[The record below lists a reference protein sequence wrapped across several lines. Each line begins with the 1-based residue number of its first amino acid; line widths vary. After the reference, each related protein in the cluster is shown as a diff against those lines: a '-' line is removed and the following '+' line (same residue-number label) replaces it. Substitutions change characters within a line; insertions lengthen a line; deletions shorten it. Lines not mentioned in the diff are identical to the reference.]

1 MRKDFSRLPGQ
12 HIITWLL
19 RCWDNGA
26 SSLELEGR
34 EAKQLGSLSR
44 EGGIDKAIGKKAQAL
59 SLWRRL
65 LSSVRERY
73 PFSEDVVCRPGKW
86 TTMERGIQ
94 YLRELAVR
102 EMVYYDPDNAQLPT
116 DPDEVQCTRP
126 MWRKFVRSAPSS
138 MDAMEHAQLMR
149 QAGNQDFKNG
159 NYSLAIRKY
168 DQALHILGYL
178 MQWVPCSRDI
188 AVLHCNK
195 STALYNLGKWTEA
208 VFSAYQSLHW
218 DPEYV
223 KAYYRAGHSLIM
235 LSDSY
240 EAISMFHKGL
250 ILLNASADRTQV
262 ADFVAG
268 IFISVNDEQVFPP
281 TFPPAYDYIFSA
293 RFDALTWQAVIERLA
308 QKGKWRSCLL
318 LLSEKKALPANLRVN
333 QLSLKNLFET
343 SELYGHGE
351 KMQEVAELVKWLI
364 SIGAKV
370 ETIGVYPLHVVMRLC
385 IRARKNHL
393 FRWLLTQR
401 PDLKDR
407 INQQDRD
414 GCTLLHIVASSSEYF
429 QKRSQ
434 TDDVIML
441 LNFGVDPTVPDAR
454 SRYVIDILKKNKN
467 FDAVK
472 AVSNHIEKH
481 TSSEKRTGRNESRAI
496 ADRDSLLDGI
506 EQFVQFYKFDSG
518 AHNKN
523 VLKEDA
529 VKRFL
534 KLLSSVKEIPEG
546 LVCNISH
553 ACANSF
559 IKQLLEKQMWH
570 KVLLLLTGKA
580 SGEEPS
586 NGGLFKNCSLSDVD
600 IGNVIQ
606 QCDRSDKQ
614 VHLIRCLIERGA
626 LPDGIGTSSEIPLQ
640 ICLKKNYFELVYL
653 LLTKGADPRNV
664 SIAQGD
670 TPLHVAVSICLNNR
684 DGTGLN
690 ILNYLLDLFA
700 SRPSDFPYLNP
711 NIQDENGNT
720 VMHVVFQRGFSKQA
734 KRITESLAKFDVN
747 FNIKNKLGRDV
758 RHRIKKNDP
767 LLLAWNT
774 AALEKKKYR
783 QDIAGQSAKTSKP
796 IPASEISQAKSAGH
810 SSSGSSLK
818 APSGKAAHND
828 LKTSCSVQTKKDQL
842 PKQET
847 ERINNP
853 LTLQESLVQA
863 ITALIQQLTLGDTL
877 RKDHPPVQKPSSA
890 QTNLEEGRSE
900 SLQPCGSVAYPEG
913 KGDDWEKKKGAGEFS
928 VVLPDGE
935 KEEPEE
941 EKGKILDIEAYVQE
955 FDNMTW
961 EIECTPEMLKT
972 LGSKAVPHYLKTKTI
987 MTIKQLGNGEWT
999 RGLQKPLKHLKADI
1013 QLYEAK
1019 LGKGARMLWE
1029 LAIDFSPRCSES
1041 AEKIMETE
1049 QTKSLPEKSGRV
1061 YTEIIRIWAIVLDHC
1076 KLNRVLENI
1085 CISYNRGL
1093 SCILRK
1099 KLKGINEGHQN
1110 HNVTTQKRVP
1120 RCYVEDPEAEKSKEH
1135 TIPEYFPPASA
1146 AELEYNIMKFHS
1158 FSTNMALNI
1167 INDVHSSVEYPFRVG
1182 ELEYAVIDLNPKP
1195 MEPIILIG
1203 RSGTGKTT
1211 CCLYRLWKKFYS
1223 YWEKSTLANGPLLER
1238 QTWQQRQCSEVER
1251 DRLEKEESELKQD
1264 SDDSSEEQVSDE
1276 QDQDSEDEKVPVG
1289 TAGVEMNSCD
1299 DHEDGQMH
1307 SAEVSNRLEHLHQIF
1322 VTKNPVLC
1330 QEVQKNFIELS
1341 KSSKVTS
1348 HFKPLEPNVHKLQDI
1363 KDENFPLFVT
1373 SKQLLLL
1380 LDASM
1385 PDPFFPRNEDGSL
1398 KRIIVG
1404 WSPQEDMVVPNWQDE
1419 DEEGNV
1425 EAEHSDDE
1433 GPADAYCRESDP
1445 RTFVTYDVFANEIW
1459 PKMIKGKS
1467 PYNPALVWKEIKS
1480 FLKGS
1485 FEALSCFGG
1494 KLTEEQYKMLGRKRS
1509 PNFTEDRS
1517 EIYHLFCLYQ
1527 QIRSQRGYFD
1537 EEDLLYNL
1545 SQRLSKLRELP
1556 WSIHEFY
1563 GDEIQDFTQA
1573 ELALLMRCINDPNTM
1588 FLTGDTAQSIMKGVA
1603 FRFSDLRSLF
1613 HYASKNSMNKKQR
1626 VRKPKRIYQLYQNYR
1641 SHSGILRLAAGVVDL
1656 LQHYFPESFD
1666 RLPKDCGLF
1675 DGPKPT
1681 VLESCSVSDLAILLR
1696 GNKRKTQ
1703 PIEFGAHQ
1711 VVLVANETAKEKIP
1725 EELSLALVLTVY
1737 EAKGLEFDD
1746 VLLYNFFT
1754 DSEASKEWKI
1764 ISSYAPDSDVQA
1776 GSKLL
1781 IEMPFEDATGMQKRT
1796 PFNVEMYKMLNGELK
1811 QLYTAI
1817 TRARVNLW
1825 IFDEDSDK
1833 RAPAFKY
1840 FIKREFVQVVKAD
1853 EKKDLDDS
1861 MFAKT
1866 STPEEWIAQGDYYA
1880 KHQFWEVAAK
1890 CYQKGGAAEKSK
1902 LALAHDAVLKV
1913 HSKKSSPREK
1923 QMEYM
1928 SLAKTYLECG
1938 EPKLSLK
1945 CLFQS
1950 KEFRLCAELCKKL
1963 GKIKDAAVYYQKSQC
1978 YKEAS
1983 ECYEEIEE
1991 FDLAIKMYCQEE
2003 LYEEAAK
2010 AVERYEEMLNTKGQM
2025 VSKLSCTA
2033 NQLYLEAAAKYLS
2046 MNRTEEMMQVLSKL
2060 DIEDQLEFLK
2070 SRGCLRQT
2078 ADLLKREGREE
2089 EAAKLMKQHG
2099 FPLEAANLTTIKEF
2113 RASCL
2118 LAAARASVTRCSESD
2133 LVDVEVILREALE
2146 LCEQTEQKS
2155 GIAEAVFFQ
2164 GALKGDFTKLSR
2176 AYCQFLSL
2184 NHAAGAVE
2192 ALFALSHCSAPSQNI
2207 LFMATRGLMALL
2219 SLVRALKKAATNAE
2233 KEMVKSCFAYF
2244 GIVPTGDS
2252 CQVSQN
2258 EAEPILKFLSDK
2270 PSLKERKT
2278 KGDFSV
2284 STEEVKS
2291 ALKQHLL
2298 SRLCSI
2304 THELLNKHYYPD
2316 ICMKFIVGLN
2326 CEDKTCEDYHKP
2338 LMRHEAKTIFQCK
2351 MHLVAING
2359 LLLEATHVFPK
2370 ELLNQ
2375 CKSFDDILTANKYA
2389 SCKALL
2395 EMFFPNHFHLRI
2407 LSENPKAC
2415 KEILEF
2421 STIISKPCRAVLK
2434 EYITFKFKNE
2444 GTAARRESTD
2454 LWLTAM
2460 QAFILSSGYPEEF
2473 EKLLFKEEDDYNK
2486 ELNFALSK
2494 ANNSPKSKGQG
2505 GKTKGIEGRHGMLL
2519 PDKNAENAGR
2529 THLCFIRLLEN
2540 SLEQFYVHKNPENC
2554 KRFFFRFMN
2563 VLVKKGTRYLIPS
2576 IGNTVMLLEFQ
2587 YILCCAVLM
2596 RLSKNITLCFPKS
2609 YIALIHYWEFLFRS
2623 KDNNKELRDTF
2634 SIIQEYRPKDAYVAV
2649 QNFRFHLCYLAEVL
2663 CGVHGR
2669 FNVLLDAFEDPDRL
2683 TSGEAERTV
2692 VLCLVMLLNADQVQN
2707 SKYRSLLCHHFPQI
2721 KVMLK
2726 LMRKDSPSKVP
2737 ERLLRVVELVND
2749 ATHIREIAVGLQE
2762 LLTERD
2768 AEYLVDCRWKW
2779 DSAYT
2784 QGHPPIRG
2792 ILYETINLDRFM
2804 TSLDK
2809 TEYADELED
2818 ELERVHCLE
2827 DQKDPLEVIALSKQQ
2842 KQEQKASAQRQ
2853 LRRVFHFVSLCM
2865 KWKRKACSKAETVA
2879 MEGEEF
2885 LSEIFKKADID
2896 QTQCDL
2902 CGVRFIQSSETYFS
2916 RSENVEGDTSEAVTP
2931 TEISG
2936 EKKLHA
2942 EENSVSMASEAYIEH
2957 RNTDEHRNN
2966 NAAYKYYADFFRR
2979 KIDPIIYDGLEVVEA
2994 ITERT
2999 YTQDHLAYKEG
3010 SNLCQR
3016 KIKENIKKISDA
3028 VEEIYERKAW
3038 AKAEEI
3044 ITKHAN
3050 KLVATIDE
3058 ARKGLKKMDCHRIKE
3073 EGFVHDRDLENEVED
3088 ESTAFEELVCKKL
3101 SRKKGRYGK

>member
-1 MRKDFSRLPGQ
+1 
-12 HIITWLL
+12 
-19 RCWDNGA
+19 
-26 SSLELEGR
+26 
-34 EAKQLGSLSR
+34 
-44 EGGIDKAIGKKAQAL
+44 
-59 SLWRRL
+59 
-65 LSSVRERY
+65 
-73 PFSEDVVCRPGKW
+73 
-86 TTMERGIQ
+86 
-94 YLRELAVR
+94 
-102 EMVYYDPDNAQLPT
+102 
-116 DPDEVQCTRP
+116 
-126 MWRKFVRSAPSS
+126 
-138 MDAMEHAQLMR
+138 
-149 QAGNQDFKNG
+149 
-159 NYSLAIRKY
+159 
-168 DQALHILGYL
+168 
-178 MQWVPCSRDI
+178 CSRDI
-188 AVLHCNK
+188 AVLQCNK
-195 STALYNLGKWTEA
+195 SAALYSLGRWSEA
-208 VFSAYQSLHW
+208 LVAAYESLRW

-235 LSDSY
+235 LSKSY

-250 ILLNASADRTQV
+250 ILLSLSADRTQV
-262 ADFVAG
+262 ADFIVG
-268 IFISVNDEQVFPP
+268 IFMSVNDKRVFPP
-281 TFPPAYDYIFSA
+281 TFASAYSYIFSA
-293 RFDALTWQAVIERLA
+293 GFDAQIWQTVIEKLA

-318 LLSEKKALPANLRVN
+318 LMSEKKELPSNLRIN

-343 SELYGHGE
+343 SELYVQGE
-351 KMQEVAELVKWLI
+351 KMQEVVQLVKWLI

-370 ETIGVYPLHVVMRLC
+370 ETIGAYLLHTVIRLC

-393 FRWLLTQR
+393 FKWLLTQR

-407 INQQDRD
+407 INEQDRD
-414 GCTLLHIVASSSEYF
+414 GCTLLHVVASSSEYS

-434 TDDVIML
+434 VEDVVML
-441 LNFGVDPTVPDAR
+441 LNFGADPTVPDAR
-454 SRYVIDILKKNKN
+454 SRHVIDLLKKNKN

-472 AVSNHIEKH
+472 VVSNHIKKH
-481 TSSEKRTGRNESRAI
+481 ISFEIGTTVFFWGVFDGEDEV
-496 ADRDSLLDGI
+496 ADADSLKEAL
-506 EQFVQFYKFDSG
+506 EQFVQFYRSENEAQHKD
-518 AHNKN
+518 A
-523 VLKEDA
+523 LKADA

-534 KLLSSVKEIPEG
+534 RLLSSVKEIPKG
-546 LVCNISH
+546 LVCDIPS
-553 ACANSF
+553 ACADSF
-559 IKQLLEKQMWH
+559 IKQLLEKQMWQ
-570 KVLLLLTGKA
+570 VALLLLTGKA
-580 SGEEPS
+580 SGEGPS
-586 NGGLFKNCSLSDVD
+586 DGGLFKTFSLSGVDV
-600 IGNVIQ
+600 GSVAQ
-606 QCDRSDKQ
+606 QCDGSDQ
-614 VHLIRCLIERGA
+614 QMHLLRCLIERGA
-626 LPDGIGTSSEIPLQ
+626 VPDGTGTNPETPLQ
-640 ICLKKNYFELVYL
+640 ICLRKNYFELVYL

-664 SIAQGD
+664 SIAPGD
-670 TPLHVAVSICLNNR
+670 TPLHAAVSICLNKR

-711 NIQDENGNT
+711 NVQDEQGDT
-720 VMHVVFQRGFSKQA
+720 VMHRVFQKGFSQQA
-734 KRITESLAKFDVN
+734 VRVMESLAKFDIN

-758 RHRIKKNDP
+758 RHKSKKSHM
-767 LLLAWNT
+767 LLRAWNN
-774 AALEKKKYR
+774 AAVERKK
-783 QDIAGQSAKTSKP
+783 DAAGQSVRASKP
-796 IPASEISQAKSAGH
+796 VPASQISQPK
-810 SSSGSSLK
+810 SGSLLK
-818 APSGKAAHND
+818 APSGRAKRGD
-828 LKTSCSVQTKKDQL
+828 LEAVKTKKDVL
-842 PKQET
+842 AKQEA
-847 ERINNP
+847 EGINSP

-863 ITALIQQLTLGDTL
+863 ITALIQQLKLGDAL
-877 RKDHPPVQKPSSA
+877 RKGQGLVQPASA
-890 QTNLEEGRSE
+890 QAEVEEGRRV
-900 SLQPCGSVAYPEG
+900 SLQPHGSRTHPEG
-913 KGDDWEKKKGAGEFS
+913 KREDWEKKKGEEEFS
-928 VVLPDGE
+928 VALPDGE
-935 KEEPEE
+935 KEELEE
-941 EKGKILDIEAYVQE
+941 EKEEILDIETYVQE

-972 LGSKAVPHYLKTKTI
+972 LGSKAVPHYLKTRTI

-999 RGLQKPLKHLKADI
+999 RGLQKRLKHLKADI

-1049 QTKSLPEKSGRV
+1049 QTKSLPEKSGRI

-1076 KLNRVLENI
+1076 KLNRVLDSI
-1085 CISYNRGL
+1085 CSSYNRGL

-1099 KLKGINEGHQN
+1099 KLKGINERHQN
-1110 HNVTTQKRVP
+1110 YNMATEKRVP
-1120 RCYVEDPEAEKSKEH
+1120 RCYVEDSEAEKSKERS
-1135 TIPEYFPPASA
+1135 IPEYFPPASA
-1146 AELEYNIMKFHS
+1146 AKLEYNIIKFHS

-1238 QTWQQRQCSEVER
+1238 QTWQQRQCSEV
-1251 DRLEKEESELKQD
+1251 DKAGLEEEEGEPKQD
-1264 SDDSSEEQVSDE
+1264 SDDSSEEQGSEE
-1276 QDQDSEDEKVPVG
+1276 QDQESEDEKVPVG
-1289 TAGVEMNSCD
+1289 TAD
-1299 DHEDGQMH
+1299 
-1307 SAEVSNRLEHLHQIF
+1307 AEVSSCDGHEDDQMCSAEALDGLEHLHQIF

-1348 HFKPLEPNVHKLQDI
+1348 HFKPLEPNIHRLQDI

-1398 KRIIVG
+1398 KKSIIG
-1404 WSPQEDMVVPNWQDE
+1404 WSPQEDLVVPHWKDE

-1425 EAEHSDDE
+1425 EVEDGNEEGAAEVY
-1433 GPADAYCRESDP
+1433 ARESDP
-1445 RTFVTYDVFANEIW
+1445 RIFVTYDVFANEMW

-1467 PYNPALVWKEIKS
+1467 LYNPALVWKEIKS

-1494 KLTEEQYKMLGRKRS
+1494 KLTEEQYKKLGRKRS
-1509 PNFTEDRS
+1509 PNFTENRS

-1545 SQRLSKLRELP
+1545 SQRVSKLSELP

-1573 ELALLMRCINDPNTM
+1573 ELVLLMKCINDPNAM

-1626 VRKPKRIYQLYQNYR
+1626 VRKPRRIYQLYQNYR
-1641 SHSGILRLAAGVVDL
+1641 SHSGILHLASGVVDL
-1656 LQHYFPESFD
+1656 LQQFFPESFD

-1711 VVLVANETAKEKIP
+1711 VVLVANQTAKEKIP
-1725 EELSLALVLTVY
+1725 EELSLALVLTIY

-1754 DSEASKEWKI
+1754 DSEASKEWKM
-1764 ISSYAPDSDVQA
+1764 ISSYTPDSDVQVES
-1776 GSKLL
+1776 SKVL
-1781 IEMPFEDATGMQKRT
+1781 IEVPLEDAPGVQRRT
-1796 PFNVEMYKMLNGELK
+1796 LFNADMYKMLNGELK

-1825 IFDEDSDK
+1825 IFDEDPDK

-1840 FIKREFVQVVKAD
+1840 FIKRELVEVVKAD

-1913 HSKKSSPREK
+1913 HTKKSSPREK
-1923 QMEYM
+1923 QLEYM
-1928 SLAKTYLECG
+1928 TLAKTYLECG

-1963 GKIKDAAVYYQKSQC
+1963 GKIRDAAVYYQKSQC

-1983 ECYEEIEE
+1983 ECYEQIEE
-1991 FDLAIKMYCQEE
+1991 FDLAVKVYCQGE

-2010 AVERYEEMLNTKGQM
+2010 AVERYEEILNTKGQL

-2046 MNRTEEMMQVLSKL
+2046 MNRMEEMMQVLSKL
-2060 DIEDQLEFLK
+2060 DTEDQLEFLK
-2070 SRGCLRQT
+2070 SRGCLHQT
-2078 ADLLKREGREE
+2078 AELLKREGRRE

-2099 FPLEAANLTTIKEF
+2099 FALEAANLTALKEF

-2118 LAAARASVTRCSESD
+2118 LAAARARVARSSESD
-2133 LVDVEVILREALE
+2133 LVDTEVILQEALE
-2146 LCEQTEQKS
+2146 LCEQTEQKP
-2155 GIAEAVFFQ
+2155 GVAEAVFLQ
-2164 GALKGDFTKLSR
+2164 GALKGDLAKLSS
-2176 AYCQFLSL
+2176 ACCQFLSL
-2184 NHAAGAVE
+2184 NHSAGAVE
-2192 ALFALSHCSAPSQNI
+2192 ALFELSRCCSPGRDI
-2207 LFMATRGLMALL
+2207 LFVATRGFMALL
-2219 SLVRALKKAATNAE
+2219 NLVRALKKAATNAE
-2233 KEMVKSCFAYF
+2233 KDMVKSCFAYF

-2252 CQVSQN
+2252 CQVSEN
-2258 EAEPILKFLSDK
+2258 EAEPILKFLWDK
-2270 PSLKERKT
+2270 PGLKERKT
-2278 KGDFSV
+2278 KGVFSV

-2304 THELLNKHYYPD
+2304 AHEVLNKHYPN
-2316 ICMKFIVGLN
+2316 ICMKYIVGLK

-2338 LMRHEAKTIFQCK
+2338 LLRREAKTIFQCK

-2359 LLLEATHVFPK
+2359 LLLEAMHTFPK

-2375 CKSFDDILTANKYA
+2375 CKSFDDILNADRYA

-2415 KEILEF
+2415 REILEC
-2421 STIISKPCRAVLK
+2421 SYVISKPCRAMLK
-2434 EYITFKFKNE
+2434 EYIMFKFRNE

-2454 LWLTAM
+2454 LWLRAM
-2460 QAFILSSGYPEEF
+2460 QVFILSSGYPEEF

-2486 ELNFALSK
+2486 ELNLVLLK
-2494 ANNSPKSKGQG
+2494 AKNSSKSKGQG
-2505 GKTKGIEGRHGMLL
+2505 EMTKGIEGRHGMLL
-2519 PDKNAENAGR
+2519 PDKYAEKTGR

-2563 VLVKKGTRYLIPS
+2563 VLVKKCTRYLIPS
-2576 IGNTVMLLEFQ
+2576 ISNTVMLLEFQ
-2587 YILCCAVLM
+2587 YVLCCAVLM

-2609 YIALIHYWEFLFRS
+2609 YIALVHYWEFLFRS
-2623 KDNNKELRDTF
+2623 KDRTKELRDTF

-2649 QNFRFHLCYLAEVL
+2649 QNFRFHLCYLTEVL

-2669 FNVLLDAFEDPDRL
+2669 FNVLLDAFEDPDCI
-2683 TSGEAERTV
+2683 TSGEAERTL

-2707 SKYRSLLCHHFPQI
+2707 SKSRFLSRHRLPEIEATLRS
-2721 KVMLK
+2721 
-2726 LMRKDSPSKVP
+2726 MRKDFPSKVP
-2737 ERLLRVVELVND
+2737 ARLLKVVEQVSD
-2749 ATHIREIAVGLQE
+2749 ATHVREIATALQE
-2762 LLTERD
+2762 LLAERD
-2768 AEYLVDCRWKW
+2768 AEHLVDCRWKW

-2784 QGHPPIRG
+2784 QGHPAIRG
-2792 ILYETINLDRFM
+2792 ILYEPINLDRFV

-2809 TEYADELED
+2809 AEYTDELEK

-2827 DQKDPLEVIALSKQQ
+2827 DQKDLLEVIALSRQQ

-2853 LRRVFHFVSLCM
+2853 LHRVFHFVSLCM
-2865 KWKRKACSKAETVA
+2865 KWKRRACSKAEPVVV
-2879 MEGEEF
+2879 EGEGF
-2885 LSEIFKKADID
+2885 LSGIFKKADID

-2902 CGVRFIQSSETYFS
+2902 CGVRFIQTSESYFS
-2916 RSENVEGDTSEAVTP
+2916 RSGNVEEESPEAVTP
-2931 TEISG
+2931 TEVGG
-2936 EKKLHA
+2936 EGKLHGDQNA
-2942 EENSVSMASEAYIEH
+2942 AFVASEAYTEH
-2957 RNTDEHRNN
+2957 RNTDEHRRN
-2966 NAAYKYYADFFRR
+2966 NAAYQCYADFFRR
-2979 KIDPIIYDGLEVVEA
+2979 EIDPVIYDGLEVVGA
-2994 ITERT
+2994 ITGRT

-3010 SNLCQR
+3010 SNLRQR
-3016 KIKENIKKISDA
+3016 KIKENIKEISDA

-3050 KLVATIDE
+3050 KLVAIIAE
-3058 ARKGLKKMDCHRIKE
+3058 AQKWLKKMDSQGTKKE
-3073 EGFVHDRDLENEVED
+3073 GVVHDRDMENEVED
-3088 ESTAFEELVCKKL
+3088 ESMAFEELFYKKP
-3101 SRKKGRYGK
+3101 SRRKGRRGKS

>member
-1 MRKDFSRLPGQ
+1 
-12 HIITWLL
+12 
-19 RCWDNGA
+19 CA
-26 SSLELEGR
+26 
-34 EAKQLGSLSR
+34 
-44 EGGIDKAIGKKAQAL
+44 
-59 SLWRRL
+59 
-65 LSSVRERY
+65 
-73 PFSEDVVCRPGKW
+73 
-86 TTMERGIQ
+86 
-94 YLRELAVR
+94 
-102 EMVYYDPDNAQLPT
+102 
-116 DPDEVQCTRP
+116 
-126 MWRKFVRSAPSS
+126 
-138 MDAMEHAQLMR
+138 
-149 QAGNQDFKNG
+149 
-159 NYSLAIRKY
+159 
-168 DQALHILGYL
+168 
-178 MQWVPCSRDI
+178 RDI
-188 AVLHCNK
+188 AVLQCNR
-195 STALYNLGKWTEA
+195 STALYYLGKWREA
-208 VFSAYQSLHW
+208 AFSAYQSIKW

-240 EAISMFHKGL
+240 AAISMFHRGL
-250 ILLNASADRTQV
+250 LLLSASGDRTQV
-262 ADFVAG
+262 ADFIAG
-268 IFISVNDEQVFPP
+268 IFISVNDERVFPEA
-281 TFPPAYDYIFSA
+281 FPPAYDYIFSA
-293 RFDALTWQAVIERLA
+293 RFDALIWQAVIERLA

-318 LLSEKKALPANLRVN
+318 LLSEKKELPTSLRVS

-351 KMQEVAELVKWLI
+351 RMEEVVELVKWLI
-364 SIGAKV
+364 SIGAKA
-370 ETIGVYPLHVVMRLC
+370 ETIGTYLLHCVIKLC
-385 IRARKNHL
+385 IKARKNHL
-393 FRWLLTQR
+393 FKWLLTQR

-414 GCTLLHIVASSSEYF
+414 GCTLLHIVASSSEYS

-434 TDDVIML
+434 TEDVIML
-441 LNFGVDPTVPDAR
+441 LNFGVDPTVPDAQ

-472 AVSNHIEKH
+472 AVSNHIMKR
-481 TSSEKRTGRNESRAI
+481 TSSEKGTGTMWTENESRAI
-496 ADRDSLLDGI
+496 ADTGSLLDVL
-506 EQFVQFYKFDSG
+506 EQFVQFYKSENE
-518 AHNKN
+518 AHHKN
-523 VLKEDA
+523 VLQKDA

-534 KLLSSVKEIPEG
+534 KLLSSVREIPEG
-546 LVCNISH
+546 MVCDISH

-586 NGGLFKNCSLSDVD
+586 HGGLFKNCSLSDVD
-600 IGNVIQ
+600 IGNIIQ

-626 LPDGIGTSSEIPLQ
+626 LPDGIGTNPGIPLQ

-653 LLTKGADPRNV
+653 LLTKGADPRKV

-670 TPLHVAVSICLNNR
+670 TPLHAAVSICLNNK

-711 NIQDENGNT
+711 NIQDGNGNT

-734 KRITESLAKFDVN
+734 KRIMESLAKFDIN

-767 LLLAWNT
+767 LLLAWNN

-783 QDIAGQSAKTSKP
+783 QDIGGQSVKTSKP
-796 IPASEISQAKSAGH
+796 IPTSEISQPKSTGR
-810 SSSGSSLK
+810 SSYESSLK
-818 APSGKAAHND
+818 TPSGNALHND
-828 LKTSCSVQTKKDQL
+828 LKKTCSVKAKKDQL
-842 PKQET
+842 VQQGT
-847 ERINNP
+847 ERINSP

-863 ITALIQQLTLGDTL
+863 ITALIQQLKLSDTL
-877 RKDHPPVQKPSSA
+877 RKDHPVIQKSSSD
-890 QTNLEEGRSE
+890 QTNLGERSE
-900 SLQPCGSVAYPEG
+900 SSQPCGSIAYPER
-913 KGDDWEKKKGAGEFS
+913 KENDWEKKKGEGEFS
-928 VVLPDGE
+928 MALPNGE
-935 KEEPEE
+935 KEEPEGEKE
-941 EKGKILDIEAYVQE
+941 EILDIEAYVQE

-972 LGSKAVPHYLKTKTI
+972 LGSKAVPHYLKTRTI
-987 MTIKQLGNGEWT
+987 MTIKRLGNGEWT
-999 RGLQKPLKHLKADI
+999 KGLQKPLKHLKADI

-1041 AEKIMETE
+1041 PEKIMETE
-1049 QTKSLPEKSGRV
+1049 QTRSLPEKSGRV

-1099 KLKGINEGHQN
+1099 KLKGINEGQQI
-1110 HNVTTQKRVP
+1110 HNVTTQRRVP
-1120 RCYVEDPEAEKSKEH
+1120 RCYVEDSEAEKLKGN

-1146 AELEYNIMKFHS
+1146 AELEYNILKFHS

-1238 QTWQQRQCSEVER
+1238 QTWQQRQCNEVEKA
-1251 DRLEKEESELKQD
+1251 RLEREELNQD
-1264 SDDSSEEQVSDE
+1264 DDDSGEEQASDE
-1276 QDQDSEDEKVPVG
+1276 QNQDSKDEKVPAG
-1289 TAGVEMNSCD
+1289 TADVEMNSCD
-1299 DHEDGQMH
+1299 DHEEKQMC
-1307 SAEVSNRLEHLHQIF
+1307 SAESSNRLEHLHQIF

-1341 KSSKVTS
+1341 KSSKTTS

-1385 PDPFFPRNEDGSL
+1385 PDPFFPRDEDGSL
-1398 KRIIVG
+1398 KRSIVG
-1404 WSPQEDMVVPNWQDE
+1404 WSPQENLVVPNWQDE
-1419 DEEGNV
+1419 DEEDNV
-1425 EAEHSDDE
+1425 EAEHGSDE
-1433 GPADAYCRESDP
+1433 GDADACSKESDP
-1445 RTFVTYDVFANEIW
+1445 RTFVTYNVFANEIW
-1459 PKMIKGKS
+1459 PKIIKGKS
-1467 PYNPALVWKEIKS
+1467 LYNPALVWKEIKS

-1485 FEALSCFGG
+1485 FEALSCFEG
-1494 KLTEEQYKMLGRKRS
+1494 KLTEEQYKKLGRKRS

-1517 EIYHLFCLYQ
+1517 EIYQLFCLYE

-1537 EEDLLYNL
+1537 EEDFLYNL
-1545 SQRLSKLRELP
+1545 SQRLSKLSELP

-1573 ELALLMRCINDPNTM
+1573 ELALLMKCINDPNAM

-1613 HYASKNSMNKKQR
+1613 HYASKNSVNKKQR

-1641 SHSGILRLAAGVVDL
+1641 SHSGILHLASGVVDL

-1711 VVLVANETAKEKIP
+1711 VVLVANEAAKEKIP

-1764 ISSYAPDSDVQA
+1764 ISSYSPGSDVEV

-1796 PFNVEMYKMLNGELK
+1796 PFNVEMYKLLNGELK

-1833 RAPAFKY
+1833 RAAAFKY
-1840 FIKREFVQVVKAD
+1840 FIQRELVQVVKAD

-1902 LALAHDAVLKV
+1902 LALAHNAVLKV
-1913 HSKKSSPREK
+1913 RSKKSSPREK

-1928 SLAKTYLECG
+1928 TLAKTYLECG

-1945 CLFQS
+1945 CLFHS

-1963 GKIKDAAVYYQKSQC
+1963 GKMKDAAVYYQKSQC

-1983 ECYEEIEE
+1983 ECYEQIEE
-1991 FDLAIKMYCQEE
+1991 FDLAIKMYCHEE

-2010 AVERYEEMLNTKGQM
+2010 AVERYEEMLNTKGQT

-2046 MNRTEEMMQVLSKL
+2046 MNRTEEMMEVLSKL

-2099 FPLEAANLTTIKEF
+2099 FPLEAANLTAIKEF

-2118 LAAARASVTRCSESD
+2118 LAAARAGVAHCSGSD

-2155 GIAEAVFFQ
+2155 GIAEAVFLQ
-2164 GALKGDFTKLSR
+2164 GVLKGDFAKLSS

-2184 NHAAGAVE
+2184 NHSAGAVE
-2192 ALFALSHCSAPSQNI
+2192 ALFALSRCVAPSQNI
-2207 LFMATRGLMALL
+2207 LFMATRGLMALM
-2219 SLVRALKKAATNAE
+2219 SLVRGLKKASTNAE
-2233 KEMVKSCFAYF
+2233 KDMVKLCFAYF

-2258 EAEPILKFLSDK
+2258 EAELILKFLSDK
-2270 PSLKERKT
+2270 SSLKEKKT

-2304 THELLNKHYYPD
+2304 THELLNKHYPD

-2326 CEDKTCEDYHKP
+2326 CEDKNCEDYHKP
-2338 LMRHEAKTIFQCK
+2338 LLRHEAKTIFQCK
-2351 MHLVAING
+2351 MHLLAING
-2359 LLLEATHVFPK
+2359 LLLEATRAFPT

-2375 CKSFDDILTANKYA
+2375 CKGFDDILTADKYA

-2395 EMFFPNHFHLRI
+2395 EKFFPNHFHLRI
-2407 LSENPKAC
+2407 MSENPVAC

-2421 STIISKPCRAVLK
+2421 SNTISKPCRAALK

-2444 GTAARRESTD
+2444 NTAARRESTD
-2454 LWLTAM
+2454 LWLSAM
-2460 QAFILSSGYPEEF
+2460 QVFILSSGYPEEF
-2473 EKLLFKEEDDYNK
+2473 EKLVLKEEDDYNK
-2486 ELNFALSK
+2486 ELSYILSK
-2494 ANNSPKSKGQG
+2494 AKNIPKSKRHR
-2505 GKTKGIEGRHGMLL
+2505 GKSKGIEGRHGMLF
-2519 PDKNAENAGR
+2519 PDKNDENAGR

-2540 SLEQFYVHKNPENC
+2540 ALEQFYVHKNPENC

-2563 VLVKKGTRYLIPS
+2563 VLVKKCTRYLIPS

-2596 RLSKNITLCFPKS
+2596 RLSKNVIFCFPKS

-2623 KDNNKELRDTF
+2623 KDRNKEISDTF
-2634 SIIQEYRPKDAYVAV
+2634 SIIQEYRPKDTYVAV
-2649 QNFRFHLCYLAEVL
+2649 QEFRFHLCYLAEVL

-2669 FNVLLDAFEDPDRL
+2669 FNVLLDAFEDPDCI

-2707 SKYRSLLCHHFPQI
+2707 SKYRFLLCQHFTEI
-2721 KVMLK
+2721 RAMLK
-2726 LMRKDSPSKVP
+2726 SMRKDFPSKVP
-2737 ERLLRVVELVND
+2737 ERLLRVVEQVSV
-2749 ATHIREIAVGLQE
+2749 ATHVREIVAALQE

-2768 AEYLVDCRWKW
+2768 AEYLFDCRWKW

-2792 ILYETINLDRFM
+2792 ILYETINVDRFV
-2804 TSLDK
+2804 TSLDE
-2809 TEYADELED
+2809 TEYTGELEK
-2818 ELERVHCLE
+2818 ELEGIHCLE

-2853 LRRVFHFVSLCM
+2853 LRRVFHFVSLCI
-2865 KWKRKACSKAETVA
+2865 KWKRKACSKAEPIAV
-2879 MEGEEF
+2879 EGEVF
-2885 LSEIFKKADID
+2885 LSGIFKKADID

-2902 CGVRFIQSSETYFS
+2902 CGVRFIQGSENYFG
-2916 RSENVEGDTSEAVTP
+2916 RSENMEADASEAVTP

-2936 EKKLHA
+2936 EEKLHA
-2942 EENSVSMASEAYIEH
+2942 EGSAISVASEAYLEH

-2966 NAAYKYYADFFRR
+2966 YAAYKCYSSFFRR
-2979 KIDPIIYDGLEVVEA
+2979 KIDPIIHDGQEVVKTIAEK
-2994 ITERT
+2994 I
-2999 YTQDHLAYKEG
+2999 YSQNHLAYKEG

-3016 KIKENIKKISDA
+3016 KINDNIMKILHA
-3028 VEEIYERKAW
+3028 VGDIYERKAW

-3044 ITKHAN
+3044 ITEHAN

-3058 ARKGLKKMDCHRIKE
+3058 AHKWLKKMDSHRENE

-3088 ESTAFEELVCKKL
+3088 ESLAFEELVYKKP
-3101 SRKKGRYGK
+3101 SRRKGRYGKW

>member
-1 MRKDFSRLPGQ
+1 
-12 HIITWLL
+12 
-19 RCWDNGA
+19 
-26 SSLELEGR
+26 
-34 EAKQLGSLSR
+34 
-44 EGGIDKAIGKKAQAL
+44 
-59 SLWRRL
+59 
-65 LSSVRERY
+65 
-73 PFSEDVVCRPGKW
+73 
-86 TTMERGIQ
+86 
-94 YLRELAVR
+94 
-102 EMVYYDPDNAQLPT
+102 
-116 DPDEVQCTRP
+116 
-126 MWRKFVRSAPSS
+126 
-138 MDAMEHAQLMR
+138 
-149 QAGNQDFKNG
+149 
-159 NYSLAIRKY
+159 
-168 DQALHILGYL
+168 
-178 MQWVPCSRDI
+178 CSRDI
-188 AVLHCNK
+188 AVLQCNK
-195 STALYNLGKWTEA
+195 STALYNLGKWREA

-235 LSDSY
+235 LSDTY

-250 ILLNASADRTQV
+250 VLLNASADRTQI

-268 IFISVNDEQVFPP
+268 IFISVNDERVFPP

-293 RFDALTWQAVIERLA
+293 RFDALVWQAVIERLA

-318 LLSEKKALPANLRVN
+318 LLSEKKELPANLRVN

-351 KMQEVAELVKWLI
+351 KMQEIAELVQWLI

-370 ETIGVYPLHVVMRLC
+370 ETIGVYLLHAVIRLC
-385 IRARKNHL
+385 IKARKNHL

-414 GCTLLHIVASSSEYF
+414 GCTLLHIVASSSEYS

-434 TDDVIML
+434 TEDVIML

-467 FDAVK
+467 FSAVK
-472 AVSNHIEKH
+472 AVSSHIEKH
-481 TSSEKRTGRNESRAI
+481 AASEKRAGENESRAV
-496 ADRDSLLDGI
+496 ADTDSFLDAL
-506 EQFVQFYKFDSG
+506 EQFIQFCKSENG
-518 AHNKN
+518 ANNKN

-529 VKRFL
+529 VKQFL

-546 LVCNISH
+546 VVCDISS

-559 IKQLLEKQMWH
+559 IKLLLEKQVWH

-586 NGGLFKNCSLSDVD
+586 GGGLFKNCSLSDVD

-606 QCDRSDKQ
+606 RCDRSDKQ
-614 VHLIRCLIERGA
+614 MHLIRCLIERGA
-626 LPDGIGTSSEIPLQ
+626 LPDGIGTNSETPLQ
-640 ICLKKNYFELVYL
+640 ICLKNNYFELVYL
-653 LLTKGADPRNV
+653 LLTKGADPQNI

-670 TPLHVAVSICLNNR
+670 TPLHAAVSIYLNNR

-690 ILNYLLDLFA
+690 ILNYLLDLFS

-734 KRITESLAKFDVN
+734 KKIMESLAKFDIN

-767 LLLAWNT
+767 LLLAWNS

-783 QDIAGQSAKTSKP
+783 QEIAGPPVKASKP
-796 IPASEISQAKSAGH
+796 IPASEISEPKSTGR

-818 APSGKAAHND
+818 ALSGNSVHND
-828 LKTSCSVQTKKDQL
+828 LKTPCSVKTKKDQL
-842 PKQET
+842 AKQET
-847 ERINNP
+847 EGINSP
-853 LTLQESLVQA
+853 LTLQESLVQE
-863 ITALIQQLTLGDTL
+863 ITALIQQLKLSDTL
-877 RKDHPPVQKPSSA
+877 KKDHLPVRKPSSA
-890 QTNLEEGRSE
+890 QTNLQERSE
-900 SLQPCGSVAYPEG
+900 SSQPCGSIAYPEG
-913 KGDDWEKKKGAGEFS
+913 KGDGLEKKKGSEEFS
-928 VVLPDGE
+928 MALPNGE

-941 EKGKILDIEAYVQE
+941 EKGKIVDIETYVQE

-972 LGSKAVPHYLKTKTI
+972 LSSKAVPHYLKTKTI

-999 RGLQKPLKHLKADI
+999 RSLQKPLKHLKADI
-1013 QLYEAK
+1013 QLYETK

-1049 QTKSLPEKSGRV
+1049 QTKSCAEKSGRV

-1076 KLNRVLENI
+1076 KLNRVLDNI

-1099 KLKGINEGHQN
+1099 KLKGINKRHEN
-1110 HNVTTQKRVP
+1110 HNVTTQKRIP

-1167 INDVHSSVEYPFRVG
+1167 MNDVHSSVEYPFRVG

-1238 QTWQQRQCSEVER
+1238 QTWQQRQCSEVEKAG
-1251 DRLEKEESELKQD
+1251 LEKEESELNQD
-1264 SDDSSEEQVSDE
+1264 SDDSSGEQVSDE
-1276 QDQDSEDEKVPVG
+1276 QDQDREDEKVAMG
-1289 TAGVEMNSCD
+1289 TDGVEVDSCD
-1299 DHEDGQMH
+1299 DHEEDQMR
-1307 SAEVSNRLEHLHQIF
+1307 STETSNRLEHLHQIF

-1385 PDPFFPRNEDGSL
+1385 PDPFFPRDEDGSL
-1398 KRIIVG
+1398 KRTIVG
-1404 WSPQEDMVVPNWQDE
+1404 WSPQEDLVVPNWQDE
-1419 DEEGNV
+1419 DEEGTI
-1425 EAEHSDDE
+1425 EAEHGDDE
-1433 GPADAYCRESDP
+1433 GAADAYSRESDP
-1445 RTFVTYDVFANEIW
+1445 RTFVTYDVFVNEIW

-1467 PYNPALVWKEIKS
+1467 LYNPALVWKEIKS

-1494 KLTEEQYKMLGRKRS
+1494 KLTEEQYKKLGRKRS

-1573 ELALLMRCINDPNTM
+1573 ELALLMKCINDPNAM

-1613 HYASKNSMNKKQR
+1613 HYASKNSVNKKQR

-1641 SHSGILRLAAGVVDL
+1641 SHSGILHLASGVVDL

-1681 VLESCSVSDLAILLR
+1681 VLESCSISDLAILLR

-1711 VVLVANETAKEKIP
+1711 VVLVANDTAKEKIP

-1764 ISSYAPDSDVQA
+1764 ISSYTPDSEVQV
-1776 GSKLL
+1776 GNKLL
-1781 IEMPFEDATGMQKRT
+1781 IEMPLEDATGMQKRT

-1861 MFAKT
+1861 MFVKT

-1928 SLAKTYLECG
+1928 TLAKTYLECG

-1963 GKIKDAAVYYQKSQC
+1963 GKMKDAAVYYQKTQC
-1978 YKEAS
+1978 YKEAC
-1983 ECYEEIEE
+1983 ECYEQIEE
-1991 FDLAIKMYCQEE
+1991 FDLAVKMYCQEE

-2099 FPLEAANLTTIKEF
+2099 FALEAAKLTAVKEF

-2118 LAAARASVTRCSESD
+2118 LAAARARVSRCSESD
-2133 LVDVEVILREALE
+2133 VADMERILREALE
-2146 LCEQTEQKS
+2146 LCEQTGQKS
-2155 GIAEAVFFQ
+2155 GIAEAVFLQ
-2164 GALKGDFTKLSR
+2164 GALTGDFAKLSN

-2184 NHAAGAVE
+2184 NHSAGAVE
-2192 ALFALSHCSAPSQNI
+2192 ALSALSRCSAPSQNI

-2219 SLVRALKKAATNAE
+2219 SLVRGLKKAATNAE
-2233 KEMVKSCFAYF
+2233 KDMVKSCFAYF

-2304 THELLNKHYYPD
+2304 THELLNKHYPD

-2326 CEDKTCEDYHKP
+2326 CADKTCEDHHKP
-2338 LMRHEAKTIFQCK
+2338 LLRHEARTIFQCK

-2359 LLLEATHVFPK
+2359 LLLEATRTFPK

-2375 CKSFDDILTANKYA
+2375 CKSLDDILTADKYA
-2389 SCKALL
+2389 FCKALL
-2395 EMFFPNHFHLRI
+2395 EIFFPNHFHLRI

-2421 STIISKPCRAVLK
+2421 SNIISKPCRAVLK

-2454 LWLTAM
+2454 LWLHAM
-2460 QAFILSSGYPEEF
+2460 QVFILSSGYPEEF
-2473 EKLLFKEEDDYNK
+2473 EKLLFKEEDDYKK
-2486 ELNFALSK
+2486 ELAFALSK
-2494 ANNSPKSKGQG
+2494 AKNSPKSKGQG
-2505 GKTKGIEGRHGMLL
+2505 GKVKGIEGRHGMLL

-2540 SLEQFYVHKNPENC
+2540 SLEQLYVHKNPENC

-2563 VLVKKGTRYLIPS
+2563 VLVKKCTRYLIPS

-2609 YIALIHYWEFLFRS
+2609 YIALIHYWEYLFRS
-2623 KDNNKELRDTF
+2623 KDRNRELRDTF
-2634 SIIQEYRPKDAYVAV
+2634 SIIQEYRPKDTYIAV

-2669 FNVLLDAFEDPDRL
+2669 FNVLLDAFEDPDCV

-2707 SKYRSLLCHHFPQI
+2707 SKYRSLLCHHFPGI
-2721 KVMLK
+2721 KAILK
-2726 LMRKDSPSKVP
+2726 SMKNDSPSKVP
-2737 ERLLRVVELVND
+2737 ERLLRVVEQVSD
-2749 ATHIREIAVGLQE
+2749 ATHVREIAAGLQE

-2768 AEYLVDCRWKW
+2768 AEYLVDCRWQW
-2779 DSAYT
+2779 DSVYT

-2792 ILYETINLDRFM
+2792 ILYETISLDRFV
-2804 TSLDK
+2804 TFLDK
-2809 TEYADELED
+2809 TEYAGELEE

-2842 KQEQKASAQRQ
+2842 KQEQKATAQRQ
-2853 LRRVFHFVSLCM
+2853 LRRVFHFVALCM
-2865 KWKRKACSKAETVA
+2865 RWKRRTCSKADPVA
-2879 MEGEEF
+2879 VEGEEF

-2902 CGVRFIQSSETYFS
+2902 CGVRFIQSAENYFS
-2916 RSENVEGDTSEAVTP
+2916 RSENMEADTLEAVTP
-2931 TEISG
+2931 PEISG
-2936 EKKLHA
+2936 EEKLHA
-2942 EENSVSMASEAYIEH
+2942 EGNAVSVASEAYLEH
-2957 RNTDEHRNN
+2957 RNTDEHKNN
-2966 NAAYKYYADFFRR
+2966 TAAYRCYADFFRR
-2979 KIDPIIYDGLEVVEA
+2979 KIDPIIHDGLEVVEA
-2994 ITERT
+2994 IMEKT
-2999 YTQDHLAYKEG
+2999 YTRDHLAYKEG
-3010 SNLCQR
+3010 SNLRQR

-3058 ARKGLKKMDCHRIKE
+3058 ARKWLKKMDSGRMKE
-3073 EGFVHDRDLENEVED
+3073 EGFAHDRDLDNEVED
-3088 ESTAFEELVCKKL
+3088 ESMAFEELVYKKP
-3101 SRKKGRYGK
+3101 SRKKGRCGKW

>member
-1 MRKDFSRLPGQ
+1 NS
-12 HIITWLL
+12 
-19 RCWDNGA
+19 
-26 SSLELEGR
+26 
-34 EAKQLGSLSR
+34 
-44 EGGIDKAIGKKAQAL
+44 
-59 SLWRRL
+59 
-65 LSSVRERY
+65 
-73 PFSEDVVCRPGKW
+73 
-86 TTMERGIQ
+86 
-94 YLRELAVR
+94 
-102 EMVYYDPDNAQLPT
+102 
-116 DPDEVQCTRP
+116 
-126 MWRKFVRSAPSS
+126 
-138 MDAMEHAQLMR
+138 
-149 QAGNQDFKNG
+149 
-159 NYSLAIRKY
+159 YSKHVFFR
-168 DQALHILGYL
+168 
-178 MQWVPCSRDI
+178 CSRDI

-195 STALYNLGKWTEA
+195 STALYSLGKWREA
-208 VFSAYQSLHW
+208 VLAAYQSLRW

-250 ILLNASADRTQV
+250 ILLNDSADRTQV
-262 ADFVAG
+262 ADFIAG
-268 IFISVNDEQVFPP
+268 IFISVNDERVFPP

-293 RFDALTWQAVIERLA
+293 RFDALIWQVVIEKLA

-318 LLSEKKALPANLRVN
+318 LLSDKKELPTNLRVN
-333 QLSLKNLFET
+333 HLSLKNLFEV
-343 SELYGHGE
+343 SELYGHSE
-351 KMQEVAELVKWLI
+351 RMQEVAELVKWLI

-370 ETIGVYPLHVVMRLC
+370 ESIGAYVLHAVIRLC
-385 IRARKNHL
+385 IKAKKNHL

-401 PDLKDR
+401 PDLKNR
-407 INQQDRD
+407 INEQDRD
-414 GCTLLHIVASSSEYF
+414 GRTLLHVVASSSEYS

-434 TDDVIML
+434 AEDVIML
-441 LNFGVDPTVPDAR
+441 LNFGVDPTVPDAQ
-454 SRYVIDILKKNKN
+454 SRYAIDILKKNKN

-472 AVSNHIEKH
+472 AVSSHIKKH
-481 TSSEKRTGRNESRAI
+481 TSSETGTTWTESESGAT
-496 ADRDSLLDGI
+496 ADSDALPDVL
-506 EQFVQFYKFDSG
+506 EQFAQFYRCENG
-518 AHNKN
+518 AHHKD

-529 VKRFL
+529 AKRFL
-534 KLLSSVKEIPEG
+534 KLLSSLKEIPEG
-546 LVCNISH
+546 VVCNISD
-553 ACANSF
+553 AFASSF
-559 IKQLLEKQMWH
+559 IKELLEKQMWH
-570 KVLLLLTGKA
+570 PVLLLLTGRA
-580 SGEEPS
+580 SGEAPS
-586 NGGLFKNCSLSDVD
+586 DGGLFKNCNLSDVD

-606 QCDRSDKQ
+606 QCDRSDEQ

-626 LPDGIGTSSEIPLQ
+626 LPDGIETSSEVPLQ

-664 SIAQGD
+664 STAQGD
-670 TPLHVAVSICLNNR
+670 TPLHAAVSICLYRR
-684 DGTGLN
+684 DGTSLN

-711 NIQDENGNT
+711 NVQDENGNT
-720 VMHVVFQRGFSKQA
+720 VMHLLFQRGFSRQSIK
-734 KRITESLAKFDVN
+734 IMESLAKFDIN

-758 RHRIKKNDP
+758 RHRIKKNYA
-767 LLLAWNT
+767 LLRVWNN
-774 AALEKKKYR
+774 AAPERKKNR
-783 QDIAGQSAKTSKP
+783 QDTAGQAVKTPKP
-796 IPASEISQAKSAGH
+796 VPASEISQPKSTGH
-810 SSSGSSLK
+810 SSSRSSLK
-818 APSGKAAHND
+818 APSGNVAHHD
-828 LKTSCSVQTKKDQL
+828 LKTPTKKDQL
-842 PKQET
+842 AKQEA
-847 ERINNP
+847 ERLNSP

-863 ITALIQQLTLGDTL
+863 ITALIQQLKVGDTL
-877 RKDHPPVQKPSSA
+877 RKDHPLVQKPSSA
-890 QTNLEEGRSE
+890 QAHLEEGRSE
-900 SLQPCGSVAYPEG
+900 SSRPCGSVAYPEG
-913 KGDDWEKKKGAGEFS
+913 ERDDWEKKKGAGEFTLA
-928 VVLPDGE
+928 LPNGG
-935 KEEPEE
+935 KEEPAE
-941 EKGKILDIEAYVQE
+941 EKEKILDIEAYVQE

-972 LGSKAVPHYLKTKTI
+972 LGSKAVPHYLKTRTI

-999 RGLQKPLKHLKADI
+999 KGLQKPLKHLKADI

-1049 QTKSLPEKSGRV
+1049 QMTSIPEKSGRV

-1076 KLNRVLENI
+1076 KLNRVLDNI
-1085 CISYNRGL
+1085 CISYKRGL

-1120 RCYVEDPEAEKSKEH
+1120 RCYVEDSEAEKSKDR
-1135 TIPEYFPPASA
+1135 TVPEYFPPASA

-1211 CCLYRLWKKFYS
+1211 CCLYRLWKKFCS
-1223 YWEKSTLANGPLLER
+1223 YWEKSALANGPLLVR
-1238 QTWQQRQCSEVER
+1238 QTWQQRQCSEVEKVR
-1251 DRLEKEESELKQD
+1251 VEEEESELKQD

-1276 QDQDSEDEKVPVG
+1276 QDQDSEDEKVPAG
-1289 TAGVEMNSCD
+1289 TAGAEMNSCD
-1299 DHEDGQMH
+1299 DHEDDQMC

-1330 QEVQKNFIELS
+1330 QEVQRNFVELS

-1348 HFKPLEPNVHKLQDI
+1348 HFRPLEPNVHKLQDI

-1398 KRIIVG
+1398 IRTIVG
-1404 WSPQEDMVVPNWQDE
+1404 WSPQEDLVVPNWQDKDE
-1419 DEEGNV
+1419 DSNV
-1425 EAEHSDDE
+1425 EAEHGDIE
-1433 GPADAYCRESDP
+1433 GDADVYSRASDP
-1445 RTFVTYDVFANEIW
+1445 RTFVTYSVFANEIW

-1467 PYNPALVWKEIKS
+1467 LYNPALVWKEIKS

-1494 KLTEEQYKMLGRKRS
+1494 KLTEEQYKKLGRKRS
-1509 PNFTEDRS
+1509 PNFAEDRS

-1556 WSIHEFY
+1556 WSFHEFY

-1573 ELALLMRCINDPNTM
+1573 ELALLMKCINDPNAM

-1641 SHSGILRLAAGVVDL
+1641 SHSGILRLASGVVDL

-1666 RLPKDCGLF
+1666 RLPKDRGLF

-1725 EELSLALVLTVY
+1725 EELSLALVLTIY

-1764 ISSYAPDSDVQA
+1764 ISSYAPDSDVQV
-1776 GSKLL
+1776 GSKVLL
-1781 IEMPFEDATGMQKRT
+1781 EVPLEDAAGVQKRT
-1796 PFNVEMYKMLNGELK
+1796 FNVDMYKMLNGELK

-1825 IFDEDSDK
+1825 IFDEDRDK

-1840 FIKREFVQVVKAD
+1840 FIKREFVRVVKAD

-1913 HSKKSSPREK
+1913 HSKKCSPREK

-1928 SLAKTYLECG
+1928 ALAKTYLECG

-1963 GKIKDAAVYYQKSQC
+1963 GKMKDAAVYYQKSQC

-2046 MNRTEEMMQVLSKL
+2046 MSRTEEMMQVLSKL

-2070 SRGCLRQT
+2070 SRGCLRQA

-2099 FPLEAANLTTIKEF
+2099 FALEAANLTAMKEF

-2118 LAAARASVTRCSESD
+2118 LAAARAGVTRCSESD
-2133 LVDVEVILREALE
+2133 LADMEVILREALE

-2155 GIAEAVFFQ
+2155 GIAEAVFLQ
-2164 GALKGDFTKLSR
+2164 GALTRDFAKLSS

-2184 NHAAGAVE
+2184 NHSAGAVE
-2192 ALFALSHCSAPSQNI
+2192 ALFALSRCSSPSQHI
-2207 LFMATRGLMALL
+2207 LFMAMRGLIALL
-2219 SLVRALKKAATNAE
+2219 SLVRGLRKAATNAE
-2233 KEMVKSCFAYF
+2233 KDMVKSCFAYF
-2244 GIVPTGDS
+2244 GIVPMGDS

-2278 KGDFSV
+2278 KGGFSV

-2304 THELLNKHYYPD
+2304 IQELLNKRYPD
-2316 ICMKFIVGLN
+2316 ICTKFIVGLK
-2326 CEDKTCEDYHKP
+2326 CEDKTCEGYHKP

-2351 MHLVAING
+2351 MHLVAVSG
-2359 LLLEATHVFPK
+2359 LLLEATYTFPK

-2375 CKSFDDILTANKYA
+2375 CRSFDDILTADKFA

-2421 STIISKPCRAVLK
+2421 SNVISKPCRVALK
-2434 EYITFKFKNE
+2434 EYIRFKFRNE
-2444 GTAARRESTD
+2444 DTAARRESTD
-2454 LWLTAM
+2454 LWLHAM
-2460 QAFILSSGYPEEF
+2460 KTFILSSGYPEEF

-2494 ANNSPKSKGQG
+2494 AKNSPKSKGQG
-2505 GKTKGIEGRHGMLL
+2505 GKAKGIEGRHGMLL
-2519 PDKNAENAGR
+2519 PDKNDENTGR

-2563 VLVKKGTRYLIPS
+2563 VLVKKYTRYLIPS

-2596 RLSKNITLCFPKS
+2596 RLSKNVTLCFPKS
-2609 YIALIHYWEFLFRS
+2609 YLALFHYWEFLFRS
-2623 KDNNKELRDTF
+2623 KDHNRELKDTF
-2634 SIIQEYRPKDAYVAV
+2634 SIIQEYRPKDPFVAV
-2649 QNFRFHLCYLAEVL
+2649 QKFRFHLHYLTEVL
-2663 CGVHGR
+2663 CGAHGK
-2669 FNVLLDAFEDPDRL
+2669 FNVLLDAFEDPDYV

-2707 SKYRSLLCHHFPQI
+2707 SQYRSLLCHHFPKI
-2721 KVMLK
+2721 KEKLK
-2726 LMRKDSPSKVP
+2726 SMRRNFPSKVP
-2737 ERLLRVVELVND
+2737 ARLLRVVEQVSD
-2749 ATHIREIAVGLQE
+2749 ATHVREIAASLQE
-2762 LLTERD
+2762 LLKERD
-2768 AEYLVDCRWKW
+2768 AEYLLDCRWKW

-2784 QGHPPIRG
+2784 HEHPPIRG
-2792 ILYETINLDRFM
+2792 ILYESINLDRFM
-2804 TSLDK
+2804 TFLDK
-2809 TEYADELED
+2809 TEYADELEK

-2827 DQKDPLEVIALSKQQ
+2827 DQKDPLEVIALSRQQ

-2853 LRRVFHFVSLCM
+2853 LHRVFHFISLCM
-2865 KWKRKACSKAETVA
+2865 KWKRKACSKAEPVA
-2879 MEGEEF
+2879 MDGEGF

-2902 CGVRFIQSSETYFS
+2902 CGVRFLQSSENYFS
-2916 RSENVEGDTSEAVTP
+2916 QAENMEADASEAVTP

-2936 EKKLHA
+2936 EEKLHA
-2942 EENSVSMASEAYIEH
+2942 GEKAVSVASEAYTEH
-2957 RNTDEHRNN
+2957 RNTEAHRSNS
-2966 NAAYKYYADFFRR
+2966 AAYQYYAEFFRR
-2979 KIDPIIYDGLEVVEA
+2979 KIDPIIRDGLEVVEA
-2994 ITERT
+2994 ITDKT
-2999 YTQDHLAYKEG
+2999 YTRDHLAYKEG
-3010 SNLCQR
+3010 SNLRQR

-3058 ARKGLKKMDCHRIKE
+3058 ARKWLKKMDSHRIKE

-3088 ESTAFEELVCKKL
+3088 EIMAFEELVYKKP
-3101 SRKKGRYGK
+3101 SRKKGRCGRS

>member
-1 MRKDFSRLPGQ
+1 MLVQ
-12 HIITWLL
+12 L
-19 RCWDNGA
+19 R
-26 SSLELEGR
+26 
-34 EAKQLGSLSR
+34 
-44 EGGIDKAIGKKAQAL
+44 
-59 SLWRRL
+59 
-65 LSSVRERY
+65 
-73 PFSEDVVCRPGKW
+73 
-86 TTMERGIQ
+86 
-94 YLRELAVR
+94 
-102 EMVYYDPDNAQLPT
+102 
-116 DPDEVQCTRP
+116 
-126 MWRKFVRSAPSS
+126 
-138 MDAMEHAQLMR
+138 
-149 QAGNQDFKNG
+149 
-159 NYSLAIRKY
+159 
-168 DQALHILGYL
+168 
-178 MQWVPCSRDI
+178 QWIPCSGDI

-195 STALYNLGKWTEA
+195 STALYNLSKWREA
-208 VFSAYQSLHW
+208 MVSAFESLRW

-235 LSDSY
+235 LSNSCD
-240 EAISMFHKGL
+240 AIFMFHRGL
-250 ILLNASADRTQV
+250 SLLNASADRTQV
-262 ADFVAG
+262 ADFIVG
-268 IFISVNDEQVFPP
+268 IFTSVNDERVFPP
-281 TFPPAYDYIFSA
+281 TFHPAYDYIFIA
-293 RFDALTWQAVIERLA
+293 RFDALIWQAVMEKLA
-308 QKGKWRSCLL
+308 QKGKWRSFLL
-318 LLSEKKALPANLRVN
+318 LLSKKKELPGNLRVN

-343 SELYGHGE
+343 FESYGHDE
-351 KMQEVAELVKWLI
+351 KMQDVAELVRWLI

-370 ETIGVYPLHVVMRLC
+370 ETIGAYPLHAVIRLC
-385 IRARKNHL
+385 IKARKNHI

-407 INQQDRD
+407 INEQDRD
-414 GCTLLHIVASSSEYF
+414 GYTLLHIVASSSEYSR
-429 QKRSQ
+429 KRSQ
-434 TDDVIML
+434 TEDVLML
-441 LNFGVDPTVPDAR
+441 LSFGVDPTIPDAR

-467 FDAVK
+467 FNAVK
-472 AVSNHIEKH
+472 AVSNHTEKH
-481 TSSEKRTGRNESRAI
+481 TSSSAELEEEDRSRAVV
-496 ADRDSLLDGI
+496 DSFLGAL
-506 EQFVQFYKFDSG
+506 EQFVKFCSFENG
-518 AHNKN
+518 VHSTN

-529 VKRFL
+529 VQGFL

-546 LVCNISH
+546 VVCNISH

-559 IKQLLEKQMWH
+559 IKQLLKKQMWH
-570 KVLLLLTGKA
+570 EVLLLLTGKA
-580 SGEEPS
+580 SGEKTS
-586 NGGLFKNCSLSDVD
+586 DGGLFKTCSLSDVD
-600 IGNVIQ
+600 IGSVIQ
-606 QCDRSDKQ
+606 RCDGLDEQ

-626 LPDGIGTSSEIPLQ
+626 LPDGIGANSEIPLK

-653 LLTKGADPRNV
+653 LLTKGADPQNI

-670 TPLHVAVSICLNNR
+670 TPLHAAVYICLDKK
-684 DGTGLN
+684 DGTGLY

-711 NIQDENGNT
+711 NVQDENGNT
-720 VMHVVFQRGFSKQA
+720 VMHVIFQKGCLKQA
-734 KRITESLAKFDVN
+734 KRIMDSLAKFDIN
-747 FNIKNKLGRDV
+747 FSIKNKLGRDV

-767 LLLAWNT
+767 RLLAWNT
-774 AALEKKKYR
+774 AVSEKKKYR
-783 QDIAGQSAKTSKP
+783 QDIAGQLVKTPKP
-796 IPASEISQAKSAGH
+796 APASDMSQPKNGGH
-810 SSSGSSLK
+810 SSSGSLSK
-818 APSGKAAHND
+818 APSGNTACND
-828 LKTSCSVQTKKDQL
+828 VKPLCSVKTKNDQL
-842 PKQET
+842 VKQEM
-847 ERINNP
+847 EKINSP

-863 ITALIQQLTLGDTL
+863 ITALIQQLKLGDTL
-877 RKDHPPVQKPSSA
+877 RKDNSMVQKPFSA
-890 QTNLEEGRSE
+890 QTNLEEEERG
-900 SLQPCGSVAYPEG
+900 SLQPCGNVVYPEG
-913 KGDDWEKKKGAGEFS
+913 KEDDWEKKKGAQELSMGLS
-928 VVLPDGE
+928 NGE

-972 LGSKAVPHYLKTKTI
+972 LGSKAVPHYMKTKTI

-1019 LGKGARMLWE
+1019 LDKGARMLWE

-1076 KLNRVLENI
+1076 KLNRVLDSI
-1085 CISYNRGL
+1085 CMSYNRGL

-1099 KLKGINEGHQN
+1099 KLKGISKGHQN
-1110 HNVTTQKRVP
+1110 YNMTTQKRVP
-1120 RCYVEDPEAEKSKEH
+1120 RCYVEDLEAEKSKEH
-1135 TIPEYFPPASA
+1135 AVPEYFPPASA
-1146 AELEYNIMKFHS
+1146 AEMEYNIMKFHS

-1167 INDVHSSVEYPFRVG
+1167 INDVHSDVEYPFRVG
-1182 ELEYAVIDLNPKP
+1182 ELEYAVIDLNPRP

-1223 YWEKSTLANGPLLER
+1223 YWEKSTMANGPLLER
-1238 QTWQQRQCSEVER
+1238 QTWRQRQCSEVEKA
-1251 DRLEKEESELKQD
+1251 RLEKEGCEEKQD

-1276 QDQDSEDEKVPVG
+1276 QDQDSEDEKVPAG
-1289 TAGVEMNSCD
+1289 TAGGETNPCED
-1299 DHEDGQMH
+1299 REEDHMC
-1307 SAEVSNRLEHLHQIF
+1307 SAEALNRLEHLHQIF

-1341 KSSKVTS
+1341 KSSKVTN
-1348 HFKPLEPNVHKLQDI
+1348 HFKPLEPNVHRLQDV

-1398 KRIIVG
+1398 KRTIVG
-1404 WSPQEDMVVPNWQDE
+1404 WSPQEELVVPNWRDE
-1419 DEEGNV
+1419 DEEGNA
-1425 EAEHSDDE
+1425 EAEHGDE
-1433 GPADAYCRESDP
+1433 EGAADAYSRENDP
-1445 RTFVTYDVFANEIW
+1445 RTFVTYNLFANEIW

-1467 PYNPALVWKEIKS
+1467 LYNPALVWKEIKS

-1485 FEALSCFGG
+1485 FEALNCSGG
-1494 KLTEEQYKMLGRKRS
+1494 KLTEEQYKKLGRKRS
-1509 PNFTEDRS
+1509 PNFTEDRT

-1545 SQRLSKLRELP
+1545 SQRLSKLGELP

-1573 ELALLMRCINDPNTM
+1573 ELALLMKCINDPNAM

-1613 HYASKNSMNKKQR
+1613 HYASKNSVDKKQR

-1641 SHSGILRLAAGVVDL
+1641 SHSGILRLASGVVDL
-1656 LQHYFPESFD
+1656 LQYYFPESFD

-1681 VLESCSVSDLAILLR
+1681 VLESCSFSDLAILLR

-1754 DSEASKEWKI
+1754 DSEANKEWKI
-1764 ISSYAPDSDVQA
+1764 ISSYNPDSDVQV

-1781 IEMPFEDATGMQKRT
+1781 IEMPLEDATTMQKR
-1796 PFNVEMYKMLNGELK
+1796 PPSFNVEMYKMLNGELK

-1825 IFDEDSDK
+1825 IFDENSEK

-1840 FIKREFVQVVKAD
+1840 FIKREFVQVVKTD
-1853 EKKDLDDS
+1853 ENKDLDDS

-1866 STPEEWIAQGDYYA
+1866 SSPEEWIAQGDYYA

-1923 QMEYM
+1923 QMEYLT
-1928 SLAKTYLECG
+1928 LAKTYLECG

-1950 KEFRLCAELCKKL
+1950 KEFQLCAELCKKL
-1963 GKIKDAAVYYQKSQC
+1963 GKMKDAAVYYQKSQC
-1978 YKEAS
+1978 YREAS
-1983 ECYEEIEE
+1983 ECYEQIEE

-2003 LYEEAAK
+2003 LYEEAAR
-2010 AVERYEEMLNTKGQM
+2010 AVERYEEMLNTRGQM

-2046 MNRTEEMMQVLSKL
+2046 MNRTEDMMQVLSKL

-2070 SRGCLRQT
+2070 SRGCLHQT

-2099 FPLEAANLTTIKEF
+2099 FVLEAANLTAIKEF

-2118 LAAARASVTRCSESD
+2118 LAAARAGMTRCSELD
-2133 LVDVEVILREALE
+2133 LANREVMLREALE
-2146 LCEQTEQKS
+2146 LCEQTEHKS
-2155 GIAEAVFFQ
+2155 GIAEAMFLQ
-2164 GALKGDFTKLSR
+2164 GALKGDIAKLSS
-2176 AYCQFLSL
+2176 AYCRFLSL
-2184 NHAAGAVE
+2184 NHSAGAVE
-2192 ALFALSHCSAPSQNI
+2192 VLFVLSRCSAPSQDI
-2207 LFMATRGLMALL
+2207 LFKATRGLLALL
-2219 SLVRALKKAATNAE
+2219 GLVKGLKKAATNAE
-2233 KEMVKSCFAYF
+2233 KDMVKSCFAYF
-2244 GIVPTGDS
+2244 GIVPAGDS
-2252 CQVSQN
+2252 CCQVSQN
-2258 EAEPILKFLSDK
+2258 EGELILKFLSDK
-2270 PSLKERKT
+2270 SSLKERKT
-2278 KGDFSV
+2278 KGNFLA
-2284 STEEVKS
+2284 STEDVKS

-2304 THELLNKHYYPD
+2304 TQELLNKHYPD

-2326 CEDKTCEDYHKP
+2326 CEDKTCKDFHRP
-2338 LMRHEAKTIFQCK
+2338 VLRHEARTIFQCK
-2351 MHLVAING
+2351 MHLAAING
-2359 LLLEATHVFPK
+2359 LLLEATRAFPK
-2370 ELLNQ
+2370 ELLSQ
-2375 CKSFDDILTANKYA
+2375 CKSFDDLLTSDKYA

-2415 KEILEF
+2415 KEILVF
-2421 STIISKPCRAVLK
+2421 SNVISKSCRAVLN
-2434 EYITFKFKNE
+2434 EYIRFKFKNE
-2444 GTAARRESTD
+2444 DARARRESSD
-2454 LWLTAM
+2454 LWLSAM
-2460 QAFILSSGYPEEF
+2460 QVFLLSSGYPEEF
-2473 EKLLFKEEDDYNK
+2473 EKLLFKEEDDYNR
-2486 ELNFALSK
+2486 ELNLALSK
-2494 ANNSPKSKGQG
+2494 AKNSPKTNSQG
-2505 GKTKGIEGRHGMLL
+2505 GRVKGIDGRHGMLL
-2519 PDKNAENAGR
+2519 PDKNTENAGR

-2540 SLEQFYVHKNPENC
+2540 SFEQFYVHKNPENC
-2554 KRFFFRFMN
+2554 KRLFFRFMN
-2563 VLVKKGTRYLIPS
+2563 VLVKKCTRYLIPS

-2587 YILCCAVLM
+2587 YILCCAVLV
-2596 RLSKNITLCFPKS
+2596 RLNKNVTMCLPKS
-2609 YIALIHYWEFLFRS
+2609 YIALIHYWDFLFRS
-2623 KDNNKELRDTF
+2623 KDRNKEFTEAF
-2634 SIIQEYRPKDAYVAV
+2634 SIIQEYRPKDMHVAE
-2649 QNFRFHLCYLAEVL
+2649 QNFRFHLCYLAKVL
-2663 CGVHGR
+2663 CGVHDR
-2669 FNVLLDAFEDPDRL
+2669 FHVLLDAFEDPDCI

-2707 SKYRSLLCHHFPQI
+2707 STCKYLLRQHFPEI
-2721 KVMLK
+2721 KTMLK
-2726 LMRKDSPSKVP
+2726 SMREHSPSKVP
-2737 ERLLRVVELVND
+2737 ERLLKVVEQVTD
-2749 ATHIREIAVGLQE
+2749 ATHVREIAAGLQE

-2784 QGHPPIRG
+2784 PGHPPIRG
-2792 ILYETINLDRFM
+2792 ILYEPVNLDRFI

-2809 TEYADELED
+2809 TEYADEIEK
-2818 ELERVHCLE
+2818 ELESSQCLE
-2827 DQKDPLEVIALSKQQ
+2827 DQKDPLEVIALRMQQ

-2853 LRRVFHFVSLCM
+2853 LRRIFHFISMYV
-2865 KWKRKACSKAETVA
+2865 KWRRKACSKAEPVA
-2879 MEGEEF
+2879 VGGEDF

-2902 CGVRFIQSSETYFS
+2902 CGVRFIQN
-2916 RSENVEGDTSEAVTP
+2916 SENYFNRTESVEADSSDAVTP

-2936 EKKLHA
+2936 EEKLQVEGNA
-2942 EENSVSMASEAYIEH
+2942 IIVASEAYIEH
-2957 RNTDEHRNN
+2957 RNTDKHKNN
-2966 NAAYKYYADFFRR
+2966 KAAYKNYAEFFRR
-2979 KIDPIIYDGLEVVEA
+2979 QIDPVIHDGLEVVEA
-2994 ITERT
+2994 ITEKT
-2999 YTQDHLAYKEG
+2999 CTQEHLTYKEA
-3010 SNLCQR
+3010 SRLHQR
-3016 KIKENIKKISDA
+3016 KIKENIKMISDA

-3038 AKAEEI
+3038 AEAEEI

-3050 KLVATIDE
+3050 KLFAIIDE
-3058 ARKGLKKMDCHRIKE
+3058 ADKWLKKMDLHRIKE
-3073 EGFVHDRDLENEVED
+3073 EDFVHDRDLENEVED
-3088 ESTAFEELVCKKL
+3088 ESMAFEELVYKKNT
-3101 SRKKGRYGK
+3101 RKKGRCGRW

>member
-1 MRKDFSRLPGQ
+1 
-12 HIITWLL
+12 
-19 RCWDNGA
+19 
-26 SSLELEGR
+26 
-34 EAKQLGSLSR
+34 
-44 EGGIDKAIGKKAQAL
+44 
-59 SLWRRL
+59 
-65 LSSVRERY
+65 
-73 PFSEDVVCRPGKW
+73 
-86 TTMERGIQ
+86 
-94 YLRELAVR
+94 
-102 EMVYYDPDNAQLPT
+102 
-116 DPDEVQCTRP
+116 
-126 MWRKFVRSAPSS
+126 
-138 MDAMEHAQLMR
+138 
-149 QAGNQDFKNG
+149 
-159 NYSLAIRKY
+159 
-168 DQALHILGYL
+168 
-178 MQWVPCSRDI
+178 CSRDI
-188 AVLHCNK
+188 AVLMCNK
-195 STALYNLGKWTEA
+195 STALYCLGKWNEA
-208 VFSAYQSLHW
+208 AFLACQSLQW

-223 KAYYRAGHSLIM
+223 KAYYRAGHSFIM
-235 LSDSY
+235 LSKSY
-240 EAISMFHKGL
+240 EAVSMFHRGL
-250 ILLNASADRTQV
+250 LLLNSSGDRTQI
-262 ADFVAG
+262 ADFIAG
-268 IFISVNDEQVFPP
+268 IFISVNDERIFPR
-281 TFPPAYDYIFSA
+281 TFHPAYKYIFST
-293 RFDALTWQAVIERLA
+293 RFDALIWQAVIERLA

-318 LLSEKKALPANLRVN
+318 LLSEKKELPSNLRVS
-333 QLSLKNLFET
+333 QVSLKNLFET

-351 KMQEVAELVKWLI
+351 KVQEVAELVKWLL
-364 SIGAKV
+364 SIGAKA
-370 ETIGVYPLHVVMRLC
+370 ESIGPYPLHAVIRLC
-385 IRARKNHL
+385 IKATKNHL
-393 FRWLLTQR
+393 FRWLLSQR

-407 INQQDRD
+407 INQQDGD
-414 GCTLLHIVASSSEYF
+414 GSTLLHIVASSSEYS

-434 TDDVIML
+434 TEDVIML
-441 LNFGVDPTVPDAR
+441 LNFGVDPTIPDAR

-472 AVSNHIEKH
+472 EVSKHIEKH
-481 TSSEKRTGRNESRAI
+481 TSSEKQTGGNGSAI
-496 ADRDSLLDGI
+496 ADTDSLRTVLK
-506 EQFVQFYKFDSG
+506 QFVQVYRSENG
-518 AHNKN
+518 THNKN
-523 VLKEDA
+523 ALKEDA

-534 KLLSSVKEIPEG
+534 KLLSSLEEIPEEIP
-546 LVCNISH
+546 CNISN

-570 KVLLLLTGKA
+570 QVLLLLTGKA
-580 SGEEPS
+580 SGEKPS
-586 NGGLFKNCSLSDVD
+586 GGGLFKNCSLSDVD
-600 IGNVIQ
+600 IGNIIQ
-606 QCDRSDKQ
+606 QCERSDTQ
-614 VHLIRCLIERGA
+614 VHLIRCLLERGA
-626 LPDGIGTSSEIPLQ
+626 LPDGIGTNSEIPLR
-640 ICLKKNYFELVYL
+640 ICLKKSYFELVYL
-653 LLTKGADPRNV
+653 LLTKGADPRNL
-664 SIAQGD
+664 SITQGD
-670 TPLHVAVSICLNNR
+670 TPLHAAVFICLNNR

-711 NIQDENGNT
+711 NMQDENGNT
-720 VMHVVFQRGFSKQA
+720 VMHIVFQKGFSKQT
-734 KRITESLAKFDVN
+734 KRITESLAKFDIN
-747 FNIKNKLGRDV
+747 FNIKNKSGKDV
-758 RHRIKKNDP
+758 RHRIKKRDP
-767 LLLAWNT
+767 LLLAWNN
-774 AALEKKKYR
+774 AALEKKRHR
-783 QDIAGQSAKTSKP
+783 QDRAGQLVKTSKTL
-796 IPASEISQAKSAGH
+796 PASESPQSKSTGC

-818 APSGKAAHND
+818 TPSSNAVHND
-828 LKTSCSVQTKKDQL
+828 LKPSGSTKAKKGQL
-842 PKQET
+842 AKQET
-847 ERINNP
+847 EGINSP

-863 ITALIQQLTLGDTL
+863 ITVLIQQLKVGDTL
-877 RKDHPPVQKPSSA
+877 RKDHPLVHKPPSA
-890 QTNLEEGRSE
+890 QTHLEEGRS
-900 SLQPCGSVAYPEG
+900 SLPPCGSTAYSEG
-913 KGDDWEKKKGAGEFS
+913 KGHDWEKKKGAGEFNMA
-928 VVLPDGE
+928 LPNGE

-941 EKGKILDIEAYVQE
+941 ENSLTIAAHEQE

-961 EIECTPEMLKT
+961 EVECTPEMLKT
-972 LGSKAVPHYLKTKTI
+972 LSNKAVPHDLKTKTI
-987 MTIKQLGNGEWT
+987 RTIKQLGNGEWS
-999 RGLQKPLKHLKADI
+999 RSLQKPLKHLKADI

-1019 LGKGARMLWE
+1019 LNKGARMLWE

-1041 AEKIMETE
+1041 PEKIMDTE

-1061 YTEIIRIWAIVLDHC
+1061 YTEIIRIWAIVLDHG
-1076 KLNRVLENI
+1076 KLNRALENI

-1110 HNVTTQKRVP
+1110 HSVTTQKRVP
-1120 RCYVEDPEAEKSKEH
+1120 RCYVEDTEAEKSKER
-1135 TIPEYFPPASA
+1135 TMPEYFPPASA

-1167 INDVHSSVEYPFRVG
+1167 INDVQTSVEYPFRVG

-1211 CCLYRLWKKFYS
+1211 CCLYRLWKKFYP
-1223 YWEKSTLANGPLLER
+1223 YGEKSTLANGPLLER
-1238 QTWQQRQCSEVER
+1238 QTWQQRQCSEVEKAT
-1251 DRLEKEESELKQD
+1251 LGKEESELKQD
-1264 SDDSSEEQVSDE
+1264 SDDSSDEQVNDE

-1289 TAGVEMNSCD
+1289 TAGTEMNSCD
-1299 DHEDGQMH
+1299 DQEEEQTR
-1307 SAEVSNRLEHLHQIF
+1307 SAETSNRLEHLHQIF

-1348 HFKPLEPNVHKLQDI
+1348 HFKPLEPNIHKLQDI

-1404 WSPQEDMVVPNWQDE
+1404 WSPQEDMVIPNWQDE
-1419 DEEGNV
+1419 DEEGNL
-1425 EAEHSDDE
+1425 EAEQSDD
-1433 GPADAYCRESDP
+1433 GGAADAYPRESDP
-1445 RTFVTYDVFANEIW
+1445 WTFVTYDVFAKEIW

-1467 PYNPALVWKEIKS
+1467 LYNPALVWKEIKS

-1494 KLTEEQYKMLGRKRS
+1494 KLTEEQYKKLGRKRS

-1527 QIRSQRGYFD
+1527 QILSQRGYFD

-1545 SQRLSKLRELP
+1545 SQRLSKLKELP

-1573 ELALLMRCINDPNTM
+1573 ELALLMKCINDPNAM

-1613 HYASKNSMNKKQR
+1613 HYASKSSMNKKQR

-1641 SHSGILRLAAGVVDL
+1641 SHSGILRLASGVVDL

-1666 RLPKDCGLF
+1666 RLPQDRGLF

-1725 EELSLALVLTVY
+1725 EELSLALVLTIY

-1764 ISSYAPDSDVQA
+1764 ISSYSPDLDVQE
-1776 GSKLL
+1776 GSNLL
-1781 IEMPFEDATGMQKRT
+1781 IEVPLEDATGIQKRA

-1825 IFDEDSDK
+1825 IFDEDCDK

-1840 FIKREFVQVVKAD
+1840 FMKRKFVKVVKTD
-1853 EKKDLDDS
+1853 ENKDLDDS

-1913 HSKKSSPREK
+1913 RAKKCSPREK
-1923 QMEYM
+1923 KMEYM
-1928 SLAKTYLECG
+1928 TLARTYLECG
-1938 EPKLSLK
+1938 EPTLSLK
-1945 CLFQS
+1945 CLLLS

-1963 GKIKDAAVYYQKSQC
+1963 GKMRHAAGYYQKSQC

-1983 ECYEEIEE
+1983 ECYEQIEE

-2010 AVERYEEMLNTKGQM
+2010 AVERYEEMLNTKGQV

-2046 MNRTEEMMQVLSKL
+2046 MSRTEEMMRVLSKL

-2070 SRGCLRQT
+2070 SRGCLHQT
-2078 ADLLKREGREE
+2078 ADLLKRKGREE

-2099 FPLEAANLTTIKEF
+2099 FALEAANLTAIKEF

-2118 LAAARASVTRCSESD
+2118 LAAARAGMTRYPEPD
-2133 LVDVEVILREALE
+2133 LAHMEVILREALE
-2146 LCEQTEQKS
+2146 LCEQTGQKS
-2155 GIAEAVFFQ
+2155 GIAEAVFLQ
-2164 GALKGDFTKLSR
+2164 GALKGDFTKLSS
-2176 AYCQFLSL
+2176 AFCQFLSL
-2184 NHAAGAVE
+2184 NHSAGAIE
-2192 ALFALSHCSAPSQNI
+2192 ALSALSRCSTPSQNI
-2207 LFMATRGLMALL
+2207 LFLATRGLVALL

-2233 KEMVKSCFAYF
+2233 KDMVKLCFAYF

-2270 PSLKERKT
+2270 ASLKERKT

-2304 THELLNKHYYPD
+2304 SRELLNKGYPD
-2316 ICMKFIVGLN
+2316 ICKKFIAGLN
-2326 CEDKTCEDYHKP
+2326 CENKTCENYHRSV
-2338 LMRHEAKTIFQCK
+2338 LRHEAKTIFQCK
-2351 MHLVAING
+2351 MHLVAIRG
-2359 LLLEATHVFPK
+2359 LLLEATCIFPK

-2375 CKSFDDILTANKYA
+2375 YNSFDDILTSDKYA

-2395 EMFFPNHFHLRI
+2395 ETFFPDHFHLRI

-2415 KEILEF
+2415 KEILQF
-2421 STIISKPCRAVLK
+2421 SSVISKPCRAMLK
-2434 EYITFKFKNE
+2434 KYITFKFNNE

-2454 LWLTAM
+2454 LWLSAM
-2460 QAFILSSGYPEEF
+2460 KVFILSSGYPEEF

-2486 ELNFALSK
+2486 ELNFALAK
-2494 ANNSPKSKGQG
+2494 AKSSLKGEGQG
-2505 GKTKGIEGRHGMLL
+2505 GKIKGIEGRHGMLL
-2519 PDKNAENAGR
+2519 PDKYAEKAGR

-2563 VLVKKGTRYLIPS
+2563 VLIKKCTRYLIPS

-2596 RLSKNITLCFPKS
+2596 RLSKNVTVCLPKS
-2609 YIALIHYWEFLFRS
+2609 YIALLHYWEFLFRS
-2623 KDNNKELRDTF
+2623 KDHNKELKDTF
-2634 SIIQEYRPKDAYVAV
+2634 SIIQEYRPKDVYVAV
-2649 QNFRFHLCYLAEVL
+2649 QNFRCHLCYLAEVL
-2663 CGVHGR
+2663 CGIHER
-2669 FNVLLDAFEDPDRL
+2669 FDVLLDAFKDPDCI
-2683 TSGEAERTV
+2683 TSGEAERTL
-2692 VLCLVMLLNADQVQN
+2692 VLCLVMILNADQVQ
-2707 SKYRSLLCHHFPQI
+2707 SSRHGFLLCHHFPEI
-2721 KVMLK
+2721 RAILK
-2726 LMRKDSPSKVP
+2726 SMRKSTPSKVP
-2737 ERLLRVVELVND
+2737 ERLLRVVEQVSD
-2749 ATHIREIAVGLQE
+2749 ATHIREIAAGLQE

-2779 DSAYT
+2779 DVAYT
-2784 QGHPPIRG
+2784 QGHPTIRG
-2792 ILYETINLDRFM
+2792 ILYEHIKLDRFV
-2804 TSLDK
+2804 TPLDK
-2809 TEYADELED
+2809 TEYADELEE

-2853 LRRVFHFVSLCM
+2853 LYRVFHFVSLCM
-2865 KWKRKACSKAETVA
+2865 KWKRMACSRAHPVA
-2879 MEGEEF
+2879 MKEDEF
-2885 LSEIFKKADID
+2885 LSGIFKKADID

-2902 CGVRFIQSSETYFS
+2902 CGVKFIQSSENYFS
-2916 RSENVEGDTSEAVTP
+2916 RSENMETDTSEPLTP
-2931 TEISG
+2931 TESSG
-2936 EKKLHA
+2936 EEKLHA
-2942 EENSVSMASEAYIEH
+2942 EGNAISVASEAYVEH
-2957 RNTDEHRNN
+2957 RNTEEHTVN
-2966 NAAYKYYADFFRR
+2966 NAAYRYYAEFFKR
-2979 KIDPIIYDGLEVVEA
+2979 KIDPVIYEGLEVVEA
-2994 ITERT
+2994 ITEKT
-2999 YTQDHLAYKEG
+2999 YTQDCLAYKEG
-3010 SNLCQR
+3010 SNLRQR

-3038 AKAEEI
+3038 GKAEEL
-3044 ITKHAN
+3044 ITTHAN
-3050 KLVATIDE
+3050 KLLVTIDD
-3058 ARKGLKKMDCHRIKE
+3058 ARKWLKKLDSHRINE
-3073 EGFVHDRDLENEVED
+3073 EGLVDDKDVED
-3088 ESTAFEELVCKKL
+3088 ESTAFEELVYKKL
-3101 SRKKGRYGK
+3101 SRKKGRCGK

>member
-1 MRKDFSRLPGQ
+1 MSCNFSDMKIPYGWAQ
-12 HIITWLL
+12 
-19 RCWDNGA
+19 DMP
-26 SSLELEGR
+26 
-34 EAKQLGSLSR
+34 GSL
-44 EGGIDKAIGKKAQAL
+44 
-59 SLWRRL
+59 
-65 LSSVRERY
+65 
-73 PFSEDVVCRPGKW
+73 
-86 TTMERGIQ
+86 
-94 YLRELAVR
+94 
-102 EMVYYDPDNAQLPT
+102 
-116 DPDEVQCTRP
+116 
-126 MWRKFVRSAPSS
+126 
-138 MDAMEHAQLMR
+138 MDAMEYAQLMK
-149 QAGNQDFKNG
+149 QTGNQDFKNG

-168 DQALHILGYL
+168 DQALHTLACL
-178 MQWVPCSRDI
+178 MQWVPCSKDI

-195 STALYNLGKWTEA
+195 STALYHLGKWKEA
-208 VFSAYQSLHW
+208 VVSAYQSLQW

-223 KAYYRAGHSLIM
+223 KAYYRAGHSLIK
-235 LSDSY
+235 LSNSY

-250 ILLNASADRTQV
+250 VLLNASADQTQV

-268 IFISVNDEQVFPP
+268 IFISVNDERVSPP
-281 TFPPAYDYIFSA
+281 TFPPAYDYIFSM
-293 RFDALTWQAVIERLA
+293 RFDALIWQAVIEKLA

-318 LLSEKKALPANLRVN
+318 LLSDKKELPTNLRVN

-343 SELYGHGE
+343 SELYGCGE

-364 SIGAKV
+364 SIGAKA
-370 ETIGVYPLHVVMRLC
+370 ETIGVYLLHAVIRLC
-385 IRARKNHL
+385 IKARKNHL

-401 PDLKDR
+401 PDLKDK

-414 GCTLLHIVASSSEYF
+414 GCNLLHIVASSSEYS

-434 TDDVIML
+434 TEDVIML
-441 LNFGVDPTVPDAR
+441 LNFGVDPTVPDGR
-454 SRYVIDILKKNKN
+454 SRYVIDMLKKNKN

-472 AVSNHIEKH
+472 AVSDHIERH
-481 TSSEKRTGRNESRAI
+481 TSSEKETGRNESRAV
-496 ADRDSLLDGI
+496 AGTDSLLDVL
-506 EQFVQFYKFDSG
+506 EQFVQFYRFENG
-518 AHNKN
+518 AHHKN

-534 KLLSSVKEIPEG
+534 KQLSSLKEIPEG
-546 LVCNISH
+546 VVCNISH

-586 NGGLFKNCSLSDVD
+586 GGGLFKNCSLSDVD
-600 IGNVIQ
+600 ICNIIQ
-606 QCDRSDKQ
+606 RCDRSDEQ

-640 ICLKKNYFELVYL
+640 ICLKKSYFELVYL
-653 LLTKGADPRNV
+653 LLSKGADPRNV

-670 TPLHVAVSICLNNR
+670 TPLHAAVSICLNNR
-684 DGTGLN
+684 DGTGLD

-711 NIQDENGNT
+711 NVQDENGNT

-734 KRITESLAKFDVN
+734 KRVMESLAKFDVN

-767 LLLAWNT
+767 LLLAWNN

-783 QDIAGQSAKTSKP
+783 QDTAGQSVKTSKP
-796 IPASEISQAKSAGH
+796 IPASEISQPKSTGR

-818 APSGKAAHND
+818 APSGNAAHND
-828 LKTSCSVQTKKDQL
+828 LKTPRSVKTKKDQL
-842 PKQET
+842 AKQET
-847 ERINNP
+847 ERTNSP
-853 LTLQESLVQA
+853 LTLQESLLQA
-863 ITALIQQLTLGDTL
+863 ITALIQQLKLSDTL
-877 RKDHPPVQKPSSA
+877 RKDHPLVQKPSSA
-890 QTNLEEGRSE
+890 QTNLEVGRSE
-900 SLQPCGSVAYPEG
+900 SSQPCGSIAYPEG
-913 KGDDWEKKKGAGEFS
+913 EGDNWEKTKGEGEFNMA
-928 VVLPDGE
+928 LPNRE

-972 LGSKAVPHYLKTKTI
+972 LSSKAVPHYLKTKTI

-999 RGLQKPLKHLKADI
+999 RGLWKPLKHLKADI

-1019 LGKGARMLWE
+1019 LDKGARMLWE

-1049 QTKSLPEKSGRV
+1049 QTESLPEKSGRV

-1076 KLNRVLENI
+1076 KLNRVLDNI

-1110 HNVTTQKRVP
+1110 HNQKRVP
-1120 RCYVEDPEAEKSKEH
+1120 RCYVEDPEAEKSKKS

-1146 AELEYNIMKFHS
+1146 AELEFNIIKFHS

-1223 YWEKSTLANGPLLER
+1223 YWEKSTSANGPLLER
-1238 QTWQQRQCSEVER
+1238 QTWQQRQCSEAEKA
-1251 DRLEKEESELKQD
+1251 RLVNEESELKQD

-1289 TAGVEMNSCD
+1289 TAGAEMNSCD
-1299 DHEDGQMH
+1299 DCEEDQMC
-1307 SAEVSNRLEHLHQIF
+1307 SAEASNRLEHLHQIF

-1380 LDASM
+1380 LDASI

-1404 WSPQEDMVVPNWQDE
+1404 WSPQEDLVVPNWQDE
-1419 DEEGNV
+1419 DEEGNT

-1433 GPADAYCRESDP
+1433 GDADAYSRESDP

-1467 PYNPALVWKEIKS
+1467 LYNPALVWKEIKS

-1494 KLTEEQYKMLGRKRS
+1494 KLTEEQYKKLGRKRS

-1573 ELALLMRCINDPNTM
+1573 ELALLMKCINDPNAM

-1626 VRKPKRIYQLYQNYR
+1626 VRKPRRIYQLYQNYR
-1641 SHSGILRLAAGVVDL
+1641 SHSGILRLASGVVDL

-1764 ISSYAPDSDVQA
+1764 ITSYTPDSDVQV

-1781 IEMPFEDATGMQKRT
+1781 IEMPLEDATGMQKRT
-1796 PFNVEMYKMLNGELK
+1796 SFNVEMYKMLNGELK

-1840 FIKREFVQVVKAD
+1840 FIKREFVRVVKTD

-1880 KHQFWEVAAK
+1880 KHQFWAVAAK

-1913 HSKKSSPREK
+1913 HSKKSSPKEK

-1928 SLAKTYLECG
+1928 TLAKTYLECG
-1938 EPKLSLK
+1938 EPKLALK

-1963 GKIKDAAVYYQKSQC
+1963 GKMRDAAVYYQKSQC

-1983 ECYEEIEE
+1983 ECYEQIEE

-2046 MNRTEEMMQVLSKL
+2046 MNRTEEMMRVLSKL

-2070 SRGCLRQT
+2070 SRGCLHQT

-2099 FPLEAANLTTIKEF
+2099 FALEAANLTAIKEF
-2113 RASCL
+2113 RALCL
-2118 LAAARASVTRCSESD
+2118 LAAARAGVTCCSESD
-2133 LVDVEVILREALE
+2133 LVNMEVILKEALE

-2155 GIAEAVFFQ
+2155 GIAEAVFLQ
-2164 GALKGDFTKLSR
+2164 GALTGDCTKLSS
-2176 AYCQFLSL
+2176 AYSQFLSL
-2184 NHAAGAVE
+2184 NHSAGAVE
-2192 ALFALSHCSAPSQNI
+2192 ALFALSRCSTPNQNI
-2207 LFMATRGLMALL
+2207 LFMAMRGLMALL
-2219 SLVRALKKAATNAE
+2219 SLVRGLKKAATNAE
-2233 KEMVKSCFAYF
+2233 KDMVKSCFAYF

-2304 THELLNKHYYPD
+2304 THELLNKHYPD
-2316 ICMKFIVGLN
+2316 TCMKFIAGLN
-2326 CEDKTCEDYHKP
+2326 CEDKTCEGYHKP
-2338 LMRHEAKTIFQCK
+2338 LLRHEAKTIFQCK
-2351 MHLVAING
+2351 MHLVAVSG
-2359 LLLEATHVFPK
+2359 LLLEARCVFPK

-2375 CKSFDDILTANKYA
+2375 CKSFDDILSAHRYA

-2421 STIISKPCRAVLK
+2421 SDVISKPCRAALK
-2434 EYITFKFKNE
+2434 EYITFKFKKE
-2444 GTAARRESTD
+2444 DTAARRESTD
-2454 LWLTAM
+2454 LWLSAM
-2460 QAFILSSGYPEEF
+2460 QVFILSSGYPEEF

-2486 ELNFALSK
+2486 ELNFALLK
-2494 ANNSPKSKGQG
+2494 AKNLPKTKGQG
-2505 GKTKGIEGRHGMLL
+2505 GKAKGIEGRHGMLL
-2519 PDKNAENAGR
+2519 PDKNTENAGR
-2529 THLCFIRLLEN
+2529 THLCFIRLLQN

-2563 VLVKKGTRYLIPS
+2563 VLVKKCTRYLIPS

-2596 RLSKNITLCFPKS
+2596 RLSKNITVCFPKS

-2623 KDNNKELRDTF
+2623 EGHNKEPRDSF
-2634 SIIQEYRPKDAYVAV
+2634 SIIQEYRPKDAYIAV
-2649 QNFRFHLCYLAEVL
+2649 QNFRSHLCYLAEVL
-2663 CGVHGR
+2663 CGIHGR
-2669 FNVLLDAFEDPDRL
+2669 FNVILDAFGDPDCI

-2707 SKYRSLLCHHFPQI
+2707 SKYRSHLCHHFPEI
-2721 KVMLK
+2721 KTMLK
-2726 LMRKDSPSKVP
+2726 SMQKDSPSKVP
-2737 ERLLRVVELVND
+2737 ARLLRVVEQVSD
-2749 ATHIREIAVGLQE
+2749 ATRVREIAAGLQE

-2768 AEYLVDCRWKW
+2768 AEHLVDCRWKW

-2792 ILYETINLDRFM
+2792 ILYEPINLDRFT

-2809 TEYADELED
+2809 TEYADELEK

-2842 KQEQKASAQRQ
+2842 RQEQKASAQRH
-2853 LRRVFHFVSLCM
+2853 LRRVFHFVSLCV
-2865 KWKRKACSKAETVA
+2865 KWKRKACSKAESVA

-2885 LSEIFKKADID
+2885 VSEIFKKADID

-2902 CGVRFIQSSETYFS
+2902 CGVRFIQSSENYFS
-2916 RSENVEGDTSEAVTP
+2916 RAESMEADTSETVTP

-2936 EKKLHA
+2936 EGNA
-2942 EENSVSMASEAYIEH
+2942 ISVASEAYIEH
-2957 RNTDEHRNN
+2957 QNTDEHRKN
-2966 NAAYKYYADFFRR
+2966 NAVYTSYVDFFRR
-2979 KIDPIIYDGLEVVEA
+2979 KVDPVIQDGLEVVDA
-2994 ITERT
+2994 ITQKT

-3010 SNLCQR
+3010 SNLSQR

-3050 KLVATIDE
+3050 KLVATVDE
-3058 ARKGLKKMDCHRIKE
+3058 ARRWLKKTDSPRVKA
-3073 EGFVHDRDLENEVED
+3073 GFVHDKDLENEVED
-3088 ESTAFEELVCKKL
+3088 ESMAFEELAYKKP
-3101 SRKKGRYGK
+3101 SRKKGRYGKC

>member
-1 MRKDFSRLPGQ
+1 
-12 HIITWLL
+12 
-19 RCWDNGA
+19 
-26 SSLELEGR
+26 
-34 EAKQLGSLSR
+34 
-44 EGGIDKAIGKKAQAL
+44 
-59 SLWRRL
+59 
-65 LSSVRERY
+65 
-73 PFSEDVVCRPGKW
+73 
-86 TTMERGIQ
+86 
-94 YLRELAVR
+94 
-102 EMVYYDPDNAQLPT
+102 
-116 DPDEVQCTRP
+116 
-126 MWRKFVRSAPSS
+126 
-138 MDAMEHAQLMR
+138 
-149 QAGNQDFKNG
+149 
-159 NYSLAIRKY
+159 
-168 DQALHILGYL
+168 
-178 MQWVPCSRDI
+178 CSRDI
-188 AVLHCNK
+188 AVLMCNK
-195 STALYNLGKWTEA
+195 STALYYLGKWNEA
-208 VFSAYQSLHW
+208 AFLAYQSLQW

-223 KAYYRAGHSLIM
+223 KAYYRAGHSFIM
-235 LSDSY
+235 LSKSY
-240 EAISMFHKGL
+240 EAVSMFHRGL
-250 ILLNASADRTQV
+250 FLLNSSGDRTQI
-262 ADFVAG
+262 ADFIAG
-268 IFISVNDEQVFPP
+268 IFISVNDERIFPR
-281 TFPPAYDYIFSA
+281 TFHPAYDYIFSA
-293 RFDALTWQAVIERLA
+293 RFDALIWQAVIERLA

-318 LLSEKKALPANLRVN
+318 LLSEKKELPSNLRVN
-333 QLSLKNLFET
+333 QVSLKNLFET

-351 KMQEVAELVKWLI
+351 KVQEVAELVKWLI
-364 SIGAKV
+364 SIGAKA
-370 ETIGVYPLHVVMRLC
+370 ESIGVYPLHAVIRLC
-385 IRARKNHL
+385 IKATKNHL

-414 GCTLLHIVASSSEYF
+414 GSTLLHIVASSSEYS

-434 TDDVIML
+434 TEDVIML
-441 LNFGVDPTVPDAR
+441 LNFGADPTVPDAR
-454 SRYVIDILKKNKN
+454 SRYVVDILKKNKN

-472 AVSNHIEKH
+472 EVSKHIEKH
-481 TSSEKRTGRNESRAI
+481 TSSEKQTGGNGSAI
-496 ADRDSLLDGI
+496 ADTDSLRNVL
-506 EQFVQFYKFDSG
+506 EQFVQVYRFENG
-518 AHNKN
+518 ARNKN
-523 VLKEDA
+523 VLKEDT

-534 KLLSSVKEIPEG
+534 KLLSSLEEIPEDIP
-546 LVCNISH
+546 CNISH

-570 KVLLLLTGKA
+570 QVLLLLTGKA
-580 SGEEPS
+580 NGEKSSG
-586 NGGLFKNCSLSDVD
+586 GGLFKNCSVSDVD
-600 IGNVIQ
+600 ISNIIQ
-606 QCDRSDKQ
+606 QCERSDTQ
-614 VHLIRCLIERGA
+614 VHLIRCLLERGA
-626 LPDGIGTSSEIPLQ
+626 LPDGIGTSSEIPLR
-640 ICLKKNYFELVYL
+640 ICLKKSYFELVYL
-653 LLTKGADPRNV
+653 LLTKGADPRNL
-664 SIAQGD
+664 SITQGD
-670 TPLHVAVSICLNNR
+670 TPLHAAVSICLNNR

-700 SRPSDFPYLNP
+700 SRPADFPYLNP
-711 NIQDENGNT
+711 NMQDENGNT
-720 VMHVVFQRGFSKQA
+720 VMHIVFQRGFSKQT
-734 KRITESLAKFDVN
+734 KRITESLAKFDIN
-747 FNIKNKLGRDV
+747 FNIKNKAGKDV
-758 RHRIKKNDP
+758 RHRIKKRDP
-767 LLLAWNT
+767 LLLAWNN
-774 AALEKKKYR
+774 AALEKKRHR
-783 QDIAGQSAKTSKP
+783 QDRAGQLVKTSKTV
-796 IPASEISQAKSAGH
+796 PASEISQSKSTG

-818 APSGKAAHND
+818 TPSGNAVHND
-828 LKTSCSVQTKKDQL
+828 LKTPCSIKAKKGQL
-842 PKQET
+842 AKQET
-847 ERINNP
+847 EGINSP

-863 ITALIQQLTLGDTL
+863 ITVLIQQLKVDDTL
-877 RKDHPPVQKPSSA
+877 RKDYPLVHKPPSA
-890 QTNLEEGRSE
+890 QTNLEEGRS
-900 SLQPCGSVAYPEG
+900 SSQPCGSVTYPEG
-913 KGDDWEKKKGAGEFS
+913 KRHDWEKKKGAGEFNMA
-928 VVLPDGE
+928 LPNGE
-935 KEEPEE
+935 TEEPEE
-941 EKGKILDIEAYVQE
+941 EKGKSLTIVAHEQE

-972 LGSKAVPHYLKTKTI
+972 LSNKAVPHDLKTKTI
-987 MTIKQLGNGEWT
+987 RTIKQLGNGEWS
-999 RGLQKPLKHLKADI
+999 RSLQKPLKHLKADI

-1019 LGKGARMLWE
+1019 LNKGARMLWE

-1041 AEKIMETE
+1041 PEKIMETE

-1061 YTEIIRIWAIVLDHC
+1061 YTEIIRIWAIVLDHG
-1076 KLNRVLENI
+1076 KLNRALENI

-1099 KLKGINEGHQN
+1099 KLKGINERHQN
-1110 HNVTTQKRVP
+1110 HSVTTEKRVP
-1120 RCYVEDPEAEKSKEH
+1120 RCYVEDTEAEKSKEH
-1135 TIPEYFPPASA
+1135 TMPEYFPPASA

-1167 INDVHSSVEYPFRVG
+1167 INDVQTSVEYPFRVG

-1238 QTWQQRQCSEVER
+1238 QTWQQKQCSEVEKVS
-1251 DRLEKEESELKQD
+1251 LGKEESELKQD
-1264 SDDSSEEQVSDE
+1264 SDDSSEEQVNDE

-1289 TAGVEMNSCD
+1289 TAGTEVNSCD
-1299 DHEDGQMH
+1299 DHEEEQMR
-1307 SAEVSNRLEHLHQIF
+1307 SAEASNRLEHLHQIF

-1348 HFKPLEPNVHKLQDI
+1348 HFKPLEPNIHKLQDI

-1404 WSPQEDMVVPNWQDE
+1404 WSPQEDLVIPNWQDE
-1419 DEEGNV
+1419 DEEGNL
-1425 EAEHSDDE
+1425 EAEHSDD
-1433 GPADAYCRESDP
+1433 GGAADACPRESDP
-1445 RTFVTYDVFANEIW
+1445 WTFVTYDVFAKEIW

-1467 PYNPALVWKEIKS
+1467 LYNPALVWKEIKS

-1494 KLTEEQYKMLGRKRS
+1494 KLTEEQYKKLGRKRS

-1527 QIRSQRGYFD
+1527 QILSQRGYFD

-1545 SQRLSKLRELP
+1545 SQRLSKLKELP

-1573 ELALLMRCINDPNTM
+1573 ELALLMKCINDPNAM

-1613 HYASKNSMNKKQR
+1613 HYASKSSMNKKQR

-1641 SHSGILRLAAGVVDL
+1641 SHSGILRLASGVVDL

-1666 RLPKDCGLF
+1666 RLPQDRGLF

-1725 EELSLALVLTVY
+1725 EELSLALVLTIY

-1764 ISSYAPDSDVQA
+1764 ISSYSPDSDVQG
-1776 GSKLL
+1776 GSNLL
-1781 IEMPFEDATGMQKRT
+1781 IEVPLEDATGMQKRA

-1825 IFDEDSDK
+1825 IFDEDCDK

-1840 FIKREFVQVVKAD
+1840 FIQRKFVKVVKTD
-1853 EKKDLDDS
+1853 ENKDLDDS

-1913 HSKKSSPREK
+1913 HAKKSSPREK
-1923 QMEYM
+1923 KMEYM
-1928 SLAKTYLECG
+1928 TLAKTYLECG

-1963 GKIKDAAVYYQKSQC
+1963 GKMKDAAVYYQKSQC

-1983 ECYEEIEE
+1983 ECYEQIEE

-2010 AVERYEEMLNTKGQM
+2010 AVERYEEMLYTKGQM

-2046 MNRTEEMMQVLSKL
+2046 MSRTEEMMRVLSKL

-2070 SRGCLRQT
+2070 SRGCLHQT
-2078 ADLLKREGREE
+2078 ADLLKRKGREE

-2099 FPLEAANLTTIKEF
+2099 FALEAAKLTAIKEF

-2118 LAAARASVTRCSESD
+2118 LAAARAGVTRCPEAD
-2133 LVDVEVILREALE
+2133 LAHMEVILREALE
-2146 LCEQTEQKS
+2146 LCEQTGQKS
-2155 GIAEAVFFQ
+2155 GIAEAVFLQ
-2164 GALKGDFTKLSR
+2164 GALKGDFTKLSS
-2176 AYCQFLSL
+2176 AFCQFLAL
-2184 NHAAGAVE
+2184 NHSAGAVE
-2192 ALFALSHCSAPSQNI
+2192 ALSALSRCSTPSHNI
-2207 LFMATRGLMALL
+2207 LFMATRGLVALL

-2233 KEMVKSCFAYF
+2233 KDMVKLCFAYF

-2270 PSLKERKT
+2270 TSLKERKT
-2278 KGDFSV
+2278 RGDFSV

-2304 THELLNKHYYPD
+2304 TRELLNKGYPD
-2316 ICMKFIVGLN
+2316 ICKKFIAGLT
-2326 CEDKTCEDYHKP
+2326 CENKTCENYHKP
-2338 LMRHEAKTIFQCK
+2338 VLRHEAKTIFQCK
-2351 MHLVAING
+2351 MHLVAIRG
-2359 LLLEATHVFPK
+2359 LLLEATSAFPK

-2375 CKSFDDILTANKYA
+2375 CNSFDDVLTSDKYA

-2395 EMFFPNHFHLRI
+2395 ETFFPDHFHLRI

-2415 KEILEF
+2415 KEILQF
-2421 STIISKPCRAVLK
+2421 SSVISKPCRAMLK
-2434 EYITFKFKNE
+2434 KYITYKFNNE

-2454 LWLTAM
+2454 LWLSAM
-2460 QAFILSSGYPEEF
+2460 KVFILSSGYPEEF
-2473 EKLLFKEEDDYNK
+2473 EQLLFKEEDDYNK
-2486 ELNFALSK
+2486 ELNVALAK
-2494 ANNSPKSKGQG
+2494 AKSSPKREGQG

-2519 PDKNAENAGR
+2519 PDKNAENSGR

-2563 VLVKKGTRYLIPS
+2563 VLIKKCTRYLIPS

-2596 RLSKNITLCFPKS
+2596 RLSKNITLCLPKS
-2609 YIALIHYWEFLFRS
+2609 YIALLHYWEFLFRS
-2623 KDNNKELRDTF
+2623 KDHNKELKDTF
-2634 SIIQEYRPKDAYVAV
+2634 SIIQDYRPKDAYVAV

-2663 CGVHGR
+2663 CGIHER
-2669 FNVLLDAFEDPDRL
+2669 FDVLLDAFKDPDCI

-2692 VLCLVMLLNADQVQN
+2692 VLCLVMLLNADQMQS
-2707 SKYRSLLCHHFPQI
+2707 SKHRSLLCHHFPEI
-2721 KVMLK
+2721 KAILK
-2726 LMRKDSPSKVP
+2726 SMRKNTPSKVP
-2737 ERLLRVVELVND
+2737 ERLLRVVEQVSD
-2749 ATHIREIAVGLQE
+2749 ATHIREIAAGLQE
-2762 LLTERD
+2762 LLKERD

-2779 DSAYT
+2779 DVAYT
-2784 QGHPPIRG
+2784 QGHPTIRG
-2792 ILYETINLDRFM
+2792 ILYEHINLDRFM
-2804 TSLDK
+2804 TPLDK
-2809 TEYADELED
+2809 TEYADELEE

-2853 LRRVFHFVSLCM
+2853 LYRVFHFVSLCM
-2865 KWKRKACSKAETVA
+2865 KWKRKACSRAHPVA
-2879 MEGEEF
+2879 MKEDEF
-2885 LSEIFKKADID
+2885 LSGIFKKADID

-2902 CGVRFIQSSETYFS
+2902 CGVRFIQSSENYFS
-2916 RSENVEGDTSEAVTP
+2916 RSENMETDTSEPLTP
-2931 TEISG
+2931 TESG
-2936 EKKLHA
+2936 GEEKLHA
-2942 EENSVSMASEAYIEH
+2942 EGNAISVASEAYVEH
-2957 RNTDEHRNN
+2957 RNTDEHTNN
-2966 NAAYKYYADFFRR
+2966 NAAYRYYAEFFRR
-2979 KIDPIIYDGLEVVEA
+2979 KIDPIIHDGLEVVEA
-2994 ITERT
+2994 ITEKT
-2999 YTQDHLAYKEG
+2999 CTQDCLAYKEG

-3038 AKAEEI
+3038 AKAEEL
-3044 ITKHAN
+3044 ITTHAN
-3050 KLVATIDE
+3050 KLLVTIDD
-3058 ARKGLKKMDCHRIKE
+3058 ARKWLKKMDSQRIKE
-3073 EGFVHDRDLENEVED
+3073 EGLVHDKDLENEVED
-3088 ESTAFEELVCKKL
+3088 ESMAFEELVYKKL
-3101 SRKKGRYGK
+3101 SRKKGRCGK

>member
-1 MRKDFSRLPGQ
+1 MDP
-12 HIITWLL
+12 
-19 RCWDNGA
+19 
-26 SSLELEGR
+26 
-34 EAKQLGSLSR
+34 
-44 EGGIDKAIGKKAQAL
+44 
-59 SLWRRL
+59 
-65 LSSVRERY
+65 
-73 PFSEDVVCRPGKW
+73 
-86 TTMERGIQ
+86 ME
-94 YLRELAVR
+94 Y
-102 EMVYYDPDNAQLPT
+102 
-116 DPDEVQCTRP
+116 
-126 MWRKFVRSAPSS
+126 
-138 MDAMEHAQLMR
+138 AQLMR

-168 DQALHILGYL
+168 DQALYMLGCL

-195 STALYNLGKWTEA
+195 STALYSLGKWREA
-208 VFSAYQSLHW
+208 MLSAYQSLRW

-223 KAYYRAGHSLIM
+223 KAYYRAGQSLIM

-262 ADFVAG
+262 ADFIAS

-293 RFDALTWQAVIERLA
+293 RFDALIWQMVIERLA
-308 QKGKWRSCLL
+308 QKGKWQSCLL
-318 LLSEKKALPANLRVN
+318 LFSEKKELPANLRVN

-343 SELYGHGE
+343 SELYGNGE
-351 KMQEVAELVKWLI
+351 KMQEVVELVKWLI

-370 ETIGVYPLHVVMRLC
+370 ETIGVYLLHAVIKLC
-385 IRARKNHL
+385 IKARKNHL
-393 FRWLLTQR
+393 FRWLLAQR

-407 INQQDRD
+407 VNQQDRD
-414 GCTLLHIVASSSEYF
+414 GCTLLHIVASSSEYS

-434 TDDVIML
+434 TEDVIML

-454 SRYVIDILKKNKN
+454 SRYIVDILKKNKN

-472 AVSNHIEKH
+472 AVSNHIEKY
-481 TSSEKRTGRNESRAI
+481 TSLEKWTGENESRAI
-496 ADRDSLLDGI
+496 ADTDSFLDVL
-506 EQFVQFYKFDSG
+506 ERFVKFYRSEDG
-518 AHNKN
+518 AHHKN
-523 VLKEDA
+523 VFKEDA

-534 KLLSSVKEIPEG
+534 ELLSSVKEIPEG
-546 LVCNISH
+546 VVCNISQDY
-553 ACANSF
+553 ANSF

-570 KVLLLLTGKA
+570 EVLLLLTGKA

-586 NGGLFKNCSLSDVD
+586 GGGLFINCSLSDVD
-600 IGNVIQ
+600 IGDVIQ
-606 QCDRSDKQ
+606 QCDRSDEQ
-614 VHLIRCLIERGA
+614 VDLIRCLIERGA
-626 LPDGIGTSSEIPLQ
+626 LPGGIGIGSEIPLQ

-653 LLTKGADPRNV
+653 LLTKGADPQNF
-664 SIAQGD
+664 SIAPGD
-670 TPLHVAVSICLNNR
+670 TPLHAAVSICLNNR
-684 DGTGLN
+684 GGTGLN

-700 SRPSDFPYLNP
+700 SRPCDFPYLNP

-720 VMHVVFQRGFSKQA
+720 VMHVIFQRGFSQQA
-734 KRITESLAKFDVN
+734 KRIMVSLAKFDVN

-758 RHRIKKNDP
+758 RYRIKKNDP
-767 LLLAWNT
+767 LLIVWRT
-774 AALEKKKYR
+774 ASLEKKKYR
-783 QDIAGQSAKTSKP
+783 QDIVGQLVKRSKP
-796 IPASEISQAKSAGH
+796 VPASGISQPKSAGH
-810 SSSGSSLK
+810 SSSGSSLE
-818 APSGKAAHND
+818 APSGNAVHND
-828 LKTSCSVQTKKDQL
+828 LKPPCSVKTKKDQL
-842 PKQET
+842 AKQET
-847 ERINNP
+847 ERINSP

-863 ITALIQQLTLGDTL
+863 ITALIQQLKFSDTQ
-877 RKDHPPVQKPSSA
+877 RKDHPLLQKPSLA
-890 QTNLEEGRSE
+890 RTNLEEGRSE
-900 SLQPCGSVAYPEG
+900 SLQPCGSIAYPEG
-913 KGDDWEKKKGAGEFS
+913 KGDDWKKKKGAGQFS
-928 VVLPDGE
+928 MALPNQE
-935 KEEPEE
+935 EE

-972 LGSKAVPHYLKTKTI
+972 LGSKAVPYYLKTKTI

-1061 YTEIIRIWAIVLDHC
+1061 YTEMIRIWAIVLDHC
-1076 KLNRVLENI
+1076 KLDRVLDNI

-1120 RCYVEDPEAEKSKEH
+1120 RCYVEDSEAEKSKEH

-1223 YWEKSTLANGPLLER
+1223 YWEKSTLANSPLLER
-1238 QTWQQRQCSEVER
+1238 QTWQQRECCEVEKAG
-1251 DRLEKEESELKQD
+1251 LEKEESELKQD

-1276 QDQDSEDEKVPVG
+1276 EDQDSEDESFPAG
-1289 TAGVEMNSCD
+1289 TAGAEMNSCD
-1299 DHEDGQMH
+1299 DHEEDQMY
-1307 SAEVSNRLEHLHQIF
+1307 SAEESDRLEHLHQLF

-1348 HFKPLEPNVHKLQDI
+1348 HFKPLEPNIHRLQDI

-1404 WSPQEDMVVPNWQDE
+1404 WSPQEGLVVPNWQDE
-1419 DEEGNV
+1419 DEEGSV
-1425 EAEHSDDE
+1425 GAECGDDE
-1433 GPADAYCRESDP
+1433 GAADACSRESDP

-1467 PYNPALVWKEIKS
+1467 LYNPALVWKEIKS

-1485 FEALSCFGG
+1485 FEALRCFGG
-1494 KLTEEQYKMLGRKRS
+1494 KLTEEQYKKLGRKRS

-1573 ELALLMRCINDPNTM
+1573 ELALLMKCINDPNAM

-1603 FRFSDLRSLF
+1603 FRFSDLRSVF

-1641 SHSGILRLAAGVVDL
+1641 SHSGILCLASGVVDL

-1681 VLESCSVSDLAILLR
+1681 VLESCSISDLAILLR

-1711 VVLVANETAKEKIP
+1711 VVLVANDTAKEKIP
-1725 EELSLALVLTVY
+1725 EELHLALVLTIY

-1764 ISSYAPDSDVQA
+1764 ISSYTSDSDVQV

-1781 IEMPFEDATGMQKRT
+1781 IEMPLEDATGMQKKT

-1811 QLYTAI
+1811 QLYTAV
-1817 TRARVNLW
+1817 TRAKVNLW

-1840 FIKREFVQVVKAD
+1840 FIDREFVQVVKAD

-1928 SLAKTYLECG
+1928 TLAKTYLECG

-1963 GKIKDAAVYYQKSQC
+1963 GKVKDAAVYYQKSRC

-1983 ECYEEIEE
+1983 ECYEQIEE

-2010 AVERYEEMLNTKGQM
+2010 AVERYEEMLNTKGHM

-2060 DIEDQLEFLK
+2060 DVEDQLEFLK
-2070 SRGCLRQT
+2070 SRGCLHQT

-2099 FPLEAANLTTIKEF
+2099 FALEAANLTAIKEF

-2118 LAAARASVTRCSESD
+2118 LAAARAGVSRCSESD
-2133 LVDVEVILREALE
+2133 LADVEVILREALE

-2155 GIAEAVFFQ
+2155 GIAEAMFLQ
-2164 GALKGDFTKLSR
+2164 GALKGDFTKLSS

-2184 NHAAGAVE
+2184 NHSAGAVE
-2192 ALFALSHCSAPSQNI
+2192 ALFALSRCSTPSQNI
-2207 LFMATRGLMALL
+2207 LFMAMRGLMALL

-2233 KEMVKSCFAYF
+2233 KDMVKSCFAYF

-2258 EAEPILKFLSDK
+2258 EAELILKFLLDK

-2304 THELLNKHYYPD
+2304 TRELLNKHYPD

-2338 LMRHEAKTIFQCK
+2338 LLRHEAKTVFQCK

-2359 LLLEATHVFPK
+2359 LLLEATRTFPK
-2370 ELLNQ
+2370 ELLNR
-2375 CKSFDDILTANKYA
+2375 CKSFDDILTADKYA

-2395 EMFFPNHFHLRI
+2395 GMFFPNHFHLRI

-2421 STIISKPCRAVLK
+2421 SNVISKHCRVVLK
-2434 EYITFKFKNE
+2434 EYITSKFKNE
-2444 GTAARRESTD
+2444 DTAARRESTD
-2454 LWLTAM
+2454 LWLSAM
-2460 QAFILSSGYPEEF
+2460 QVFILSSGYPEEF
-2473 EKLLFKEEDDYNK
+2473 EKLLFKEEDDYYK
-2486 ELNFALSK
+2486 ELNFALSNAK
-2494 ANNSPKSKGQG
+2494 NSLKSKGEG
-2505 GKTKGIEGRHGMLL
+2505 RKAKRIEGRHGMLL

-2563 VLVKKGTRYLIPS
+2563 LLVKKCTRYLIPS

-2587 YILCCAVLM
+2587 YILCCVVLM
-2596 RLSKNITLCFPKS
+2596 RLSKNLTLCFPKS

-2623 KDNNKELRDTF
+2623 KDHSKELRDTF
-2634 SIIQEYRPKDAYVAV
+2634 SIIQDYRPKDAYIAV
-2649 QNFRFHLCYLAEVL
+2649 QNFRFHLCYLTEVL
-2663 CGVHGR
+2663 CGVHGK
-2669 FNVLLDAFEDPDRL
+2669 FNVLLDAFKDPDCI

-2707 SKYRSLLCHHFPQI
+2707 AKYRSILHHHFPEI
-2721 KVMLK
+2721 KTMLK
-2726 LMRKDSPSKVP
+2726 SMRRDSPSKVP
-2737 ERLLRVVELVND
+2737 GRLLRVVEQVSD
-2749 ATHIREIAVGLQE
+2749 ATRVREIAVVLQE

-2768 AEYLVDCRWKW
+2768 AEYLVDCQWKW

-2784 QGHPPIRG
+2784 QGRTPIRG
-2792 ILYETINLDRFM
+2792 VLYEVINLDRFV

-2809 TEYADELED
+2809 TEYADEPEK
-2818 ELERVHCLE
+2818 ELESVRCLE

-2853 LRRVFHFVSLCM
+2853 LCRVFHFISLCM
-2865 KWKRKACSKAETVA
+2865 KWKRKACSKAEPVS
-2879 MEGEEF
+2879 MEEEEF

-2902 CGVRFIQSSETYFS
+2902 CGVRFIQSSVNYFS
-2916 RSENVEGDTSEAVTP
+2916 RSEDMEADTSEAVTT
-2931 TEISG
+2931 TENSG
-2936 EKKLHA
+2936 EENLHA
-2942 EENSVSMASEAYIEH
+2942 EGNAVSVASEAYRAH
-2957 RNTDEHRNN
+2957 RNTDQHRNN
-2966 NAAYKYYADFFRR
+2966 NAAYQYYADFFRR
-2979 KIDPIIYDGLEVVEA
+2979 KIDPIICGGLEVVEA
-2994 ITERT
+2994 ITEKIC
-2999 YTQDHLAYKEG
+2999 TQDHLAYKEG

-3028 VEEIYERKAW
+3028 VEEIYDRKAW

-3044 ITKHAN
+3044 ITEHAN
-3050 KLVATIDE
+3050 KLVATIAE
-3058 ARKGLKKMDCHRIKE
+3058 AHKWLKKMDSNRIK

-3088 ESTAFEELVCKKL
+3088 ESMAFEELVYKKR
-3101 SRKKGRYGK
+3101 SRKKGRSGKQ

>member
-1 MRKDFSRLPGQ
+1 
-12 HIITWLL
+12 
-19 RCWDNGA
+19 
-26 SSLELEGR
+26 
-34 EAKQLGSLSR
+34 
-44 EGGIDKAIGKKAQAL
+44 
-59 SLWRRL
+59 
-65 LSSVRERY
+65 
-73 PFSEDVVCRPGKW
+73 
-86 TTMERGIQ
+86 
-94 YLRELAVR
+94 
-102 EMVYYDPDNAQLPT
+102 
-116 DPDEVQCTRP
+116 
-126 MWRKFVRSAPSS
+126 
-138 MDAMEHAQLMR
+138 
-149 QAGNQDFKNG
+149 
-159 NYSLAIRKY
+159 
-168 DQALHILGYL
+168 
-178 MQWVPCSRDI
+178 CSQDI
-188 AVLHCNK
+188 AVLMCNK
-195 STALYNLGKWTEA
+195 STALYYLGKWNEA
-208 VFSAYQSLHW
+208 AFFACQSLQC
-218 DPEYV
+218 DPDYV
-223 KAYYRAGHSLIM
+223 KAYYRAGHSFIM
-235 LSDSY
+235 LSKSY
-240 EAISMFHKGL
+240 EAVSMFHKGL
-250 ILLNASADRTQV
+250 ILLNSSADQTQI
-262 ADFVAG
+262 ALFIAG
-268 IFISVNDEQVFPP
+268 IFISVNDERLFPQ
-281 TFPPAYDYIFSA
+281 TFHAAYDYIFSA
-293 RFDALTWQAVIERLA
+293 RFNALIWQAVIERLA

-318 LLSEKKALPANLRVN
+318 LLSEKKELPSNLRVN
-333 QLSLKNLFET
+333 QVSLRNLFET
-343 SELYGHGE
+343 SKLYGHGE
-351 KMQEVAELVKWLI
+351 KVQEVAELVKWLI
-364 SIGAKV
+364 SIGAKA
-370 ETIGVYPLHVVMRLC
+370 ESIGECPLHAVIRLC
-385 IRARKNHL
+385 IKATKNHL

-401 PDLKDR
+401 PDLRDR
-407 INQQDRD
+407 INQQDGD
-414 GCTLLHIVASSSEYF
+414 GNTLLHIVASSTEYS

-434 TDDVIML
+434 TEDVIML

-472 AVSNHIEKH
+472 EVSKHIEKR
-481 TSSEKRTGRNESRAI
+481 TSEKQTGRNESAI
-496 ADRDSLLDGI
+496 ADTDSLRNVLK
-506 EQFVQFYKFDSG
+506 QFVQFYRLENG
-518 AHNKN
+518 AHKRN

-534 KLLSSVKEIPEG
+534 KLLSSLEEIPEEIP
-546 LVCNISH
+546 CNISH

-570 KVLLLLTGKA
+570 PVLLLLTGKA
-580 SGEEPS
+580 NGEKSPG
-586 NGGLFKNCSLSDVD
+586 GGLFKNCSLADVD
-600 IGNVIQ
+600 IGHILQ
-606 QCDRSDKQ
+606 QCERLDTQ
-614 VHLIRCLIERGA
+614 VHLIRCLLEGGA

-640 ICLKKNYFELVYL
+640 ICLNRSDFELVYL
-653 LLTKGADPRNV
+653 LLTKGADPQNL
-664 SIAQGD
+664 SITQGD
-670 TPLHVAVSICLNNR
+670 TPLHAAVSICLNNR
-684 DGTGLN
+684 GGTGLN

-711 NIQDENGNT
+711 NVQDENGNT
-720 VMHVVFQRGFSKQA
+720 VMHIVFQKGFSKQT
-734 KRITESLAKFDVN
+734 KRITESLAKFDIN
-747 FNIKNKLGRDV
+747 FNIKNKSGKDV
-758 RHRIKKNDP
+758 MHRIKKRDP
-767 LLLAWNT
+767 LLLAWNN
-774 AALEKKKYR
+774 AALEKKRHR
-783 QDIAGQSAKTSKP
+783 QDRAGQLPKTPKA
-796 IPASEISQAKSAGH
+796 IPASEISQSKSTGC
-810 SSSGSSLK
+810 SSSESSLK
-818 APSGKAAHND
+818 APPGSAVHND
-828 LKTSCSVQTKKDQL
+828 LKTPCAIKAKKGQL
-842 PKQET
+842 AKQET
-847 ERINNP
+847 EGINSP

-863 ITALIQQLTLGDTL
+863 ITVLIQQLKVDDVL
-877 RKDHPPVQKPSSA
+877 RKDHPVVHKPPSA
-890 QTNLEEGRSE
+890 QTDLEEGRS

-913 KGDDWEKKKGAGEFS
+913 KGHDWEKKKGRGEFNMA
-928 VVLPDGE
+928 LPNGE

-941 EKGKILDIEAYVQE
+941 KEKSLTIAAHEQE

-961 EIECTPEMLKT
+961 EIECTPESLKT
-972 LGSKAVPHYLKTKTI
+972 LSNKAVPHDLKTKTI
-987 MTIKQLGNGEWT
+987 RTIKQLGNGEWS
-999 RGLQKPLKHLKADI
+999 RSLQKPLKHLKADI

-1019 LGKGARMLWE
+1019 LNKGARMLWE

-1041 AEKIMETE
+1041 PEKIMETE

-1061 YTEIIRIWAIVLDHC
+1061 YTEIIRIWAIVLDHG
-1076 KLNRVLENI
+1076 KLNRALENI

-1110 HNVTTQKRVP
+1110 HSVTTQKRVP
-1120 RCYVEDPEAEKSKEH
+1120 RCYVEDSEAEKSKEH
-1135 TIPEYFPPASA
+1135 IMPEYFPPASA

-1167 INDVHSSVEYPFRVG
+1167 INDVQTSVEYPFRVG

-1238 QTWQQRQCSEVER
+1238 QTWQQRQCSEVEKAS
-1251 DRLEKEESELKQD
+1251 LGKEESELKQD
-1264 SDDSSEEQVSDE
+1264 SDDSSEEQVNGE
-1276 QDQDSEDEKVPVG
+1276 QDQDSEDEKVPMG
-1289 TAGVEMNSCD
+1289 TAGTEMNSCD
-1299 DHEDGQMH
+1299 DHEEEQTR
-1307 SAEVSNRLEHLHQIF
+1307 SAEASNTLEHLHQIF

-1348 HFKPLEPNVHKLQDI
+1348 HFKPLDPNIHKLQDV
-1363 KDENFPLFVT
+1363 KDENFPMFVT
-1373 SKQLLLL
+1373 SKRLLLL

-1404 WSPQEDMVVPNWQDE
+1404 WSPQEDFVIPNWQDE
-1419 DEEGNV
+1419 DDEGNL
-1425 EAEHSDDE
+1425 EAEQSDDR
-1433 GPADAYCRESDP
+1433 GAADASSRESDP
-1445 RTFVTYDVFANEIW
+1445 WTFVTYDVFSKEIW

-1467 PYNPALVWKEIKS
+1467 LYNPALVWKEIKS

-1494 KLTEEQYKMLGRKRS
+1494 KLTEEQYKRLGRKRS

-1527 QIRSQRGYFD
+1527 QILSQRGYFD

-1545 SQRLSKLRELP
+1545 SRRLSKLKELP

-1573 ELALLMRCINDPNTM
+1573 ELALLMKCINDPNAM

-1613 HYASKNSMNKKQR
+1613 HYASKSSMNKKQR

-1641 SHSGILRLAAGVVDL
+1641 SHSGILRLASGVVDL

-1666 RLPKDCGLF
+1666 RLPQDRGLF

-1725 EELSLALVLTVY
+1725 EELSLALVLTIY

-1764 ISSYAPDSDVQA
+1764 ISSYSPDSDVQG
-1776 GSKLL
+1776 GSNLL
-1781 IEMPFEDATGMQKRT
+1781 IEVPLEDATDMQKRV

-1825 IFDEDSDK
+1825 IFDEDCDK

-1840 FIKREFVQVVKAD
+1840 FIKRKFVKVVKTD
-1853 EKKDLDDS
+1853 ENKDLDDS

-1902 LALAHDAVLKV
+1902 LALTHDAVLKV
-1913 HSKKSSPREK
+1913 HAKKSSPREK
-1923 QMEYM
+1923 KMEYM
-1928 SLAKTYLECG
+1928 TLAKTYLECG

-1963 GKIKDAAVYYQKSQC
+1963 GKMKDAAVYYQKSQC

-1983 ECYEEIEE
+1983 ECYEQIEE

-2010 AVERYEEMLNTKGQM
+2010 AVERYEEMLNTKGQV

-2046 MNRTEEMMQVLSKL
+2046 ISRTEEMMRVLSKL
-2060 DIEDQLEFLK
+2060 DTEDQLEFLK

-2078 ADLLKREGREE
+2078 ADLLKRKGREE

-2099 FPLEAANLTTIKEF
+2099 FALEAANLTAVREF

-2118 LAAARASVTRCSESD
+2118 LAAARASVIHCPEPDRAHMEI
-2133 LVDVEVILREALE
+2133 ILREALE
-2146 LCEQTEQKS
+2146 LCEQTGQKS
-2155 GIAEAVFFQ
+2155 GIAEAVFLQ
-2164 GALKGDFTKLSR
+2164 GVLKGDFTKLND
-2176 AYCQFLSL
+2176 AFHQFLSL
-2184 NHAAGAVE
+2184 NHSAGAVE
-2192 ALFALSHCSAPSQNI
+2192 ALSALSHCSTPSQNI
-2207 LFMATRGLMALL
+2207 LFMATRGLVALL

-2233 KEMVKSCFAYF
+2233 KDMVKLCFAYF
-2244 GIVPTGDS
+2244 GIVPTGDG

-2258 EAEPILKFLSDK
+2258 EAEPILQFLSDK

-2298 SRLCSI
+2298 SRLCSV
-2304 THELLNKHYYPD
+2304 TRELLNKDYPD
-2316 ICMKFIVGLN
+2316 ICKKYIAGLT
-2326 CEDKTCEDYHKP
+2326 CENKTCENFHRP
-2338 LMRHEAKTIFQCK
+2338 ILRHEAKTVFQCK
-2351 MHLVAING
+2351 MHLVAIRG
-2359 LLLEATHVFPK
+2359 LLLEAKCTFPK
-2370 ELLNQ
+2370 ELLSQ
-2375 CKSFDDILTANKYA
+2375 CNSFDDVLSSDKHA

-2395 EMFFPNHFHLRI
+2395 ETFFPDHFHLRI
-2407 LSENPKAC
+2407 LSENPNAC
-2415 KEILEF
+2415 KEILQF
-2421 STIISKPCRAVLK
+2421 SSVISKPCRAMLK
-2434 EYITFKFKNE
+2434 KYITSKFNKE

-2454 LWLTAM
+2454 LWLSAM
-2460 QAFILSSGYPEEF
+2460 KVFILSSGYPEEF

-2486 ELNFALSK
+2486 ELNFALAK
-2494 ANNSPKSKGQG
+2494 AKSSPKSEGQG
-2505 GKTKGIEGRHGMLL
+2505 AKTKGIEGRHGMLL
-2519 PDKNAENAGR
+2519 PDKNAENVGR

-2563 VLVKKGTRYLIPS
+2563 VLIKKFTRYLVPS

-2596 RLSKNITLCFPKS
+2596 RLSKNITLCLPKS
-2609 YIALIHYWEFLFRS
+2609 YIALLHYWEFLFRN
-2623 KDNNKELRDTF
+2623 KDRNKELKDTF
-2634 SIIQEYRPKDAYVAV
+2634 SIIQEYRPKDTYVAV

-2669 FNVLLDAFEDPDRL
+2669 FDVLLDAFKDPDCI
-2683 TSGEAERTV
+2683 TSGEAERSV
-2692 VLCLVMLLNADQVQN
+2692 VLCLVMLLNADQVQS
-2707 SKYRSLLCHHFPQI
+2707 SKHRSLLCHHFPEI
-2721 KVMLK
+2721 RMILK
-2726 LMRKDSPSKVP
+2726 SMRINTPSKVP
-2737 ERLLRVVELVND
+2737 ERLLRVVEQVSD
-2749 ATHIREIAVGLQE
+2749 ATHVREIAAGLQE
-2762 LLTERD
+2762 LLIERD

-2779 DSAYT
+2779 DVAYA
-2784 QGHPPIRG
+2784 QGHPTVRG
-2792 ILYETINLDRFM
+2792 ILYEHINLDRFM

-2809 TEYADELED
+2809 TEYADELEE

-2827 DQKDPLEVIALSKQQ
+2827 DQKDPLEVIALRKQQ
-2842 KQEQKASAQRQ
+2842 KQEQKATAQRQ
-2853 LRRVFHFVSLCM
+2853 LCRVFRFVSLYV
-2865 KWKRKACSKAETVA
+2865 KWKRKACSRAHPVA
-2879 MEGEEF
+2879 MKEDEF
-2885 LSEIFKKADID
+2885 LSEIFKRADID

-2902 CGVRFIQSSETYFS
+2902 CGVRFIQSSENYFS
-2916 RSENVEGDTSEAVTP
+2916 QSENMETDTSEPLTP
-2931 TEISG
+2931 TESSG
-2936 EKKLHA
+2936 EEELHA
-2942 EENSVSMASEAYIEH
+2942 EGNAMSVASEAYLEH
-2957 RNTDEHRNN
+2957 RNTGEHTKNH
-2966 NAAYKYYADFFRR
+2966 AAYRYYAEFFRR
-2979 KIDPIIYDGLEVVEA
+2979 KIDPIIHDGLEVVKA
-2994 ITERT
+2994 IIEKTC
-2999 YTQDHLAYKEG
+2999 TQDCLAYKEG

-3028 VEEIYERKAW
+3028 VEDIYERKAW
-3038 AKAEEI
+3038 AKAEEL
-3044 ITKHAN
+3044 ITTHAN
-3050 KLVATIDE
+3050 KLVVTIED
-3058 ARKGLKKMDCHRIKE
+3058 ACKWLKKMDSHRINE
-3073 EGFVHDRDLENEVED
+3073 EGFVHDKDLENEVED
-3088 ESTAFEELVCKKL
+3088 ESMAFEELFSKKF
-3101 SRKKGRYGK
+3101 SRRKGKHGK

>member
-1 MRKDFSRLPGQ
+1 
-12 HIITWLL
+12 
-19 RCWDNGA
+19 
-26 SSLELEGR
+26 
-34 EAKQLGSLSR
+34 
-44 EGGIDKAIGKKAQAL
+44 
-59 SLWRRL
+59 
-65 LSSVRERY
+65 
-73 PFSEDVVCRPGKW
+73 
-86 TTMERGIQ
+86 
-94 YLRELAVR
+94 
-102 EMVYYDPDNAQLPT
+102 
-116 DPDEVQCTRP
+116 
-126 MWRKFVRSAPSS
+126 
-138 MDAMEHAQLMR
+138 
-149 QAGNQDFKNG
+149 
-159 NYSLAIRKY
+159 
-168 DQALHILGYL
+168 
-178 MQWVPCSRDI
+178 CSRDI

-195 STALYNLGKWTEA
+195 SAALYNLGKWKEA
-208 VFSAYQSLHW
+208 ALAAYESLRW
-218 DPEYV
+218 DPHYV
-223 KAYYRAGHSLIM
+223 KAYFRAGHSLIM

-240 EAISMFHKGL
+240 EAISMFHRGL
-250 ILLNASADRTQV
+250 LLLNVSANQTQV

-268 IFISVNDEQVFPP
+268 IFMSVNDERVFPP
-281 TFPPAYDYIFSA
+281 TFAPAYNYIFSA
-293 RFDALTWQAVIERLA
+293 DFNALTWQAVIEKLA

-318 LLSEKKALPANLRVN
+318 LLSEKKGMPKNLRVN
-333 QLSLKNLFET
+333 QLSLKSLFET
-343 SELYGHGE
+343 SELYVHGE
-351 KMQEVAELVKWLI
+351 KMQEVVELVKWLI

-370 ETIGVYPLHVVMRLC
+370 ETIGVHLLHAVIRLC

-393 FRWLLTQR
+393 FEWLLAKR

-407 INQQDRD
+407 INEQDRD
-414 GCTLLHIVASSSEYF
+414 GRTLLHVVAYSSEYS
-429 QKRSQ
+429 QKRHQ
-434 TDDVIML
+434 AEDVIML
-441 LNFGVDPTVPDAR
+441 LRFGADPTVPDGQ
-454 SRYVIDILKKNKN
+454 SRYVIDILKKSKN
-467 FDAVK
+467 FDAVE
-472 AVSNHIEKH
+472 AISSHIKKH
-481 TSSEKRTGRNESRAI
+481 ASSQTEGDEV
-496 ADRDSLLDGI
+496 ADTDSLLDVL
-506 EQFVQFYKFDSG
+506 EQFVQFCRSEDG
-518 AHNKN
+518 AQQKDL
-523 VLKEDA
+523 LKADA

-534 KLLSSVKEIPEG
+534 NLLRSVKEIPEG
-546 LVCNISH
+546 VVCDISD
-553 ACANSF
+553 ACADSF
-559 IKQLLEKQMWH
+559 IKQLLEKQMWRT
-570 KVLLLLTGKA
+570 VLLLLTGRT

-586 NGGLFKNCSLSDVD
+586 GGGLFQNCRLSDVD
-600 IGNVIQ
+600 LGNVVQ
-606 QCDRSDKQ
+606 QCDGSEEHA
-614 VHLIRCLIERGA
+614 HLIRCLVERGA
-626 LPDGIGTSSEIPLQ
+626 LPSGIGSSSETLLQ
-640 ICLKKNYFELVYL
+640 TCVKKNCFELAYL
-653 LLTKGADPRNV
+653 LLTKGVDPRNV
-664 SIAQGD
+664 SLAQGD
-670 TPLHVAVSICLNNR
+670 TPLHAAVSIYLNRR

-690 ILNYLLDLFA
+690 MLNYLLDLFA

-711 NIQDENGNT
+711 NVQDENGDT
-720 VMHVVFQRGFSKQA
+720 VMHRVFQKGFSHQA
-734 KRITESLAKFDVN
+734 VRIIESLAKFDIN

-758 RHRIKKNDP
+758 GHKAKKNVV
-767 LLLAWNT
+767 LLRAWKN
-774 AALEKKKYR
+774 AVLERKKHR
-783 QDIAGQSAKTSKP
+783 QDVAGRSVKTSKP
-796 IPASEISQAKSAGH
+796 SSASQTSQSK
-810 SSSGSSLK
+810 SSGRSSARSSLK
-818 APSGKAAHND
+818 APSGNKADGDVKAAV
-828 LKTSCSVQTKKDQL
+828 KTQKDPL
-842 PKQET
+842 PKQEN
-847 ERINNP
+847 ERVNSSP
-853 LTLQESLVQA
+853 LTLQENLAQA
-863 ITALIQQLTLGDTL
+863 ITALIQQLKLGDTL
-877 RKDHPPVQKPSSA
+877 RKGHPLVQKPSAA
-890 QTNLEEGRSE
+890 QLEEGRRE
-900 SLQPCGSVAYPEG
+900 SSQPSRSVAYPGG
-913 KGDDWEKKKGAGEFS
+913 KRHGRKKKQGAGEFS
-928 VVLPDGE
+928 VALPNEE

-941 EKGKILDIEAYVQE
+941 EEKILDIEAYVQE

-961 EIECTPEMLKT
+961 EIECTPETLKT
-972 LGSKAVPHYLKTKTI
+972 LASKAVPHYLKTKTI

-999 RGLQKPLKHLKADI
+999 RGLQKPLKHLEADI

-1041 AEKIMETE
+1041 AEKIMEKE
-1049 QTKSLPEKSGRV
+1049 QAISLPDKSGRV

-1076 KLNRVLENI
+1076 KLNRVLKNI

-1099 KLKGINEGHQN
+1099 KLKGINERHQN
-1110 HNVTTQKRVP
+1110 HGVTTQKRVP
-1120 RCYVEDPEAEKSKEH
+1120 RCYVEDSEAETSKEH
-1135 TIPEYFPPASA
+1135 PIPEYFPPASA
-1146 AELEYNIMKFHS
+1146 AELEYNIIKFHS

-1195 MEPIILIG
+1195 IEPIILIG

-1223 YWEKSTLANGPLLER
+1223 YWEKSALANGPLLER
-1238 QTWQQRQCSEVER
+1238 QTWQQRPCGEVEKAE
-1251 DRLEKEESELKQD
+1251 LEKEETEPKQD
-1264 SDDSSEEQVSDE
+1264 SDDSSEEQGSDE
-1276 QDQDSEDEKVPVG
+1276 QDQDSEDEKAPVG
-1289 TAGVEMNSCD
+1289 TAGAEKNSCD
-1299 DHEDGQMH
+1299 GHEEDQMR
-1307 SAEVSNRLEHLHQIF
+1307 SAEASNRLEHLHQIF
-1322 VTKNPVLC
+1322 VTKNAVLC
-1330 QEVQKNFIELS
+1330 QEVQKNFVELS

-1348 HFKPLEPNVHKLQDI
+1348 HFRPLEPNVHKLQDV

-1398 KRIIVG
+1398 KKTIVG
-1404 WSPQEDMVVPNWQDE
+1404 WSPQEDLVVPHWKDE

-1425 EAEHSDDE
+1425 GAELGDDE
-1433 GPADAYCRESDP
+1433 GAADVYSRESDP
-1445 RTFVTYDVFANEIW
+1445 RTFVTYGVFVNEIW

-1467 PYNPALVWKEIKS
+1467 LYNPALVWKEIKS

-1494 KLTEEQYKMLGRKRS
+1494 KLTEEQYKKLGRKRS

-1563 GDEIQDFTQA
+1563 GDEVQDFTQA
-1573 ELALLMRCINDPNTM
+1573 ELALLMKCINDPNAM

-1613 HYASKNSMNKKQR
+1613 HYASKNSVTKKQR
-1626 VRKPKRIYQLYQNYR
+1626 VRKPKRIYQLCQNYR
-1641 SHSGILRLAAGVVDL
+1641 SHSGILRLASGVVDL

-1725 EELSLALVLTVY
+1725 EELSLALVLTIY

-1754 DSEASKEWKI
+1754 DSEASKEWKV
-1764 ISSYAPDSDVQA
+1764 ISSYTPESEVQA
-1776 GSKLL
+1776 GSNLL
-1781 IEMPFEDATGMQKRT
+1781 IEVPLEDAAGVQKRI

-1825 IFDEDSDK
+1825 IFDEDSEK

-1840 FIKREFVQVVKAD
+1840 FIKREFVRVVKAD

-1923 QMEYM
+1923 QLEYM
-1928 SLAKTYLECG
+1928 TLAKTYLECG

-1950 KEFRLCAELCKKL
+1950 KEFRLCAELCKKI

-1983 ECYEEIEE
+1983 ECYEQIEE
-1991 FDLAIKMYCQEE
+1991 FDLAVKMYCQGE

-2010 AVERYEEMLNTKGQM
+2010 AVERYEEVLNTKGQM
-2025 VSKLSCTA
+2025 ISKLSCTA

-2046 MNRTEEMMQVLSKL
+2046 VNRTEDMMQVLSKL

-2078 ADLLKREGREE
+2078 ADLLKREGRQE

-2099 FPLEAANLTTIKEF
+2099 FALEAADLTAIKEF
-2113 RASCL
+2113 RAACL
-2118 LAAARASVTRCSESD
+2118 LAAARAGVAGCSESD
-2133 LVDVEVILREALE
+2133 LVDVEVVLREALE
-2146 LCEQTEQKS
+2146 LCQQTEQKS
-2155 GIAEAVFFQ
+2155 GVAEAVFLQ
-2164 GALKGDFTKLSR
+2164 GALKGDFAKLSS
-2176 AYCQFLSL
+2176 ACAQFLSL
-2184 NHAAGAVE
+2184 NHSAGAVE
-2192 ALFALSHCSAPSQNI
+2192 ALFALSRCHAPGQNI
-2207 LFMATRGLMALL
+2207 LFTATRGLMALL
-2219 SLVRALKKAATNAE
+2219 NLVRALKKAATNAE
-2233 KEMVKSCFAYF
+2233 KDMVKSCFAYF

-2270 PSLKERKT
+2270 PNLKERKT
-2278 KGDFSV
+2278 KGGFLV

-2291 ALKQHLL
+2291 ALRQHLL

-2304 THELLNKHYYPD
+2304 SQELLNKQYPG
-2316 ICMKFIVGLN
+2316 ICMKYIAGLK
-2326 CEDKTCEDYHKP
+2326 CQDQTCEDYHKP
-2338 LMRHEAKTIFQCK
+2338 LLRHEAKTMFQCK

-2359 LLLEATHVFPK
+2359 LLSEAAHAFPK
-2370 ELLNQ
+2370 ELLSQ
-2375 CKSFDDILTANKYA
+2375 CKSFDDLLAADKYA
-2389 SCKALL
+2389 PCKALL
-2395 EMFFPNHFHLRI
+2395 KMFFPNHFPLRI

-2415 KEILEF
+2415 REILEF
-2421 STIISKPCRAVLK
+2421 GSVILKPCRAVLK
-2434 EYITFKFKNE
+2434 EYIAVLFKNE
-2444 GTAARRESTD
+2444 GTAARRESAD
-2454 LWLTAM
+2454 LWLCAM
-2460 QAFILSSGYPEEF
+2460 QVFLVSSGYPEEF
-2473 EKLLFKEEDDYNK
+2473 EKLLFKEEDDYNR

-2494 ANNSPKSKGQG
+2494 AKNFPKSKGQR
-2505 GKTKGIEGRHGMLL
+2505 GKTRRIEGRHGMLL
-2519 PDKNAENAGR
+2519 PDKYAENTGR
-2529 THLCFIRLLEN
+2529 PHLCFIRLLEN

-2563 VLVKKGTRYLIPS
+2563 VLVKKRTTYLIPS

-2609 YIALIHYWEFLFRS
+2609 YIALVHFWEFLFRS
-2623 KDNNKELRDTF
+2623 KDHNKELRDTF
-2634 SIIQEYRPKDAYVAV
+2634 SIIQEYRPKDACVAI
-2649 QNFRFHLCYLAEVL
+2649 QNFRLHLCYLTEVL
-2663 CGVHGR
+2663 CGVHGT
-2669 FNVLLDAFEDPDRL
+2669 FNVLLDAFEDPDCV

-2692 VLCLVMLLNADQVQN
+2692 VLCLVMLLNAEQVQN
-2707 SKYRSLLCHHFPQI
+2707 SKCRCLLRHHFPEI
-2721 KVMLK
+2721 KAMLK
-2726 LMRKDSPSKVP
+2726 SLSEDSPSKVP
-2737 ERLLRVVELVND
+2737 ARLLRVVEQASD
-2749 ATHIREIAVGLQE
+2749 ATHVREIAAGLQE
-2762 LLTERD
+2762 LLAERD
-2768 AEYLVDCRWKW
+2768 AEHLVDCRWKW
-2779 DSAYT
+2779 DSPYA

-2792 ILYETINLDRFM
+2792 ILYEPINLDRFL

-2809 TEYADELED
+2809 MEYGDELEK
-2818 ELERVHCLE
+2818 ELERAHCLE
-2827 DQKDPLEVIALSKQQ
+2827 DQKDPLEVIALSRQQ

-2853 LRRVFHFVSLCM
+2853 LRRVFQFVSLCV
-2865 KWKRKACSKAETVA
+2865 KWKRKACSKAEPVA
-2879 MEGEEF
+2879 TGGEEF

-2902 CGVRFIQSSETYFS
+2902 CGVRFIQSSESYFN
-2916 RSENVEGDTSEAVTP
+2916 RSENMEADPSEAVAP
-2931 TEISG
+2931 TEIGG
-2936 EKKLHA
+2936 EGKLNA
-2942 EENSVSMASEAYIEH
+2942 EGNAVSVAGEAYTEH
-2957 RNTDEHRNN
+2957 RNTDGHRKN
-2966 NAAYKYYADFFRR
+2966 NAAYQYYADFFRR
-2979 KIDPIIYDGLEVVEA
+2979 KVDPIIYNGLEVVEA
-2994 ITERT
+2994 ITEKT

-3010 SNLCQR
+3010 SNLRQR
-3016 KIKENIKKISDA
+3016 KIEENIKEISDA

-3038 AKAEEI
+3038 AKAEET
-3044 ITKHAN
+3044 ITKRAN
-3050 KLVATIDE
+3050 KLMATVDE
-3058 ARKGLKKMDCHRIKE
+3058 AHKWLKKMDSHRLKE
-3073 EGFVHDRDLENEVED
+3073 EGVVHDRDLENEVED
-3088 ESTAFEELVCKKL
+3088 ESMAFEELFYKKL
-3101 SRKKGRYGK
+3101 SRKKGRCVKS

>member
-1 MRKDFSRLPGQ
+1 CF
-12 HIITWLL
+12 
-19 RCWDNGA
+19 
-26 SSLELEGR
+26 
-34 EAKQLGSLSR
+34 
-44 EGGIDKAIGKKAQAL
+44 
-59 SLWRRL
+59 
-65 LSSVRERY
+65 
-73 PFSEDVVCRPGKW
+73 
-86 TTMERGIQ
+86 
-94 YLRELAVR
+94 
-102 EMVYYDPDNAQLPT
+102 
-116 DPDEVQCTRP
+116 
-126 MWRKFVRSAPSS
+126 
-138 MDAMEHAQLMR
+138 
-149 QAGNQDFKNG
+149 
-159 NYSLAIRKY
+159 
-168 DQALHILGYL
+168 
-178 MQWVPCSRDI
+178 RDI

-195 STALYNLGKWTEA
+195 ATAFYSLGKWTEA

-218 DPEYV
+218 DPQYI
-223 KAYYRAGHSLIM
+223 KAYNRAGHSLIM
-235 LSDSY
+235 LSNTY

-250 ILLNASADRTQV
+250 LLLNGSADRTQV

-268 IFISVNDEQVFPP
+268 IFISVNDERVFPP
-281 TFPPAYDYIFSA
+281 TFPLAHDYIFSA

-308 QKGKWRSCLL
+308 QRGKWRSCLL
-318 LLSEKKALPANLRVN
+318 LLSEKKELPSDLRVN
-333 QLSLKNLFET
+333 QLSLRNLFET
-343 SELYGHGE
+343 FELHGHDE
-351 KMQEVAELVKWLI
+351 KMQEVAELVEWFI
-364 SIGAKV
+364 SMGAKV
-370 ETIGVYPLHVVMRLC
+370 ETIGVYLLHAVMRLC
-385 IRARKNHL
+385 IKARKNHL
-393 FRWLLTQR
+393 FRWLLTQK

-414 GCTLLHIVASSSEYF
+414 GCTLLHIVASSSEYS

-434 TDDVIML
+434 TEDVIML

-481 TSSEKRTGRNESRAI
+481 ASSEKQTEGNESRAV
-496 ADRDSLLDGI
+496 ADTDFLLDVL
-506 EQFVQFYKFDSG
+506 EQFVQFYKEENG
-518 AHNKN
+518 AHHKN
-523 VLKEDA
+523 ALKENA
-529 VKRFL
+529 VKQFL

-546 LVCNISH
+546 VVCNISC

-570 KVLLLLTGKA
+570 QVLLLLTGKA

-586 NGGLFKNCSLSDVD
+586 GVRLFKNCSLSDVD
-600 IGNVIQ
+600 ISNVIQ
-606 QCDRSDKQ
+606 CCDKSDKQ
-614 VHLIRCLIERGA
+614 VPLIRCLIEQGA
-626 LPDGIGTSSEIPLQ
+626 LPDGIGTNSEIPLR

-653 LLTKGADPRNV
+653 LLTKGADPQNV
-664 SIAQGD
+664 SVARGD
-670 TPLHVAVSICLNNR
+670 TPLHAAVSICFNNK

-711 NIQDENGNT
+711 NVQDENGNT
-720 VMHVVFQRGFSKQA
+720 VMHVIFQRGFSKQA
-734 KRITESLAKFDVN
+734 KRIIESLAKFDVN

-758 RHRIKKNDP
+758 KHRIKKKDP
-767 LLLAWNT
+767 LLLAWNN

-783 QDIAGQSAKTSKP
+783 QDVAGQSVKTSKP
-796 IPASEISQAKSAGH
+796 VTASEISQPKSTGR

-818 APSGKAAHND
+818 APSGTVAHND
-828 LKTSCSVQTKKDQL
+828 FKTPSSVKTKKDHL
-842 PKQET
+842 VKQET
-847 ERINNP
+847 ERVNSP
-853 LTLQESLVQA
+853 LTLRESLVQA
-863 ITALIQQLTLGDTL
+863 ITALIQRLDLGDTL
-877 RKDHPPVQKPSSA
+877 RKDHPLAQKPSSA
-890 QTNLEEGRSE
+890 QTNVEERRSE
-900 SLQPCGSVAYPEG
+900 SLQPCGSIGYPEG
-913 KGDDWEKKKGAGEFS
+913 KGDGWERKKGAGEIS
-928 VVLPDGE
+928 ITLPNGE
-935 KEEPEE
+935 KEELE

-972 LGSKAVPHYLKTKTI
+972 LGSKAVPHYLKTKTV

-1049 QTKSLPEKSGRV
+1049 QAKSIPEKSGRI

-1076 KLNRVLENI
+1076 KLNRVLDNI

-1110 HNVTTQKRVP
+1110 HSVTTQKRVP
-1120 RCYVEDPEAEKSKEH
+1120 RCYVEDLEAEKSKEH
-1135 TIPEYFPPASA
+1135 TVPEYFPPASA

-1223 YWEKSTLANGPLLER
+1223 YWEKSTLANGPLLVR
-1238 QTWQQRQCSEVER
+1238 QTWQQRQCSEV
-1251 DRLEKEESELKQD
+1251 DKTRLEKEESELTQD

-1276 QDQDSEDEKVPVG
+1276 DSEDEKVPVG
-1289 TAGVEMNSCD
+1289 TAGAEVNSHD
-1299 DHEDGQMH
+1299 DHEDQM
-1307 SAEVSNRLEHLHQIF
+1307 SSTEALNRLEHLHQIF

-1348 HFKPLEPNVHKLQDI
+1348 HFKPLEPNVHKLQDV

-1385 PDPFFPRNEDGSL
+1385 PDPFFPRDEDGSL
-1398 KRIIVG
+1398 KRAIVG
-1404 WSPQEDMVVPNWQDE
+1404 WSPHEDLVVPHWQDE
-1419 DEEGNV
+1419 DEESNV
-1425 EAEHSDDE
+1425 EAEHGDDE
-1433 GPADAYCRESDP
+1433 GAADVSSRESDP
-1445 RTFVTYDVFANEIW
+1445 RTFVTYDVFVNEIW

-1467 PYNPALVWKEIKS
+1467 LYNPALVWKEIKS

-1494 KLTEEQYKMLGRKRS
+1494 KLTEEQYKKLGRKRS

-1573 ELALLMRCINDPNTM
+1573 ELALLMKCVNDPNAM

-1626 VRKPKRIYQLYQNYR
+1626 IRKPKRIYQLYQNYR
-1641 SHSGILRLAAGVVDL
+1641 SHSGILRLASGVVDL

-1725 EELSLALVLTVY
+1725 EELGLALVLTIY

-1754 DSEASKEWKI
+1754 DSEASKEWKV
-1764 ISSYAPDSDVQA
+1764 ISSYTSDSDVQV

-1781 IEMPFEDATGMQKRT
+1781 IEMPLEDATGMQKRT

-1825 IFDEDSDK
+1825 IFDEDRDK

-1853 EKKDLDDS
+1853 KKKDLDDS
-1861 MFAKT
+1861 MFVKT

-1890 CYQKGGAAEKSK
+1890 CYQKGGATEKSK

-1913 HSKKSSPREK
+1913 HSKKISPREK

-1928 SLAKTYLECG
+1928 TLAKTYLECG

-1963 GKIKDAAVYYQKSQC
+1963 GKMKDAAVYYQKSQC

-1983 ECYEEIEE
+1983 ECYEQIEE
-1991 FDLAIKMYCQEE
+1991 FDLAVKMYCQEE

-2033 NQLYLEAAAKYLS
+2033 NQLYLEAAAKYLN

-2060 DIEDQLEFLK
+2060 DVEDQLEFLK
-2070 SRGCLRQT
+2070 SCGCLHQT

-2099 FPLEAANLTTIKEF
+2099 FALEAANLTAIKEF

-2118 LAAARASVTRCSESD
+2118 LAAARAGATCCSESD
-2133 LVDVEVILREALE
+2133 LADVEVILREALE
-2146 LCEQTEQKS
+2146 LCEQTDQKS
-2155 GIAEAVFFQ
+2155 GIAEAVFLQ
-2164 GALKGDFTKLSR
+2164 GALKGDFTKLSS
-2176 AYCQFLSL
+2176 AYDQFLSL
-2184 NHAAGAVE
+2184 NHSAGAVE
-2192 ALFALSHCSAPSQNI
+2192 ALFALSRHNAPSQDI
-2207 LFMATRGLMALL
+2207 LFVATRGLMALL

-2233 KEMVKSCFAYF
+2233 KDMVKSCFAYF

-2258 EAEPILKFLSDK
+2258 EAEPILKFLLDK

-2291 ALKQHLL
+2291 ALNQHLL

-2304 THELLNKHYYPD
+2304 THELLNKHYPD

-2326 CEDKTCEDYHKP
+2326 CEDTTCEGFHKP
-2338 LMRHEAKTIFQCK
+2338 LLRHEAKTIFQCK

-2359 LLLEATHVFPK
+2359 LLLEATRTFPK
-2370 ELLNQ
+2370 ELLNR
-2375 CKSFDDILTANKYA
+2375 CKSLNDILTVDKYA

-2395 EMFFPNHFHLRI
+2395 ERFFPPHFHLRV

-2415 KEILEF
+2415 REILEF
-2421 STIISKPCRAVLK
+2421 SNAVSKPYRAVLK
-2434 EYITFKFKNE
+2434 EYITSKFKNE
-2444 GTAARRESTD
+2444 ATAARRESTD
-2454 LWLTAM
+2454 LWLSAM
-2460 QAFILSSGYPEEF
+2460 QGFLLSSGYPEEF
-2473 EKLLFKEEDDYNK
+2473 ERLLFKEEDDYNK
-2486 ELNFALSK
+2486 ELNFALSNTK
-2494 ANNSPKSKGQG
+2494 NSPKSKGRG
-2505 GKTKGIEGRHGMLL
+2505 GKAKRIEGRHGMLL
-2519 PDKNAENAGR
+2519 PDKNIDSAGR

-2540 SLEQFYVHKNPENC
+2540 SLEQFYAHKNPENS

-2563 VLVKKGTRYLIPS
+2563 VLVKKCTRYLIPS

-2609 YIALIHYWEFLFRS
+2609 YIALIHYWDFLFRS
-2623 KDNNKELRDTF
+2623 KGRNEEPKDAF
-2634 SIIQEYRPKDAYVAV
+2634 SIIQEYRPRDAYVAV
-2649 QNFRFHLCYLAEVL
+2649 QYFKYHLCYLAQVL
-2663 CGVHGR
+2663 CGVHGK
-2669 FNVLLDAFEDPDRL
+2669 FNVLLDAFEDPDCI

-2692 VLCLVMLLNADQVQN
+2692 VLCLVMLLNADQVQY
-2707 SKYRSLLCHHFPQI
+2707 SKYRSLLCHRFPEI
-2721 KVMLK
+2721 KEMLQS
-2726 LMRKDSPSKVP
+2726 MRKDSPSKVP
-2737 ERLLRVVELVND
+2737 ERLLRVVEKVSD
-2749 ATHIREIAVGLQE
+2749 ATHVREIAVGLQE
-2762 LLTERD
+2762 LLAERD
-2768 AEYLVDCRWKW
+2768 EEYLVDCRWKW

-2784 QGHPPIRG
+2784 QGYPPIRG
-2792 ILYETINLDRFM
+2792 ILYETVNLDRFM

-2809 TEYADELED
+2809 TEYSDQLEK

-2853 LRRVFHFVSLCM
+2853 LRRVFHFVSLCI
-2865 KWKRKACSKAETVA
+2865 KWKRKACSKAEPVA

-2885 LSEIFKKADID
+2885 LSKIFKKADID

-2902 CGVRFIQSSETYFS
+2902 CGVRFIQSSENYFNQ
-2916 RSENVEGDTSEAVTP
+2916 SENMEADTSEAVTP
-2931 TEISG
+2931 TEVSG
-2936 EKKLHA
+2936 YEKLHA
-2942 EENSVSMASEAYIEH
+2942 EGNAVSVASEAYLEH
-2957 RNTDEHRNN
+2957 RNTDGHRAN

-2979 KIDPIIYDGLEVVEA
+2979 RIDPIIYDGLEVVEA
-2994 ITERT
+2994 ITEKT

-3010 SNLCQR
+3010 SNLRQR

-3044 ITKHAN
+3044 ITEHTS

-3058 ARKGLKKMDCHRIKE
+3058 AHKWLKKMDSHSIKE
-3073 EGFVHDRDLENEVED
+3073 GFAHEKNLEDEVED
-3088 ESTAFEELVCKKL
+3088 ASMAFEELVYKKPL
-3101 SRKKGRYGK
+3101 RKKGRCGKW

>member
-1 MRKDFSRLPGQ
+1 CP
-12 HIITWLL
+12 
-19 RCWDNGA
+19 
-26 SSLELEGR
+26 
-34 EAKQLGSLSR
+34 
-44 EGGIDKAIGKKAQAL
+44 
-59 SLWRRL
+59 
-65 LSSVRERY
+65 
-73 PFSEDVVCRPGKW
+73 
-86 TTMERGIQ
+86 
-94 YLRELAVR
+94 
-102 EMVYYDPDNAQLPT
+102 
-116 DPDEVQCTRP
+116 
-126 MWRKFVRSAPSS
+126 
-138 MDAMEHAQLMR
+138 
-149 QAGNQDFKNG
+149 
-159 NYSLAIRKY
+159 
-168 DQALHILGYL
+168 
-178 MQWVPCSRDI
+178 RDI

-195 STALYNLGKWTEA
+195 STALYSLGKWREA
-208 VFSAYQSLHW
+208 AYAAYESLRW
-218 DPEYV
+218 DPDYV

-240 EAISMFHKGL
+240 QAISMFYKGL
-250 ILLNASADRTQV
+250 SLLNPSSEQTQV

-268 IFISVNDEQVFPP
+268 IFISVNDERDFPP
-281 TFPPAYDYIFSA
+281 TFVPAYSYIFSA
-293 RFDALTWQAVIERLA
+293 RFDALIWQTVIERLA

-318 LLSEKKALPANLRVN
+318 LFSVKKELPSNLRVK
-333 QLSLKNLFET
+333 QVSLKSLFET
-343 SELYGHGE
+343 VELYGHRE
-351 KMQEVAELVKWLI
+351 KMEEVAELVKWLI

-370 ETIGVYPLHVVMRLC
+370 ETIGAYLLHSVIRLC

-393 FRWLLTQR
+393 FKWLMSQR
-401 PDLKDR
+401 PDLKER
-407 INQQDRD
+407 INEQDRD
-414 GCTLLHIVASSSEYF
+414 GCTLLHVVATSSEYS

-434 TDDVIML
+434 AEDVVML
-441 LNFGVDPTVPDAR
+441 LNYGVDPTVPDAQSR
-454 SRYVIDILKKNKN
+454 SVIDLLQKNKN
-467 FDAVK
+467 FDAVR
-472 AVSNHIEKH
+472 AVSSHIKKH
-481 TSSEKRTGRNESRAI
+481 TSSETGTAWRRDKSRAT
-496 ADRDSLLDGI
+496 ADKDSLLNVL
-506 EQFVQFYKFDSG
+506 EQFVQFYKLENG
-518 AHNKN
+518 AHHQD

-529 VKRFL
+529 VKQL
-534 KLLSSVKEIPEG
+534 LELLSSVKEIPEG
-546 LVCNISH
+546 VECNITS

-570 KVLLLLTGKA
+570 AVLLLLTGKA
-580 SGEEPS
+580 SGEKPS
-586 NGGLFKNCSLSDVD
+586 GGGLFKNCSLSDVD
-600 IGNVIQ
+600 IGSVIQ
-606 QCDRSDKQ
+606 QCDGSDERLR
-614 VHLIRCLIERGA
+614 VIRCLIEQGA
-626 LPDGIGTSSEIPLQ
+626 LPDGIGTNSEIPLQ
-640 ICLKKNYFELVYL
+640 ICLKKHYYELVYF

-664 SIAQGD
+664 SMAQGD
-670 TPLHVAVSICLNNR
+670 TPLHAAVSISLNKR
-684 DGTGLN
+684 DGTALN

-711 NIQDENGNT
+711 NVQDENGDT
-720 VMHVVFQRGFSKQA
+720 VMHLIFQRGYSKQA
-734 KRITESLAKFDVN
+734 IRIMDSLAKFEIN

-758 RHRIKKNDP
+758 RHRIKKSCT
-767 LLLAWNT
+767 LLRAWND
-774 AALEKKKYR
+774 ALLERKKHQ
-783 QDIAGQSAKTSKP
+783 QDIAGQSVKTAKL
-796 IPASEISQAKSAGH
+796 IPASQISQPKSAGR
-810 SSSGSSLK
+810 SSSGPSLK
-818 APSGKAAHND
+818 APSGNAAHHD
-828 LKTSCSVQTKKDQL
+828 LKSPCSGKTKDPL
-842 PKQET
+842 AKQEM
-847 ERINNP
+847 EKINSP
-853 LTLQESLVQA
+853 LTVQESLVQA
-863 ITALIQQLTLGDTL
+863 ITALIQQLELGDTL
-877 RKDHPPVQKPSSA
+877 RKDRPLAQKPSSA
-890 QTNLEEGRSE
+890 RANLEEGRSE
-900 SLQPCGSVAYPEG
+900 ASQSCGSIAYPEG
-913 KGDDWEKKKGAGEFS
+913 KMDDWENKKGAREFS
-928 VVLPDGE
+928 MALPNGE
-935 KEEPEE
+935 KNEPEKE
-941 EKGKILDIEAYVQE
+941 TEQILDIEAYVQE

-972 LGSKAVPHYLKTKTI
+972 LSSKAVPHYLKTRTI

-999 RGLQKPLKHLKADI
+999 KGLRKPLKHLKADI

-1076 KLNRVLENI
+1076 KLNRVLNNI

-1093 SCILRK
+1093 ACILRK

-1110 HNVTTQKRVP
+1110 HSITTQKRVP
-1120 RCYVEDPEAEKSKEH
+1120 RCYVEDSEAQKSQEH
-1135 TIPEYFPPASA
+1135 PIPEYFPPASA
-1146 AELEYNIMKFHS
+1146 AELEFNIMKFHS

-1195 MEPIILIG
+1195 TEPIILIG

-1223 YWEKSTLANGPLLER
+1223 YWEKATLANSPLLER
-1238 QTWQQRQCSEVER
+1238 QTWQQRRCSEVEKA
-1251 DRLEKEESELKQD
+1251 RLQKEESELKED
-1264 SDDSSEEQVSDE
+1264 SDDSSEEQAGDE
-1276 QDQDSEDEKVPVG
+1276 QDQDSEDEKVAAG
-1289 TAGVEMNSCD
+1289 TAGAETNSCD
-1299 DHEDGQMH
+1299 DHEDDQMC
-1307 SAEVSNRLEHLHQIF
+1307 SAEASNRLEHLHQIF

-1348 HFKPLEPNVHKLQDI
+1348 HFKPLDPGIHKLQDI
-1363 KDENFPLFVT
+1363 KDEHFPLFVT

-1380 LDASM
+1380 LDASL
-1385 PDPFFPRNEDGSL
+1385 PDPFFPRNDDGSL

-1404 WSPQEDMVVPNWQDE
+1404 WSAQEDLVIPNWQDE
-1419 DEEGNV
+1419 DEEGYV

-1433 GPADAYCRESDP
+1433 GAAGAYSRESDP

-1467 PYNPALVWKEIKS
+1467 LYNPALVWKEIKS

-1485 FEALSCFGG
+1485 FEALSYLG
-1494 KLTEEQYKMLGRKRS
+1494 KLTEEQYKKLGRKRS

-1573 ELALLMRCINDPNTM
+1573 ELALLMKCINDPNAM

-1613 HYASKNSMNKKQR
+1613 HYASKNSVNKKQH

-1641 SHSGILRLAAGVVDL
+1641 SHSGILRLASGVVDL

-1725 EELSLALVLTVY
+1725 EELNLALVLTIY

-1754 DSEASKEWKI
+1754 DSEASKEWKM
-1764 ISSYAPDSDVQA
+1764 ISSYTPDSDVQV
-1776 GSKLL
+1776 GNKLL
-1781 IEMPFEDATGMQKRT
+1781 IEVPLEDATAMQKRT
-1796 PFNVEMYKMLNGELK
+1796 PFNVEMCKMLNGELK

-1928 SLAKTYLECG
+1928 TLAKTYLECG
-1938 EPKLSLK
+1938 EPKLALK

-1983 ECYEEIEE
+1983 ECYEQIEE

-2046 MNRTEEMMQVLSKL
+2046 VNRTEEMMQVLSKL

-2078 ADLLKREGREE
+2078 ADLLKREGRKE

-2099 FPLEAANLTTIKEF
+2099 FALEAANLTAVKEF

-2118 LAAARASVTRCSESD
+2118 LAAARASVIRGTESELLS
-2133 LVDVEVILREALE
+2133 VEIILGVALE
-2146 LCEQTEQKS
+2146 LCEQTEHKA
-2155 GIAEAVFFQ
+2155 GIAEAVFLQ
-2164 GALKGDFTKLSR
+2164 GALKGDFGKLSS
-2176 AYCQFLSL
+2176 AYCKFLSL
-2184 NHAAGAVE
+2184 NHSAGAIE
-2192 ALFALSHCSAPSQNI
+2192 ALFALSRCSTPNQHI

-2219 SLVRALKKAATNAE
+2219 SLVRSLEKAATNAE
-2233 KEMVKSCFAYF
+2233 KDMVKSCFAYF

-2258 EAEPILKFLSDK
+2258 EAEPILNFLSDK
-2270 PSLKERKT
+2270 SSLKERKI
-2278 KGDFSV
+2278 KGAFTV
-2284 STEEVKS
+2284 STEEVKL
-2291 ALKQHLL
+2291 ALKQHFL

-2304 THELLNKHYYPD
+2304 THELLNKHYPG
-2316 ICMKFIVGLN
+2316 ICMNFIVGLK
-2326 CEDKTCEDYHKP
+2326 CEDTACEDYHKP
-2338 LMRHEAKTIFQCK
+2338 LLRHEAKTIFQCK

-2359 LLLEATHVFPK
+2359 LLLEATHTFPK
-2370 ELLNQ
+2370 ELLNR
-2375 CKSFDDILTANKYA
+2375 CKSFNDILTADKYA

-2395 EMFFPNHFHLRI
+2395 EMFFPAHFHLRI

-2421 STIISKPCRAVLK
+2421 SNILSKPCRVMLK
-2434 EYITFKFKNE
+2434 DYISFKFKNE
-2444 GTAARRESTD
+2444 DRAARRESTD
-2454 LWLTAM
+2454 LWLHAM

-2486 ELNFALSK
+2486 ELNFVLSK
-2494 ANNSPKSKGQG
+2494 AKG
-2505 GKTKGIEGRHGMLL
+2505 GKAKGIEGRHGMLL
-2519 PDKNAENAGR
+2519 PDKKSAGK

-2563 VLVKKGTRYLIPS
+2563 VLVKKCTGYLIPS

-2596 RLSKNITLCFPKS
+2596 RLCKNITLCFPKS

-2623 KDNNKELRDTF
+2623 KDRNKELRDTY
-2634 SIIQEYRPKDAYVAV
+2634 SIIQEYRPKDVYIAV
-2649 QNFRFHLCYLAEVL
+2649 QKFRFHLCYLTEVL
-2663 CGVHGR
+2663 CGDDGR
-2669 FNVLLDAFEDPDRL
+2669 FSVLLDAFKDPDCI
-2683 TSGEAERTV
+2683 TSGEAERTL
-2692 VLCLVMLLNADQVQN
+2692 VLCLVMLLNADWVQN
-2707 SKYRSLLCHHFPQI
+2707 SRSRSLLHHNFPEI
-2721 KVMLK
+2721 KAMLIS
-2726 LMRKDSPSKVP
+2726 LTKDFPSKVP
-2737 ERLLRVVELVND
+2737 GRLLRVVEQVSD
-2749 ATHIREIAVGLQE
+2749 ATHTREIAAGLQE

-2768 AEYLVDCRWKW
+2768 AEHLVDCRWRW
-2779 DSAYT
+2779 DSGYT
-2784 QGHPPIRG
+2784 QGHPSMRG
-2792 ILYETINLDRFM
+2792 ILYETVNLDRFV
-2804 TSLDK
+2804 TSLDN
-2809 TEYADELED
+2809 TGYD
-2818 ELERVHCLE
+2818 ELERELERAHCLE
-2827 DQKDPLEVIALSKQQ
+2827 DQKDPLEDIALSRQQ
-2842 KQEQKASAQRQ
+2842 KQEQKASAQRL
-2853 LRRVFHFVSLCM
+2853 LRRVFRFVRLCM
-2865 KWKRKACSKAETVA
+2865 KWRKMACSKAEPLA
-2879 MEGEEF
+2879 MQREGF

-2902 CGVRFIQSSETYFS
+2902 CGVRFIQSSENYFS
-2916 RSENVEGDTSEAVTP
+2916 RSENVEADTSEAVTP
-2931 TEISG
+2931 TEMISG
-2936 EKKLHA
+2936 EEKLHA
-2942 EENSVSMASEAYIEH
+2942 EGDAVSVASEAYREH
-2957 RNTDEHRNN
+2957 RNTDEHRKNS
-2966 NAAYKYYADFFRR
+2966 AAYQYYADFFRR

-2994 ITERT
+2994 ITGKT
-2999 YTQDHLAYKEG
+2999 YLAYKEG
-3010 SNLCQR
+3010 SNLRQR
-3016 KIKENIKKISDA
+3016 KIRENIKEISGA

-3038 AKAEEI
+3038 VKAEEI
-3044 ITKHAN
+3044 ITKHTD
-3050 KLVATIDE
+3050 KLIGTIDE
-3058 ARKGLKKMDCHRIKE
+3058 AHKWLKKMDSHRIKE
-3073 EGFVHDRDLENEVED
+3073 EGFVHDGDLENEVED
-3088 ESTAFEELVCKKL
+3088 ESMAFEELYYKKP
-3101 SRKKGRYGK
+3101 SRKRGKCGK

>member
-1 MRKDFSRLPGQ
+1 
-12 HIITWLL
+12 
-19 RCWDNGA
+19 
-26 SSLELEGR
+26 
-34 EAKQLGSLSR
+34 
-44 EGGIDKAIGKKAQAL
+44 
-59 SLWRRL
+59 
-65 LSSVRERY
+65 
-73 PFSEDVVCRPGKW
+73 
-86 TTMERGIQ
+86 
-94 YLRELAVR
+94 
-102 EMVYYDPDNAQLPT
+102 
-116 DPDEVQCTRP
+116 
-126 MWRKFVRSAPSS
+126 
-138 MDAMEHAQLMR
+138 
-149 QAGNQDFKNG
+149 
-159 NYSLAIRKY
+159 
-168 DQALHILGYL
+168 
-178 MQWVPCSRDI
+178 CSRDI
-188 AVLHCNK
+188 AVLMCNK
-195 STALYNLGKWTEA
+195 STALYYLGKWNEA
-208 VFSAYQSLHW
+208 AFLACQSLQW
-218 DPEYV
+218 DPDYV
-223 KAYYRAGHSLIM
+223 KAYYRAGHSFIM
-235 LSDSY
+235 LSKSY
-240 EAISMFHKGL
+240 EAVSMFHRGL
-250 ILLNASADRTQV
+250 FLLNSSGDRTQI
-262 ADFVAG
+262 ADFIAG
-268 IFISVNDEQVFPP
+268 IFISVNDERIFPR
-281 TFPPAYDYIFSA
+281 TFHPAYDYIFSA
-293 RFDALTWQAVIERLA
+293 RFDALIWQAVIERLA

-318 LLSEKKALPANLRVN
+318 LLSEKKVLPSNLRVN
-333 QLSLKNLFET
+333 QVSLKNLFET

-351 KMQEVAELVKWLI
+351 TVQEVAELVKWLI
-364 SIGAKV
+364 SIGAKA
-370 ETIGVYPLHVVMRLC
+370 ESIGVYPLHAVIRLC
-385 IRARKNHL
+385 IKATKNHL

-414 GCTLLHIVASSSEYF
+414 GSTLLHIVASSSEYS

-434 TDDVIML
+434 TEDVIML

-472 AVSNHIEKH
+472 EVSKHIEKH
-481 TSSEKRTGRNESRAI
+481 TSSQKQTGGNGSAI
-496 ADRDSLLDGI
+496 ADTDSLRNVLK
-506 EQFVQFYKFDSG
+506 EFVQVYRFENG
-518 AHNKN
+518 ACNKN
-523 VLKEDA
+523 VLKEEA

-534 KLLSSVKEIPEG
+534 KLLSSLEEIPGEIP
-546 LVCNISH
+546 CSISH

-570 KVLLLLTGKA
+570 QVLLLLTGKA
-580 SGEEPS
+580 SGENPS
-586 NGGLFKNCSLSDVD
+586 SGGLFKNCSLSDVD
-600 IGNVIQ
+600 ISNIIH
-606 QCDRSDKQ
+606 QCDRSDTQ
-614 VHLIRCLIERGA
+614 VHLIRCLLERGA
-626 LPDGIGTSSEIPLQ
+626 LPDGIGTNSEIPLR

-653 LLTKGADPRNV
+653 LLTKGADPRNLSV
-664 SIAQGD
+664 AQGD
-670 TPLHVAVSICLNNR
+670 TPLHAAVSICLNNR

-690 ILNYLLDLFA
+690 ILNHLLDLFA

-711 NIQDENGNT
+711 NMQDENGNT
-720 VMHVVFQRGFSKQA
+720 VMHIVFQRGFSKQT
-734 KRITESLAKFDVN
+734 KRITESLAKFDIN
-747 FNIKNKLGRDV
+747 FNIKNKAGKDV
-758 RHRIKKNDP
+758 RHRIKKRDP
-767 LLLAWNT
+767 LLLAWNS
-774 AALEKKKYR
+774 AALEKKRHR
-783 QDIAGQSAKTSKP
+783 QDRAGQLVKTSKP
-796 IPASEISQAKSAGH
+796 VAASEMAQSKSTGC

-818 APSGKAAHND
+818 TPSGNAVHND
-828 LKTSCSVQTKKDQL
+828 LKTACSIKAKKGQL
-842 PKQET
+842 GKQET
-847 ERINNP
+847 EGINSP

-863 ITALIQQLTLGDTL
+863 ITVLIQQLKVSDSL
-877 RKDHPPVQKPSSA
+877 RKDHPLVHKPPSA
-890 QTNLEEGRSE
+890 QADLEERS
-900 SLQPCGSVAYPEG
+900 SLQPCGSVTYPEG
-913 KGDDWEKKKGAGEFS
+913 KRDDWEKKKGTGEFNMNN
-928 VVLPDGE
+928 E
-935 KEEPEE
+935 EREEPEE
-941 EKGKILDIEAYVQE
+941 EKGKSLTIVAHEQE
-955 FDNMTW
+955 FDDMTW

-972 LGSKAVPHYLKTKTI
+972 LSNKAVPRDLKTKTI
-987 MTIKQLGNGEWT
+987 RTIKQLGNGEWS
-999 RGLQKPLKHLKADI
+999 RSLQKPLKHLKADI

-1019 LGKGARMLWE
+1019 LNKGARMLWE

-1041 AEKIMETE
+1041 PEKIMETE
-1049 QTKSLPEKSGRV
+1049 QAKSLPEKSGRV
-1061 YTEIIRIWAIVLDHC
+1061 YTEIIRIWAIVLDHG
-1076 KLNRVLENI
+1076 KLNRALENI

-1110 HNVTTQKRVP
+1110 HSVTAQKRVP

-1135 TIPEYFPPASA
+1135 TMPEYFPPASA

-1167 INDVHSSVEYPFRVG
+1167 INDVQTSVEYPFRVG

-1223 YWEKSTLANGPLLER
+1223 YWEKSTLADGPLLER
-1238 QTWQQRQCSEVER
+1238 QTWQQRQCSEAEKAS
-1251 DRLEKEESELKQD
+1251 LGKEESELKQD
-1264 SDDSSEEQVSDE
+1264 SDDSSEEQVNDE
-1276 QDQDSEDEKVPVG
+1276 RDQDSEDEKVPVG
-1289 TAGVEMNSCD
+1289 TAGPEINSCD
-1299 DHEDGQMH
+1299 DCEEEQMPR
-1307 SAEVSNRLEHLHQIF
+1307 AEASNRLEHLHQIF

-1348 HFKPLEPNVHKLQDI
+1348 HFKPLEPNIHKLQDI

-1404 WSPQEDMVVPNWQDE
+1404 WSPQEDLVIPNWQDE
-1419 DEEGNV
+1419 DEEGNL
-1425 EAEHSDDE
+1425 EAEQSGD
-1433 GPADAYCRESDP
+1433 GGAADASPRENDP
-1445 RTFVTYDVFANEIW
+1445 WTFVTYDVFAKEIW

-1467 PYNPALVWKEIKS
+1467 LYNPALVWKEIKS

-1494 KLTEEQYKMLGRKRS
+1494 RLTEEQYKKLGRKRS

-1527 QIRSQRGYFD
+1527 QILSQRGYFD

-1545 SQRLSKLRELP
+1545 SQRLSKLKELP

-1573 ELALLMRCINDPNTM
+1573 ELALLMKCINDPNAM

-1613 HYASKNSMNKKQR
+1613 HYASKSSMNKKQR

-1641 SHSGILRLAAGVVDL
+1641 SHSGILRLASGVVDL

-1666 RLPKDCGLF
+1666 RLPQDRGLF

-1725 EELSLALVLTVY
+1725 EELSLALVLTIY

-1764 ISSYAPDSDVQA
+1764 ISSYSPDSDVQG
-1776 GSKLL
+1776 GSNLL
-1781 IEMPFEDATGMQKRT
+1781 IEVPLEDATGIQKRA

-1825 IFDEDSDK
+1825 IFDEDCDK

-1840 FIKREFVQVVKAD
+1840 FIKRKFVKVVKTD
-1853 EKKDLDDS
+1853 ENKDLDDS

-1913 HSKKSSPREK
+1913 HAKKSSPREK
-1923 QMEYM
+1923 KMEYM
-1928 SLAKTYLECG
+1928 TLAKTYLECG

-1963 GKIKDAAVYYQKSQC
+1963 GKMKDAAVYYQKSQC

-1983 ECYEEIEE
+1983 ECYEQIEE

-2003 LYEEAAK
+2003 RYEEAAK
-2010 AVERYEEMLNTKGQM
+2010 AVERYEEMLTTKGQ
-2025 VSKLSCTA
+2025 VASKLSCTA

-2046 MNRTEEMMQVLSKL
+2046 MSRTEEMMRVLSKL
-2060 DIEDQLEFLK
+2060 DVEDQLEFLK
-2070 SRGCLRQT
+2070 SRGCLHQT
-2078 ADLLKREGREE
+2078 ADLLKRKGREE

-2099 FPLEAANLTTIKEF
+2099 FALEAANLTAIKEF

-2118 LAAARASVTRCSESD
+2118 LAAARATVTHCPEPD
-2133 LVDVEVILREALE
+2133 LAHMEIILREALE
-2146 LCEQTEQKS
+2146 LCEQTGQKS
-2155 GIAEAVFFQ
+2155 GIAEAVFLQ
-2164 GALKGDFTKLSR
+2164 GALKGDFTKLSS
-2176 AYCQFLSL
+2176 AFCQFLSL
-2184 NHAAGAVE
+2184 NHSAGAVE
-2192 ALFALSHCSAPSQNI
+2192 ALSALSRCSTPSQNI
-2207 LFMATRGLMALL
+2207 LFLGTRGLVALL
-2219 SLVRALKKAATNAE
+2219 SLVRALKKATTNAE
-2233 KEMVKSCFAYF
+2233 KDMVKLCFAYF

-2270 PSLKERKT
+2270 TSLKERKT

-2304 THELLNKHYYPD
+2304 TRELLNRGYPD
-2316 ICMKFIVGLN
+2316 ICKKFIAGLT
-2326 CEDKTCEDYHKP
+2326 CENKTCENYHKP
-2338 LMRHEAKTIFQCK
+2338 LLRHEAKTIFQCK
-2351 MHLVAING
+2351 MHLVAIRG
-2359 LLLEATHVFPK
+2359 LLLEATCTFPK
-2370 ELLNQ
+2370 ELLTQ
-2375 CKSFDDILTANKYA
+2375 CGSFDDILASDKYA

-2395 EMFFPNHFHLRI
+2395 ETFFPDHFHLRI

-2415 KEILEF
+2415 KEILQF
-2421 STIISKPCRAVLK
+2421 SSIISKPCRAMLK
-2434 EYITFKFKNE
+2434 KYITFKFNNE

-2454 LWLTAM
+2454 LWLSAM
-2460 QAFILSSGYPEEF
+2460 KVFILSSGYPEEF

-2486 ELNFALSK
+2486 ELNFALAKAKSSSK
-2494 ANNSPKSKGQG
+2494 SEGQG
-2505 GKTKGIEGRHGMLL
+2505 GKSKGIEGRHGMLL

-2563 VLVKKGTRYLIPS
+2563 VLVKKCTRYLIPS

-2596 RLSKNITLCFPKS
+2596 RLSKNITLCLPKS
-2609 YIALIHYWEFLFRS
+2609 YIALLHYWEFLFRS
-2623 KDNNKELRDTF
+2623 KDHNKELKDTF
-2634 SIIQEYRPKDAYVAV
+2634 SIIQEYRPKDVYVAV

-2663 CGVHGR
+2663 CGIHER
-2669 FNVLLDAFEDPDRL
+2669 FDVLLDAFKDPDCI

-2692 VLCLVMLLNADQVQN
+2692 VLCLVMLLNADQVQS
-2707 SKYRSLLCHHFPQI
+2707 SKHRSLLCHHFPEI
-2721 KVMLK
+2721 KTILK
-2726 LMRKDSPSKVP
+2726 SMRKNTPSKVP
-2737 ERLLRVVELVND
+2737 ERLLRVVEQVND
-2749 ATHIREIAVGLQE
+2749 ATHIREVAAGLQE
-2762 LLTERD
+2762 LLTQRD
-2768 AEYLVDCRWKW
+2768 AEYMVDCRWKW
-2779 DSAYT
+2779 DVAYT
-2784 QGHPPIRG
+2784 QGHPTIRG
-2792 ILYETINLDRFM
+2792 ILYEHINLDRFM
-2804 TSLDK
+2804 TPLDK
-2809 TEYADELED
+2809 TEYADELEE
-2818 ELERVHCLE
+2818 ELERVHCFE

-2853 LRRVFHFVSLCM
+2853 LYRMFHFISLCM
-2865 KWKRKACSKAETVA
+2865 KWKRKACSRAHPVA
-2879 MEGEEF
+2879 KKEDEF
-2885 LSEIFKKADID
+2885 LSGIFKKADID

-2902 CGVRFIQSSETYFS
+2902 CGVRFIQSSENYFS
-2916 RSENVEGDTSEAVTP
+2916 RSENTETDTSEPLTP
-2931 TEISG
+2931 TESSG
-2936 EKKLHA
+2936 EEKLHA
-2942 EENSVSMASEAYIEH
+2942 EGSAVSVASEAYIEH
-2957 RNTDEHRNN
+2957 RNTDEHTNN
-2966 NAAYKYYADFFRR
+2966 SAAYRYYAEFFRR
-2979 KIDPIIYDGLEVVEA
+2979 EIDPIIRDGLEVVEA
-2994 ITERT
+2994 ISEKTDI
-2999 YTQDHLAYKEG
+2999 QDCLAYKEG
-3010 SNLCQR
+3010 SNLRQR
-3016 KIKENIKKISDA
+3016 KVKENIKKISDA

-3038 AKAEEI
+3038 SKAEEL
-3044 ITKHAN
+3044 ITTHAN
-3050 KLVATIDE
+3050 KLLVTLDD
-3058 ARKGLKKMDCHRIKE
+3058 ARKWLKKMDSHRIKE
-3073 EGFVHDRDLENEVED
+3073 EGLVHDKDLENEVED
-3088 ESTAFEELVCKKL
+3088 ESMAFEELVYKKL
-3101 SRKKGRYGK
+3101 SRKKGRCGKL

>member
-1 MRKDFSRLPGQ
+1 
-12 HIITWLL
+12 
-19 RCWDNGA
+19 
-26 SSLELEGR
+26 
-34 EAKQLGSLSR
+34 
-44 EGGIDKAIGKKAQAL
+44 
-59 SLWRRL
+59 
-65 LSSVRERY
+65 
-73 PFSEDVVCRPGKW
+73 
-86 TTMERGIQ
+86 
-94 YLRELAVR
+94 
-102 EMVYYDPDNAQLPT
+102 
-116 DPDEVQCTRP
+116 
-126 MWRKFVRSAPSS
+126 
-138 MDAMEHAQLMR
+138 
-149 QAGNQDFKNG
+149 
-159 NYSLAIRKY
+159 
-168 DQALHILGYL
+168 
-178 MQWVPCSRDI
+178 CSHDI
-188 AVLHCNK
+188 AVLLCNK
-195 STALYNLGKWTEA
+195 STALYCLGKWNES
-208 VFSAYQSLHW
+208 VFLARQSLQL

-223 KAYYRAGHSLIM
+223 KAYYRAGHALIM
-235 LSDSY
+235 LSNFY
-240 EAISMFHKGL
+240 EAVSMFHRGL
-250 ILLNASADRTQV
+250 VLLNSSADRTQI
-262 ADFVAG
+262 AEFIAG
-268 IFISVNDEQVFPP
+268 IFISVNDERIFPP
-281 TFPPAYDYIFSA
+281 TFLPAYDYIFSA
-293 RFDALTWQAVIERLA
+293 SFDALIWQAVIERLA

-318 LLSEKKALPANLRVN
+318 LLPEKRELPSDLRVN
-333 QLSLKNLFET
+333 QVSLKNLFET

-351 KMQEVAELVKWLI
+351 KLQEVAELVEWLI
-364 SIGAKV
+364 SIGAKA
-370 ETIGVYPLHVVMRLC
+370 ESIGAYPLHAVIRLC
-385 IRARKNHL
+385 IKARKNHL
-393 FRWLLTQR
+393 FRWLLSWR
-401 PDLKDR
+401 PELKDR
-407 INQQDRD
+407 INQKDRD
-414 GCTLLHIVASSSEYF
+414 GHTLLHIVASSSEYS
-429 QKRSQ
+429 QKRRQ
-434 TDDVIML
+434 TEDVTML
-441 LNFGVDPTVPDAR
+441 LDFGVDPTVPDAR

-472 AVSNHIEKH
+472 EVSKHIEKH
-481 TSSEKRTGRNESRAI
+481 TSSGKQTGTTRKNESDT
-496 ADRDSLLDGI
+496 ADTDSLQDVL
-506 EQFVQFYKFDSG
+506 EQFVQFYRCENG

-523 VLKEDA
+523 ALKEDA
-529 VKRFL
+529 VKQFL
-534 KLLSSVKEIPEG
+534 KRLSSVKEIPEEIS
-546 LVCNISH
+546 CNISS

-559 IKQLLEKQMWH
+559 IKQLLGKQMWQ

-580 SGEEPS
+580 NGEKPSG
-586 NGGLFKNCSLSDVD
+586 GGLFKNCSLSDVD
-600 IGNVIQ
+600 IGNIIQ
-606 QCDRSDKQ
+606 QCERSDTQ
-614 VHLIRCLIERGA
+614 VHLIKCLLEREA
-626 LPDGIGTSSEIPLQ
+626 LPDGIGTSSEVPLK
-640 ICLKKNYFELVYL
+640 ICLRKNYFELAYL
-653 LLTKGADPRNV
+653 LLSKGADPRNLSV
-664 SIAQGD
+664 TQGD
-670 TPLHVAVSICLNNR
+670 TPLHAAVSICLNNR

-700 SRPSDFPYLNP
+700 SRPSDFAYLNP

-720 VMHVVFQRGFSKQA
+720 VMHIVFQRGFSKQT
-734 KRITESLAKFDVN
+734 KRITELLAKFDIN
-747 FNIKNKLGRDV
+747 FNIKNKSGKDV
-758 RHRIKKNDP
+758 MHRIKKRDP
-767 LLLAWNT
+767 LLLAWNN
-774 AALEKKKYR
+774 AALEKKRHR
-783 QDIAGQSAKTSKP
+783 QDRAGLLVKTSKP
-796 IPASEISQAKSAGH
+796 ISASEISQSKSTGR
-810 SSSGSSLK
+810 SSSGFSLK
-818 APSGKAAHND
+818 TPSGNAVHND
-828 LKTSCSVQTKKDQL
+828 LKTPCSVKTKKGQL
-842 PKQET
+842 AKQET
-847 ERINNP
+847 EGINSP

-863 ITALIQQLTLGDTL
+863 ITALIQQLKVSDTL
-877 RKDHPPVQKPSSA
+877 RKDHPLVQQPSSA
-890 QTNLEEGRSE
+890 RTNLEEGRS
-900 SLQPCGSVAYPEG
+900 SSQPCRSIPFPER
-913 KGDDWEKKKGAGEFS
+913 KGDDWEKKKEAEEFS
-928 VVLPDGE
+928 MALPNGE

-941 EKGKILDIEAYVQE
+941 EKGKSLDIEAYVQE

-972 LGSKAVPHYLKTKTI
+972 LSSKAVPHYLKTKTI
-987 MTIKQLGNGEWT
+987 MTIKRLGNGEWS
-999 RGLQKPLKHLKADI
+999 RGLKKPLKHLKADI

-1041 AEKIMETE
+1041 PEKIMETE
-1049 QTKSLPEKSGRV
+1049 QTKSRPEKSGRV

-1076 KLNRVLENI
+1076 KLNRALENI

-1110 HNVTTQKRVP
+1110 HSVTTQKRVP
-1120 RCYVEDPEAEKSKEH
+1120 RCYVEDTEAEKSKEL
-1135 TIPEYFPPASA
+1135 IMPEYFPPASA

-1167 INDVHSSVEYPFRVG
+1167 INDVQTSVDYPFRVG

-1238 QTWQQRQCSEVER
+1238 QTWQQRQCSEVEKANSG
-1251 DRLEKEESELKQD
+1251 KEESELKHKR
-1264 SDDSSEEQVSDE
+1264 DDSSEEQVSDE

-1289 TAGVEMNSCD
+1289 TAGAEVNSCG
-1299 DHEDGQMH
+1299 DHEEDQM
-1307 SAEVSNRLEHLHQIF
+1307 SSEEASNRLEHLHQIF

-1330 QEVQKNFIELS
+1330 REVQKNFIELS

-1348 HFKPLEPNVHKLQDI
+1348 HFKPLEPNIHKLQDI

-1398 KRIIVG
+1398 KRVIVG
-1404 WSPQEDMVVPNWQDE
+1404 WSPQEDLVVPNWQDE
-1419 DEEGNV
+1419 DEEGNL
-1425 EAEHSDDE
+1425 EAEHGDD
-1433 GPADAYCRESDP
+1433 GGTADTYSRESDTW
-1445 RTFVTYDVFANEIW
+1445 TFVTYSVFANEIW

-1467 PYNPALVWKEIKS
+1467 LYNPALVWKEIKS

-1494 KLTEEQYKMLGRKRS
+1494 KLTEEQYKKLGRKRS

-1573 ELALLMRCINDPNTM
+1573 ELALLMKCINDPNAM

-1613 HYASKNSMNKKQR
+1613 HYASKSSVNKKQR

-1641 SHSGILRLAAGVVDL
+1641 SHSGILRLASGVVDL

-1666 RLPKDCGLF
+1666 RLPQDIGLF

-1725 EELSLALVLTVY
+1725 EELSLALVLTIY

-1764 ISSYAPDSDVQA
+1764 ISSYSPESDMQV
-1776 GSKLL
+1776 GSNLL
-1781 IEMPFEDATGMQKRT
+1781 IEMPLENATGMKERT
-1796 PFNVEMYKMLNGELK
+1796 LFNIEMYKMLNGELK

-1825 IFDEDSDK
+1825 IFDEDRDK

-1840 FIKREFVQVVKAD
+1840 FIKRKFVKVVKTD

-1913 HSKKSSPREK
+1913 HAKKSSPREK

-1928 SLAKTYLECG
+1928 TLAKTYLECG

-1963 GKIKDAAVYYQKSQC
+1963 GKMKDAAVYYQKSQC

-1983 ECYEEIEE
+1983 ECYELIEE

-2003 LYEEAAK
+2003 LFEEAAK
-2010 AVERYEEMLNTKGQM
+2010 AVERYEDMLNTKGQM
-2025 VSKLSCTA
+2025 LSKLSCTA

-2046 MNRTEEMMQVLSKL
+2046 MNRTEEMMQALSKL
-2060 DIEDQLEFLK
+2060 DVEDQLEFLK
-2070 SRGCLRQT
+2070 SRGCLHQT
-2078 ADLLKREGREE
+2078 ADLLKRKDRQE

-2099 FPLEAANLTTIKEF
+2099 FALEAANLTAIKEF

-2118 LAAARASVTRCSESD
+2118 LAEARARLTRSSESN
-2133 LVDVEVILREALE
+2133 LVDVEIILKEALE
-2146 LCEQTEQKS
+2146 LCEQTGQKS
-2155 GIAEAVFFQ
+2155 GVAEAVFLQ
-2164 GALKGDFTKLSR
+2164 GALKGDFTKLSN

-2184 NHAAGAVE
+2184 NHSAGAVE
-2192 ALFALSHCSAPSQNI
+2192 ALFALSRCSTPSQNI
-2207 LFMATRGLMALL
+2207 LFMATRGLVALL
-2219 SLVRALKKAATNAE
+2219 SLVRGLKKAATNAE
-2233 KEMVKSCFAYF
+2233 KDMVKLCFAYF

-2258 EAEPILKFLSDK
+2258 EAEPILKFLLDK

-2278 KGDFSV
+2278 KGDFSE
-2284 STEEVKS
+2284 STEKVKT

-2304 THELLNKHYYPD
+2304 AHDLLNKKYLD
-2316 ICMKFIVGLN
+2316 ICMKFIAGLN
-2326 CEDKTCEDYHKP
+2326 CEDKTCEDYHRP
-2338 LMRHEAKTIFQCK
+2338 LLRHEAKTIFQCK

-2359 LLLEATHVFPK
+2359 LLLEATCVFPK

-2375 CKSFDDILTANKYA
+2375 CKSFDDVLTSDKYA

-2415 KEILEF
+2415 KEILQF
-2421 STIISKPCRAVLK
+2421 SSIISNPCRVMLK
-2434 EYITFKFKNE
+2434 KYITFKFNNE
-2444 GTAARRESTD
+2444 DTGARRESTD
-2454 LWLTAM
+2454 LWLSAM
-2460 QAFILSSGYPEEF
+2460 KVFILSSGYPGEF

-2486 ELNFALSK
+2486 ELNFALAK
-2494 ANNSPKSKGQG
+2494 ANSSPKSKGQRE
-2505 GKTKGIEGRHGMLL
+2505 KTKGIEGRHGMLL

-2563 VLVKKGTRYLIPS
+2563 VLIKKCTRYLIPS

-2596 RLSKNITLCFPKS
+2596 RLSKNLTLCLPKS
-2609 YIALIHYWEFLFRS
+2609 YIALLHYWEFLLRR
-2623 KDNNKELRDTF
+2623 KDHYKEFKDTF
-2634 SIIQEYRPKDAYVAV
+2634 SIIQEYRPKDTYVAV
-2649 QNFRFHLCYLAEVL
+2649 RYFRSHVCYLAEVL

-2669 FNVLLDAFEDPDRL
+2669 FNVLLDAFGDPDCI

-2692 VLCLVMLLNADQVQN
+2692 VLCLVMLLNADQLQ
-2707 SKYRSLLCHHFPQI
+2707 SCKYRSLLRHLFPEI
-2721 KVMLK
+2721 KEMLK
-2726 LMRKDSPSKVP
+2726 SMRRDTPSKVP
-2737 ERLLRVVELVND
+2737 ERLLKVVEQVSD
-2749 ATHIREIAVGLQE
+2749 ATHVREIAAGLQE
-2762 LLTERD
+2762 LLIERD

-2779 DSAYT
+2779 DTAYT

-2792 ILYETINLDRFM
+2792 IQYERINLDRFM
-2804 TSLDK
+2804 ASLDEA
-2809 TEYADELED
+2809 EYADELEK
-2818 ELERVHCLE
+2818 EFEEVHCLE

-2853 LRRVFHFVSLCM
+2853 LYRVFHFISLYV
-2865 KWKRKACSKAETVA
+2865 KWKRKARSKVHPVA
-2879 MEGEEF
+2879 MKEEEF

-2902 CGVRFIQSSETYFS
+2902 CGVRFIQSSENYFS
-2916 RSENVEGDTSEAVTP
+2916 RSESMETDTAEPLTP
-2931 TEISG
+2931 TESSG
-2936 EKKLHA
+2936 EEKLHA
-2942 EENSVSMASEAYIEH
+2942 EGSAISVASEAYIEH
-2957 RNTDEHRNN
+2957 RSTDEHTNN
-2966 NAAYKYYADFFRR
+2966 HAAYRHYAEYFRR
-2979 KIDPIIYDGLEVVEA
+2979 KIDPIIHDGLEVVEA
-2994 ITERT
+2994 ITEKG
-2999 YTQDHLAYKEG
+2999 YTRDRLAYKEG
-3010 SNLCQR
+3010 SNLSQR

-3038 AKAEEI
+3038 AKAEEV
-3044 ITKHAN
+3044 ITTHAN
-3050 KLVATIDE
+3050 KLVVTIDD
-3058 ARKGLKKMDCHRIKE
+3058 ARKWLKKMDSHRITE
-3073 EGFVHDRDLENEVED
+3073 EGLVHDKDLENEVED
-3088 ESTAFEELVCKKL
+3088 EITAFEELVHKKL
-3101 SRKKGRYGK
+3101 SRKKGRHGKL

>member
-1 MRKDFSRLPGQ
+1 
-12 HIITWLL
+12 
-19 RCWDNGA
+19 
-26 SSLELEGR
+26 
-34 EAKQLGSLSR
+34 
-44 EGGIDKAIGKKAQAL
+44 
-59 SLWRRL
+59 
-65 LSSVRERY
+65 
-73 PFSEDVVCRPGKW
+73 
-86 TTMERGIQ
+86 
-94 YLRELAVR
+94 
-102 EMVYYDPDNAQLPT
+102 
-116 DPDEVQCTRP
+116 
-126 MWRKFVRSAPSS
+126 
-138 MDAMEHAQLMR
+138 
-149 QAGNQDFKNG
+149 
-159 NYSLAIRKY
+159 
-168 DQALHILGYL
+168 
-178 MQWVPCSRDI
+178 CSRDI
-188 AVLHCNK
+188 AVLMCNK
-195 STALYNLGKWTEA
+195 STALYYLGKWNEA
-208 VFSAYQSLHW
+208 AFLACQSLQW

-223 KAYYRAGHSLIM
+223 KAYYRAGHSFIM
-235 LSDSY
+235 LSKSC
-240 EAISMFHKGL
+240 EAVSMFHRGL
-250 ILLNASADRTQV
+250 FLLNSSGDRTQI
-262 ADFVAG
+262 ADFIAG
-268 IFISVNDEQVFPP
+268 IFISVNDERVFPR
-281 TFPPAYDYIFSA
+281 TFHPAYDYIFSA
-293 RFDALTWQAVIERLA
+293 RFDALIWQAVIERLA

-318 LLSEKKALPANLRVN
+318 LLSEKKELPSNLRVN
-333 QLSLKNLFET
+333 QVSLKNLFET

-351 KMQEVAELVKWLI
+351 KVQEVAELVKWLI
-364 SIGAKV
+364 SIGAKA
-370 ETIGVYPLHVVMRLC
+370 ESIGVYPLHAVIKLC
-385 IRARKNHL
+385 IKATKNHL

-414 GCTLLHIVASSSEYF
+414 GSTLLHIVASSSEYS

-434 TDDVIML
+434 TEDVIML

-472 AVSNHIEKH
+472 EVSKHIEKH
-481 TSSEKRTGRNESRAI
+481 TSSEKQTGGNGSSI
-496 ADRDSLLDGI
+496 ADTDSLRYVLK
-506 EQFVQFYKFDSG
+506 QFVQVYRFENG

-523 VLKEDA
+523 VMKEDT

-534 KLLSSVKEIPEG
+534 KLLSSLEEIPEEIP
-546 LVCNISH
+546 CNISH

-570 KVLLLLTGKA
+570 QVLLLLTGKA
-580 SGEEPS
+580 NGEKPPG
-586 NGGLFKNCSLSDVD
+586 GGLFKNCSLSDVD
-600 IGNVIQ
+600 ISNIIQ
-606 QCDRSDKQ
+606 HCERSDTQ
-614 VHLIRCLIERGA
+614 MHLIRCLLERGA
-626 LPDGIGTSSEIPLQ
+626 LPDGIGTSSEIPLR
-640 ICLKKNYFELVYL
+640 ICLKKSYFDLVYL
-653 LLTKGADPRNV
+653 LLTKGADPRNL
-664 SIAQGD
+664 SITQGD
-670 TPLHVAVSICLNNR
+670 TPLHAAVSICLNNR

-700 SRPSDFPYLNP
+700 SRPADFPYLNP
-711 NIQDENGNT
+711 NMQDENGNT
-720 VMHVVFQRGFSKQA
+720 VMHIVFQRGFSKQT
-734 KRITESLAKFDVN
+734 KRITESLAKFDIN
-747 FNIKNKLGRDV
+747 FNIKNKAGKDV
-758 RHRIKKNDP
+758 RHRIKKRDP
-767 LLLAWNT
+767 LLLAWNS
-774 AALEKKKYR
+774 AALEKRRHR
-783 QDIAGQSAKTSKP
+783 QERAGQLVKTSKA
-796 IPASEISQAKSAGH
+796 IPASEISQSKSTGC
-810 SSSGSSLK
+810 SSSGASLK
-818 APSGKAAHND
+818 TPSGNAVHND
-828 LKTSCSVQTKKDQL
+828 LKPPCSVKVKKDQL
-842 PKQET
+842 AKQET
-847 ERINNP
+847 EGINSP

-863 ITALIQQLTLGDTL
+863 ITVLIQQLKVEDTL
-877 RKDHPPVQKPSSA
+877 RKDYPPVHKPPSA
-890 QTNLEEGRSE
+890 QTNLEEGRS

-913 KGDDWEKKKGAGEFS
+913 KRHDWEEKKGAEEFNMALPNGET
-928 VVLPDGE
+928 
-935 KEEPEE
+935 EEPEE
-941 EKGKILDIEAYVQE
+941 EKGKSLTIAAHEQE

-972 LGSKAVPHYLKTKTI
+972 LSNKAVPHDLKTKTI
-987 MTIKQLGNGEWT
+987 RTIKQLGNGEWS
-999 RGLQKPLKHLKADI
+999 RSLQKPLKHLKADI

-1019 LGKGARMLWE
+1019 LNKGARMLWE

-1041 AEKIMETE
+1041 PEKIMETE

-1061 YTEIIRIWAIVLDHC
+1061 YTEIIRIWAIVLDHG
-1076 KLNRVLENI
+1076 KLNRALENI

-1110 HNVTTQKRVP
+1110 HSVTTEKRVP
-1120 RCYVEDPEAEKSKEH
+1120 RCYVEDTEAEKSKEH
-1135 TIPEYFPPASA
+1135 TMPEYFPPASA

-1167 INDVHSSVEYPFRVG
+1167 INDVQTSVEYPFRVG

-1238 QTWQQRQCSEVER
+1238 QTWQQRQCSEVEKAS
-1251 DRLEKEESELKQD
+1251 LGKGESELKQE
-1264 SDDSSEEQVSDE
+1264 SDDSSEEQVNDE
-1276 QDQDSEDEKVPVG
+1276 QEEDSEDEKVPVG
-1289 TAGVEMNSCD
+1289 TAGTEVNSCD
-1299 DHEDGQMH
+1299 DHEEEQMR
-1307 SAEVSNRLEHLHQIF
+1307 SAEASNRLEHLHQIF

-1348 HFKPLEPNVHKLQDI
+1348 HFKPLEPNIHKLQDI

-1404 WSPQEDMVVPNWQDE
+1404 WSPQEDLVIPNWQDE
-1419 DEEGNV
+1419 DEEGNL
-1425 EAEHSDDE
+1425 EAEHSDD
-1433 GPADAYCRESDP
+1433 GGAADAYPRESDP
-1445 RTFVTYDVFANEIW
+1445 WTFVTYDVFAKEIW

-1467 PYNPALVWKEIKS
+1467 LYNPALVWKEIKS

-1485 FEALSCFGG
+1485 FEALSCLGG
-1494 KLTEEQYKMLGRKRS
+1494 KLTEEQYKKLGRKRS

-1527 QIRSQRGYFD
+1527 QILSQRGYFD

-1545 SQRLSKLRELP
+1545 SQRLSKLKMLP

-1573 ELALLMRCINDPNTM
+1573 ELALLMKCINDPNAM

-1613 HYASKNSMNKKQR
+1613 HYASKSSMNKKQR

-1641 SHSGILRLAAGVVDL
+1641 SHSGILRLASGVVDL

-1666 RLPKDCGLF
+1666 RLPQDRGLF

-1725 EELSLALVLTVY
+1725 EELSLALVLTIY

-1764 ISSYAPDSDVQA
+1764 ISSYSPDLDVQG
-1776 GSKLL
+1776 GSNLL
-1781 IEMPFEDATGMQKRT
+1781 IEVPLEDATGMQKRA

-1825 IFDEDSDK
+1825 IFDEDCDK

-1840 FIKREFVQVVKAD
+1840 FIKRKFVKVVKTD
-1853 EKKDLDDS
+1853 ENKDLDDS

-1913 HSKKSSPREK
+1913 HAKKSSPREK
-1923 QMEYM
+1923 KMEYM
-1928 SLAKTYLECG
+1928 TLAKTYLECG

-1963 GKIKDAAVYYQKSQC
+1963 GKMKDAAVYYQKSQC

-1983 ECYEEIEE
+1983 ECYEQIEE

-2010 AVERYEEMLNTKGQM
+2010 AVERYEEMLYTKGQM

-2046 MNRTEEMMQVLSKL
+2046 MSRTEEMMRVLSKL

-2070 SRGCLRQT
+2070 SRGCLHQT
-2078 ADLLKREGREE
+2078 ADLLKRKGREE

-2099 FPLEAANLTTIKEF
+2099 FALEAANLTAIKEF

-2118 LAAARASVTRCSESD
+2118 LAAARASVTRSPEPD
-2133 LVDVEVILREALE
+2133 PAHVEVILREALE
-2146 LCEQTEQKS
+2146 LCEQTGQKS
-2155 GIAEAVFFQ
+2155 GVAEAVFLQ
-2164 GALKGDFTKLSR
+2164 GALKGDFTKLSS
-2176 AYCQFLSL
+2176 AFCQFLSL
-2184 NHAAGAVE
+2184 NHSAGAVE
-2192 ALFALSHCSAPSQNI
+2192 ALSALSDCSAPSQNI
-2207 LFMATRGLMALL
+2207 LFLATRGLVALL

-2233 KEMVKSCFAYF
+2233 KDMVKLCFAYF

-2270 PSLKERKT
+2270 TNLKERKT

-2304 THELLNKHYYPD
+2304 TRELLNKGYPD
-2316 ICMKFIVGLN
+2316 ICKKFIAGLS
-2326 CEDKTCEDYHKP
+2326 CENKTCENYHRP
-2338 LMRHEAKTIFQCK
+2338 VLRHEAKTIFQCK
-2351 MHLVAING
+2351 MHLVAIRG
-2359 LLLEATHVFPK
+2359 LLLEATSTFPK

-2375 CKSFDDILTANKYA
+2375 YNSFDDVLTSDKYA

-2395 EMFFPNHFHLRI
+2395 ETFFPDHFHLRI

-2415 KEILEF
+2415 KEILQF
-2421 STIISKPCRAVLK
+2421 SSVISKPCRAMLK
-2434 EYITFKFKNE
+2434 KYITFKFNNE

-2454 LWLTAM
+2454 LWLSAM
-2460 QAFILSSGYPEEF
+2460 KVFILSSGYPEEF
-2473 EKLLFKEEDDYNK
+2473 EQLLFKEEDDYNK
-2486 ELNFALSK
+2486 ELNFALAK
-2494 ANNSPKSKGQG
+2494 AKSCPKREGQG

-2519 PDKNAENAGR
+2519 PDKNAENSGR

-2563 VLVKKGTRYLIPS
+2563 VLIKKCTRYLIPS

-2596 RLSKNITLCFPKS
+2596 RLSKNITLCLPKS
-2609 YIALIHYWEFLFRS
+2609 YIALLHYWEFLFRS
-2623 KDNNKELRDTF
+2623 KDHNKELKDTF
-2634 SIIQEYRPKDAYVAV
+2634 SIIQEYRPKDTYVAV

-2663 CGVHGR
+2663 CGIHER
-2669 FNVLLDAFEDPDRL
+2669 FDVLLDAFKDPDCI

-2692 VLCLVMLLNADQVQN
+2692 VLCLVMLLNADQVQ
-2707 SKYRSLLCHHFPQI
+2707 SFKHRSLLCHHFPEI
-2721 KVMLK
+2721 RAILK
-2726 LMRKDSPSKVP
+2726 SMRKNTPSKVP
-2737 ERLLRVVELVND
+2737 ERLLRAVEQVSD
-2749 ATHIREIAVGLQE
+2749 ATNIREIAAGLQE
-2762 LLTERD
+2762 LLKERD

-2779 DSAYT
+2779 DVAYT
-2784 QGHPPIRG
+2784 QGHPTIRG
-2792 ILYETINLDRFM
+2792 ILYEHINLDRFM
-2804 TSLDK
+2804 TPLDK
-2809 TEYADELED
+2809 TEYADELEE
-2818 ELERVHCLE
+2818 ELERVPSLE

-2853 LRRVFHFVSLCM
+2853 LYRVFYFVSLCM
-2865 KWKRKACSKAETVA
+2865 RWKRKACSRAHPVA
-2879 MEGEEF
+2879 MKEDEF
-2885 LSEIFKKADID
+2885 LSGIFKKADID

-2902 CGVRFIQSSETYFS
+2902 CGVRFIQSSENYFS
-2916 RSENVEGDTSEAVTP
+2916 RSENMETDTSEPLTP
-2931 TEISG
+2931 TESSG
-2936 EKKLHA
+2936 EEKLHA
-2942 EENSVSMASEAYIEH
+2942 EGNAISVASEAYVEH
-2957 RNTDEHRNN
+2957 RNTDEHTNN
-2966 NAAYKYYADFFRR
+2966 SAAYRYYAEFFRR
-2979 KIDPIIYDGLEVVEA
+2979 KIDPVIHDGLEVVEA
-2994 ITERT
+2994 IAEKTC
-2999 YTQDHLAYKEG
+2999 TQDCLAYKEG

-3038 AKAEEI
+3038 AKAEEL
-3044 ITKHAN
+3044 ITTHAN
-3050 KLVATIDE
+3050 KLFVTIDD
-3058 ARKGLKKMDCHRIKE
+3058 ARKWLKKMDSQRIKE
-3073 EGFVHDRDLENEVED
+3073 EGLVHDKDLENEVED
-3088 ESTAFEELVCKKL
+3088 ESMAFEELVYKKL
-3101 SRKKGRYGK
+3101 SRKKGRCGK

>member
-1 MRKDFSRLPGQ
+1 M
-12 HIITWLL
+12 
-19 RCWDNGA
+19 
-26 SSLELEGR
+26 
-34 EAKQLGSLSR
+34 LG
-44 EGGIDKAIGKKAQAL
+44 
-59 SLWRRL
+59 
-65 LSSVRERY
+65 
-73 PFSEDVVCRPGKW
+73 C
-86 TTMERGIQ
+86 
-94 YLRELAVR
+94 
-102 EMVYYDPDNAQLPT
+102 
-116 DPDEVQCTRP
+116 
-126 MWRKFVRSAPSS
+126 
-138 MDAMEHAQLMR
+138 
-149 QAGNQDFKNG
+149 
-159 NYSLAIRKY
+159 
-168 DQALHILGYL
+168 L

-195 STALYNLGKWTEA
+195 STALYSLGKWREA
-208 VFSAYQSLHW
+208 MLSAYQSLRW

-223 KAYYRAGHSLIM
+223 KAYYRAGQSLIM

-262 ADFVAG
+262 ADFIAS

-293 RFDALTWQAVIERLA
+293 RFDALIWQMVIERLA
-308 QKGKWRSCLL
+308 QKGKWQSCLL
-318 LLSEKKALPANLRVN
+318 LFSEKKELPANLRVN

-343 SELYGHGE
+343 SELYGNGE
-351 KMQEVAELVKWLI
+351 KMQEVVELVKWLI

-370 ETIGVYPLHVVMRLC
+370 ETIGVYLLHAVIKLC
-385 IRARKNHL
+385 IKARKNHL
-393 FRWLLTQR
+393 FRWLLAQR

-407 INQQDRD
+407 VNQQDRD
-414 GCTLLHIVASSSEYF
+414 GCTLLHIVASSSEYS
-429 QKRSQ
+429 QKRQ
-434 TDDVIML
+434 TEDVIML

-454 SRYVIDILKKNKN
+454 SRYIVDILKKNKN

-472 AVSNHIEKH
+472 AVSNHIEKY
-481 TSSEKRTGRNESRAI
+481 TSLEKWTVGAGDGDRAI
-496 ADRDSLLDGI
+496 ADTDSFLDVL
-506 EQFVQFYKFDSG
+506 ERFVKFYRSEDG
-518 AHNKN
+518 AHHKN
-523 VLKEDA
+523 VFKEDA

-534 KLLSSVKEIPEG
+534 ELLSSVKEIPEG
-546 LVCNISH
+546 VVCNISQDY
-553 ACANSF
+553 ANSF

-570 KVLLLLTGKA
+570 EVLLLLTGKA

-586 NGGLFKNCSLSDVD
+586 GGGLFINCSLSDVD
-600 IGNVIQ
+600 IGDVIQ
-606 QCDRSDKQ
+606 QCDRSDEQ
-614 VHLIRCLIERGA
+614 VDLIRCLIERGA
-626 LPDGIGTSSEIPLQ
+626 LPGGIGIGSEIPLQ

-653 LLTKGADPRNV
+653 LLTKGADPQNF
-664 SIAQGD
+664 SIAPGD
-670 TPLHVAVSICLNNR
+670 TPLHAAVSICLNNR
-684 DGTGLN
+684 GGTGLN

-700 SRPSDFPYLNP
+700 SRPCDFPYLNP

-720 VMHVVFQRGFSKQA
+720 VMHVIFQRGFSQQA
-734 KRITESLAKFDVN
+734 KRIMVSLAKFDVN

-758 RHRIKKNDP
+758 RYRIKKNDP
-767 LLLAWNT
+767 LLIVWRT
-774 AALEKKKYR
+774 ASLEKKKYR
-783 QDIAGQSAKTSKP
+783 QDIVGQLVKRSKP
-796 IPASEISQAKSAGH
+796 VPASGISQPKSAGH
-810 SSSGSSLK
+810 SSSGSSLE
-818 APSGKAAHND
+818 APSGNAVHND
-828 LKTSCSVQTKKDQL
+828 LKPPCSVKTKKDQL
-842 PKQET
+842 AKQET
-847 ERINNP
+847 ERINSP

-863 ITALIQQLTLGDTL
+863 ITALIQQLKFSDTQ
-877 RKDHPPVQKPSSA
+877 RKDHPLLQKPSLA
-890 QTNLEEGRSE
+890 RTNLEEGRSE
-900 SLQPCGSVAYPEG
+900 SLQPCGSIAYPEG
-913 KGDDWEKKKGAGEFS
+913 KGDDWKKKKGAGQFS
-928 VVLPDGE
+928 MALPNQE
-935 KEEPEE
+935 EE

-972 LGSKAVPHYLKTKTI
+972 LGSKAVPYYLKTKTI

-1061 YTEIIRIWAIVLDHC
+1061 YTEMIRIWAIVLDHC
-1076 KLNRVLENI
+1076 KLDRVLDNI

-1120 RCYVEDPEAEKSKEH
+1120 RCYVEDSEAEKSKEH

-1223 YWEKSTLANGPLLER
+1223 YWEKSTLANSPLLER
-1238 QTWQQRQCSEVER
+1238 QTWQQRECCEVEKAG
-1251 DRLEKEESELKQD
+1251 LEKEESELKQD

-1276 QDQDSEDEKVPVG
+1276 EDQDSEDESFPAG
-1289 TAGVEMNSCD
+1289 TAGAEMNSCD
-1299 DHEDGQMH
+1299 DHEEDQMY
-1307 SAEVSNRLEHLHQIF
+1307 SAEESDRLEHLHQLF

-1348 HFKPLEPNVHKLQDI
+1348 HFKPLEPNIHRLQDI

-1404 WSPQEDMVVPNWQDE
+1404 WSPQEGLVVPNWQDE
-1419 DEEGNV
+1419 DEEGSV
-1425 EAEHSDDE
+1425 GAECGDDE
-1433 GPADAYCRESDP
+1433 GAADACSRESDP

-1467 PYNPALVWKEIKS
+1467 LYNPALVWKEIKS

-1485 FEALSCFGG
+1485 FEALRCFGG
-1494 KLTEEQYKMLGRKRS
+1494 KLTEEQYKKLGRKRS

-1573 ELALLMRCINDPNTM
+1573 ELALLMKCINDPNAM

-1603 FRFSDLRSLF
+1603 FRFSDLRSVF

-1641 SHSGILRLAAGVVDL
+1641 SHSGILCLASGVVDL

-1681 VLESCSVSDLAILLR
+1681 VLESCSISDLAILLR

-1711 VVLVANETAKEKIP
+1711 VVLVANDTAKEKIP
-1725 EELSLALVLTVY
+1725 EELHLALVLTIY

-1764 ISSYAPDSDVQA
+1764 ISSYTSDSDVQV

-1781 IEMPFEDATGMQKRT
+1781 IEMPLEDATGMQKKT

-1811 QLYTAI
+1811 QLYTAV
-1817 TRARVNLW
+1817 TRAKVNLW

-1840 FIKREFVQVVKAD
+1840 FIDREFVQVVKAD

-1928 SLAKTYLECG
+1928 TLAKTYLECG

-1963 GKIKDAAVYYQKSQC
+1963 GKVKDAAVYYQKSRC

-1983 ECYEEIEE
+1983 ECYEQIEE

-2010 AVERYEEMLNTKGQM
+2010 AVERYEEMLNTKGHM
-2025 VSKLSCTA
+2025 ASKLSCTA

-2060 DIEDQLEFLK
+2060 DVEDQLEFLK
-2070 SRGCLRQT
+2070 SRGCLHQT

-2099 FPLEAANLTTIKEF
+2099 FALEAANLTAIKEF

-2118 LAAARASVTRCSESD
+2118 LAAARAGVSRCSESD
-2133 LVDVEVILREALE
+2133 LADVEVILREALE

-2155 GIAEAVFFQ
+2155 GIAEAMFLQ
-2164 GALKGDFTKLSR
+2164 GALKGDFTKLSS

-2184 NHAAGAVE
+2184 NHSAGAVE
-2192 ALFALSHCSAPSQNI
+2192 ALFALSRCSTPSQNI
-2207 LFMATRGLMALL
+2207 LFMAMRGLMALL

-2233 KEMVKSCFAYF
+2233 KDMVKSCFAYF

-2258 EAEPILKFLSDK
+2258 EAELILKFLLDK

-2304 THELLNKHYYPD
+2304 TRELLNKHYPD

-2338 LMRHEAKTIFQCK
+2338 LLRHEAKTVFQCK

-2359 LLLEATHVFPK
+2359 LLLEATRTFPK
-2370 ELLNQ
+2370 ELLNR
-2375 CKSFDDILTANKYA
+2375 CKSFDDILTADKYA

-2395 EMFFPNHFHLRI
+2395 GMFFPNHFHLRI

-2421 STIISKPCRAVLK
+2421 SNVISKHCRVVLK

-2444 GTAARRESTD
+2444 DTAARRESTD
-2454 LWLTAM
+2454 LWLSAM
-2460 QAFILSSGYPEEF
+2460 QVFILSSGYPEEF
-2473 EKLLFKEEDDYNK
+2473 EKLLFKEEDDYYK
-2486 ELNFALSK
+2486 ELNFALSNAK
-2494 ANNSPKSKGQG
+2494 NSLKSKGEG
-2505 GKTKGIEGRHGMLL
+2505 RKAKRIEGRHGMLL

-2563 VLVKKGTRYLIPS
+2563 LLVKKCTRYLIPS

-2587 YILCCAVLM
+2587 YILCCVVLM
-2596 RLSKNITLCFPKS
+2596 RLSKNLTLCFPKS

-2623 KDNNKELRDTF
+2623 KDHSKELRDTF
-2634 SIIQEYRPKDAYVAV
+2634 SIIQDYRPKDAYIAV
-2649 QNFRFHLCYLAEVL
+2649 QNFRFHLCYLTEVL
-2663 CGVHGR
+2663 CGVHGK
-2669 FNVLLDAFEDPDRL
+2669 FNVLLDAFKDPDCI

-2707 SKYRSLLCHHFPQI
+2707 AKYRSILHHHFPEI
-2721 KVMLK
+2721 KTMLK
-2726 LMRKDSPSKVP
+2726 SMRRDSPSKVP
-2737 ERLLRVVELVND
+2737 GRLLRVVEQVSD
-2749 ATHIREIAVGLQE
+2749 ATRVREIAVVLQE

-2768 AEYLVDCRWKW
+2768 AEYLVDCQWKW

-2784 QGHPPIRG
+2784 QGRTPIRG
-2792 ILYETINLDRFM
+2792 VLYEVINLDRFV

-2809 TEYADELED
+2809 TEYADEPEK
-2818 ELERVHCLE
+2818 ELESVRCLE

-2853 LRRVFHFVSLCM
+2853 LCRVFHFISLCM
-2865 KWKRKACSKAETVA
+2865 KWKRKACSKAEPVS
-2879 MEGEEF
+2879 MEEEEF

-2902 CGVRFIQSSETYFS
+2902 CGVRFIQSSVNYFS
-2916 RSENVEGDTSEAVTP
+2916 RSEDMEADTSEAVTT
-2931 TEISG
+2931 TENSG
-2936 EKKLHA
+2936 EENLHA
-2942 EENSVSMASEAYIEH
+2942 EGNAVSVASEAYRAH
-2957 RNTDEHRNN
+2957 RNTDQHRNN
-2966 NAAYKYYADFFRR
+2966 NAAYQYYADFFRR
-2979 KIDPIIYDGLEVVEA
+2979 KIDPIICGGLEVVEA
-2994 ITERT
+2994 ITEKIC
-2999 YTQDHLAYKEG
+2999 TQDHLAYKEG

-3028 VEEIYERKAW
+3028 VEEIYDRKAW

-3044 ITKHAN
+3044 ITEHAN
-3050 KLVATIDE
+3050 KLVATIAE
-3058 ARKGLKKMDCHRIKE
+3058 AHKWLKKMDSNRIK

-3088 ESTAFEELVCKKL
+3088 ESMAFEELVYKKR
-3101 SRKKGRYGK
+3101 SRKKGRSGK

>member
-1 MRKDFSRLPGQ
+1 
-12 HIITWLL
+12 
-19 RCWDNGA
+19 
-26 SSLELEGR
+26 
-34 EAKQLGSLSR
+34 
-44 EGGIDKAIGKKAQAL
+44 
-59 SLWRRL
+59 
-65 LSSVRERY
+65 
-73 PFSEDVVCRPGKW
+73 
-86 TTMERGIQ
+86 
-94 YLRELAVR
+94 
-102 EMVYYDPDNAQLPT
+102 
-116 DPDEVQCTRP
+116 
-126 MWRKFVRSAPSS
+126 
-138 MDAMEHAQLMR
+138 
-149 QAGNQDFKNG
+149 
-159 NYSLAIRKY
+159 
-168 DQALHILGYL
+168 
-178 MQWVPCSRDI
+178 CSRDI
-188 AVLHCNK
+188 AVLMCNK
-195 STALYNLGKWTEA
+195 STALYSLGKWNEA
-208 VFSAYQSLHW
+208 VALACQSLHW

-235 LSDSY
+235 LSKSY
-240 EAISMFHKGL
+240 EAVSMFHKGL
-250 ILLNASADRTQV
+250 ILLNSSGDRTQI
-262 ADFVAG
+262 ADFIAG
-268 IFISVNDEQVFPP
+268 IFISVNDARIFPP
-281 TFPPAYDYIFSA
+281 TFHPAYDYIFSA
-293 RFDALTWQAVIERLA
+293 RFDALIWQAVIERLA

-318 LLSEKKALPANLRVN
+318 LMSEKKDLPSNLRVN
-333 QLSLKNLFET
+333 HVSLRNLFET
-343 SELYGHGE
+343 SELCGQGE

-364 SIGAKV
+364 SIGAKA
-370 ETIGVYPLHVVMRLC
+370 ESIGVYPLHAVIRLC
-385 IRARKNHL
+385 IKATKNHL

-401 PDLKDR
+401 PDLKDG

-414 GCTLLHIVASSSEYF
+414 GLTLLHIVASSSEYS
-429 QKRSQ
+429 QKRRQ
-434 TDDVIML
+434 TEDVIML
-441 LNFGVDPTVPDAR
+441 LNFGVDPTIPDAQSR
-454 SRYVIDILKKNKN
+454 SVIDILKKKKN

-472 AVSNHIEKH
+472 EVSKHIEKH
-481 TSSEKRTGRNESRAI
+481 TSSAKQTEGNDSAM
-496 ADRDSLLDGI
+496 ADADSLHEVL
-506 EQFVQFYKFDSG
+506 EQFVKFYKSENG
-518 AHNKN
+518 ARNKN
-523 VLKEDA
+523 VWKEEA

-534 KLLSSVKEIPEG
+534 KLLSSVKEIPEEIP
-546 LVCNISH
+546 CNISQ

-580 SGEEPS
+580 NGENQSGR
-586 NGGLFKNCSLSDVD
+586 GLFKNCSLSDVD

-606 QCDRSDKQ
+606 QCEKSDAQ
-614 VHLIRCLIERGA
+614 VHLIRCLLERGA
-626 LPDGIGTSSEIPLQ
+626 LPDGIGANSEIPLQ
-640 ICLKKNYFELVYL
+640 ICLKNNYFELVYL
-653 LLTKGADPRNV
+653 LLTKGADPQNLSV
-664 SIAQGD
+664 TQGD
-670 TPLHVAVSICLNNR
+670 TPLHAAVSISLNKR

-711 NIQDENGNT
+711 NVQDQNGNT
-720 VMHVVFQRGFSKQA
+720 VMHVVFQRGFSKQT
-734 KRITESLAKFDVN
+734 KRITESLAKFDIN
-747 FNIKNKLGRDV
+747 FNIKNKSGKDV
-758 RHRIKKNDP
+758 KHRIKKTDP
-767 LLLAWNT
+767 LLLAWNS
-774 AALEKKKYR
+774 AALERKKHR
-783 QDIAGQSAKTSKP
+783 QDRAGQLIKTSKSV
-796 IPASEISQAKSAGH
+796 PASEISQSKNTGQ

-818 APSGKAAHND
+818 TSSGNTVHND
-828 LKTSCSVQTKKDQL
+828 LKPSCSGKNKKSQL
-842 PKQET
+842 AKQET
-847 ERINNP
+847 EGINSP
-853 LTLQESLVQA
+853 LTLQETLVQA
-863 ITALIQQLTLGDTL
+863 ITALIQQLEMDDTLG
-877 RKDHPPVQKPSSA
+877 KDHPRIQKPSSA
-890 QTNLEEGRSE
+890 QTNLEEGRS
-900 SLQPCGSVAYPEG
+900 SSQPCGSIAYPKG
-913 KGDDWEKKKGAGEFS
+913 KGDDWEKKKGAGEFNMA
-928 VVLPDGE
+928 LPNGE
-935 KEEPEE
+935 KEEAEE
-941 EKGKILDIEAYVQE
+941 EKGKSLDIEAYVQE

-972 LGSKAVPHYLKTKTI
+972 LNSKAVPHYLKTKTV
-987 MTIKQLGNGEWT
+987 MTIRQLGNGEWS

-1041 AEKIMETE
+1041 PEKIMETE

-1076 KLNRVLENI
+1076 KLNRALENI

-1110 HNVTTQKRVP
+1110 HSVTTQKRVP
-1120 RCYVEDPEAEKSKEH
+1120 RCYVEDTQAEKSKEH
-1135 TIPEYFPPASA
+1135 TMPEYFPPASA
-1146 AELEYNIMKFHS
+1146 TELEFNIIKFHS

-1167 INDVHSSVEYPFRVG
+1167 INDVQTSVEYPFRVG

-1238 QTWQQRQCSEVER
+1238 QTWQKRQCSEVEKAN
-1251 DRLEKEESELKQD
+1251 LEKEEHELQD
-1264 SDDSSEEQVSDE
+1264 SDDSSDEQLNDE
-1276 QDQDSEDEKVPVG
+1276 QDQDSKDEKVPMG
-1289 TAGVEMNSCD
+1289 TAGAEMNSCD
-1299 DHEDGQMH
+1299 DHEEDEMH
-1307 SAEVSNRLEHLHQIF
+1307 SAEAPNMLEHLHQIF

-1348 HFKPLEPNVHKLQDI
+1348 HFKPLEPNIHKLQDI

-1398 KRIIVG
+1398 KRMIVG
-1404 WSPQEDMVVPNWQDE
+1404 WSPQEDLVIPNWQDD
-1419 DEEGNV
+1419 DEEGNL
-1425 EAEHSDDE
+1425 EAESGDDGGASDT
-1433 GPADAYCRESDP
+1433 YSRESDP
-1445 RTFVTYDVFANEIW
+1445 WTFVTYDVFAKEIW

-1467 PYNPALVWKEIKS
+1467 LYNPVLVWKEIKS

-1494 KLTEEQYKMLGRKRS
+1494 KLTEEQYKKLGRKRS

-1527 QIRSQRGYFD
+1527 QILSQRGYFD

-1556 WSIHEFY
+1556 WSVHEFY

-1573 ELALLMRCINDPNTM
+1573 ELALLMKCINDPNAM

-1613 HYASKNSMNKKQR
+1613 HYASKSSMNKKQR

-1641 SHSGILRLAAGVVDL
+1641 SHSGILRLASGVVDL

-1666 RLPKDCGLF
+1666 RLPQDCGLF
-1675 DGPKPT
+1675 EGPKPT

-1725 EELSLALVLTVY
+1725 EELSLALVLTIY

-1764 ISSYAPDSDVQA
+1764 ISSYSPNSDEQV
-1776 GSKLL
+1776 GNNVLL
-1781 IEMPFEDATGMQKRT
+1781 EVPLEDATSMQKRT

-1840 FIKREFVQVVKAD
+1840 FIKRKFVKVVKTD

-1902 LALAHDAVLKV
+1902 LALAHDAVLKL
-1913 HSKKSSPREK
+1913 HAKKSSPREK
-1923 QMEYM
+1923 QVEYM
-1928 SLAKTYLECG
+1928 ALAKTYLECG

-1963 GKIKDAAVYYQKSQC
+1963 GKMKDAAGYYQKSQC

-2046 MNRTEEMMQVLSKL
+2046 MNKTEEMMQVLSKL

-2070 SRGCLRQT
+2070 SRGCLHQT
-2078 ADLLKREGREE
+2078 ADLLKRKGRKE

-2099 FPLEAANLTTIKEF
+2099 FALEAANLTAVKEF

-2133 LVDVEVILREALE
+2133 LVHMENILREALE
-2146 LCEQTEQKS
+2146 LCEQTGQKS
-2155 GIAEAVFFQ
+2155 GIAEAVFLQ
-2164 GALKGDFTKLSR
+2164 GALKGDFTKLSN
-2176 AYCQFLSL
+2176 AFFQFLSL
-2184 NHAAGAVE
+2184 NHSAGAVE
-2192 ALFALSHCSAPSQNI
+2192 ALFALSCCSAPSQNI
-2207 LFMATRGLMALL
+2207 LFMATRGLVALL
-2219 SLVRALKKAATNAE
+2219 SLVRGLNKAATNAE
-2233 KEMVKSCFAYF
+2233 KDMVKLCFAYF
-2244 GIVPTGDS
+2244 GIVPTGES
-2252 CQVSQN
+2252 CQVSQS
-2258 EAEPILKFLSDK
+2258 EAEPLLEFLSDK
-2270 PSLKERKT
+2270 SSLKERKT
-2278 KGDFSV
+2278 KSDFSV

-2304 THELLNKHYYPD
+2304 TRELRNKDYPD
-2316 ICMKFIVGLN
+2316 ICMKFITGLK
-2326 CEDKTCEDYHKP
+2326 CEDKTCEGYHKP
-2338 LMRHEAKTIFQCK
+2338 LLRHEAKTVFQCK
-2351 MHLVAING
+2351 MHLVAIYG
-2359 LLLEATHVFPK
+2359 LLLEARCTFPK
-2370 ELLNQ
+2370 EMMNQ
-2375 CKSFDDILTANKYA
+2375 CKSFDDILTHDQYA

-2395 EMFFPNHFHLRI
+2395 EMFFPDHFHLRV

-2415 KEILEF
+2415 KEILQF
-2421 STIISKPCRAVLK
+2421 SSIISKPCRAMLK
-2434 EYITFKFKNE
+2434 EYITFKFNNE
-2444 GTAARRESTD
+2444 ATAARRESTD
-2454 LWLTAM
+2454 LWLCAM
-2460 QAFILSSGYPEEF
+2460 KVFILSSGYPEEF
-2473 EKLLFKEEDDYNK
+2473 EELLLKEEDDYNK
-2486 ELNFALSK
+2486 ELNFALEK
-2494 ANNSPKSKGQG
+2494 AKSSLKSKGPA
-2505 GKTKGIEGRHGMLL
+2505 GKTKGVEGRHGMLL
-2519 PDKNAENAGR
+2519 PDKNSENAGR

-2563 VLVKKGTRYLIPS
+2563 VLVKKCTRYLIPS

-2596 RLSKNITLCFPKS
+2596 RLSKNIILCLPKS
-2609 YIALIHYWEFLFRS
+2609 YIALLHYWEFLFRS
-2623 KDNNKELRDTF
+2623 KDHNKELKDTF
-2634 SIIQEYRPKDAYVAV
+2634 SIIQEYRPRDTYVAV
-2649 QNFRFHLCYLAEVL
+2649 QNFMFHLCYLAEVL
-2663 CGVHGR
+2663 CGVHGIHGR
-2669 FNVLLDAFEDPDRL
+2669 FNVLLDAFNDPDCV

-2692 VLCLVMLLNADQVQN
+2692 VLCLVMLLNADQVQ
-2707 SKYRSLLCHHFPQI
+2707 SCKHRSLLYHQFPEIQA
-2721 KVMLK
+2721 MLK
-2726 LMRKDSPSKVP
+2726 SMKKDMPSKVP
-2737 ERLLRVVELVND
+2737 ERLLRIIEQVCD
-2749 ATHIREIAVGLQE
+2749 ATHVREIAAGLQE
-2762 LLTERD
+2762 LLIERD

-2779 DSAYT
+2779 DTAYT
-2784 QGHPPIRG
+2784 QGHPTVRG
-2792 ILYETINLDRFM
+2792 ILYERINLDRFI
-2804 TSLDK
+2804 TSLDE
-2809 TEYADELED
+2809 TEYTDELEK
-2818 ELERVHCLE
+2818 ELERAHCLE

-2853 LRRVFHFVSLCM
+2853 LYRAFHFVSLYM
-2865 KWKRKACSKAETVA
+2865 KWKRKACSRAHPVA
-2879 MEGEEF
+2879 MKEDEF

-2902 CGVRFIQSSETYFS
+2902 CGVRFIQSSENYFS
-2916 RSENVEGDTSEAVTP
+2916 RSENMEADTAEPLTP
-2931 TEISG
+2931 TENSG
-2936 EKKLHA
+2936 QEKLHA
-2942 EENSVSMASEAYIEH
+2942 EGNAVFVASEAYTEH
-2957 RNTDEHRNN
+2957 RKTDEHTNN
-2966 NAAYKYYADFFRR
+2966 NAAYRYYAEFFRR
-2979 KIDPIIYDGLEVVEA
+2979 EIDPVIYDGLEVVEA
-2994 ITERT
+2994 ITEKA
-2999 YTQDHLAYKEG
+2999 YTRDHLAYKEG

-3044 ITKHAN
+3044 ITTHAT
-3050 KLVATIDE
+3050 KLLVTIEE
-3058 ARKGLKKMDCHRIKE
+3058 AREWLKKMDSHSIKE
-3073 EGFVHDRDLENEVED
+3073 EGFVHDKDLENEVED
-3088 ESTAFEELVCKKL
+3088 ESMAFEELAYKKL

>member
-1 MRKDFSRLPGQ
+1 
-12 HIITWLL
+12 
-19 RCWDNGA
+19 
-26 SSLELEGR
+26 
-34 EAKQLGSLSR
+34 
-44 EGGIDKAIGKKAQAL
+44 
-59 SLWRRL
+59 
-65 LSSVRERY
+65 
-73 PFSEDVVCRPGKW
+73 
-86 TTMERGIQ
+86 
-94 YLRELAVR
+94 
-102 EMVYYDPDNAQLPT
+102 
-116 DPDEVQCTRP
+116 
-126 MWRKFVRSAPSS
+126 
-138 MDAMEHAQLMR
+138 
-149 QAGNQDFKNG
+149 
-159 NYSLAIRKY
+159 
-168 DQALHILGYL
+168 
-178 MQWVPCSRDI
+178 CSGDI

-195 STALYNLGKWTEA
+195 STALYNLGKWREA
-208 VFSAYQSLHW
+208 MLSAFESLRW

-235 LSDSY
+235 LTNSY
-240 EAISMFHKGL
+240 DAISMFHRGL
-250 ILLNASADRTQV
+250 SLLNASADRTQV
-262 ADFVAG
+262 ADFIAG
-268 IFISVNDEQVFPP
+268 IFTSVNDERIFPP
-281 TFPPAYDYIFSA
+281 TFRPAYDYIFSV
-293 RFDALTWQAVIERLA
+293 RFDALIWKAVMEKLA
-308 QKGKWRSCLL
+308 QKGKWQSFLL
-318 LLSEKKALPANLRVN
+318 LLSKKKELPTNLRVN

-343 SELYGHGE
+343 FELYGRDE
-351 KMQEVAELVKWLI
+351 KMQDVPELVKWLI

-370 ETIGVYPLHVVMRLC
+370 ETIGVYPLHAVIRLC
-385 IRARKNHL
+385 IKAKKNHI
-393 FRWLLTQR
+393 FRWLLTRR
-401 PDLKDR
+401 PDLKDS

-414 GCTLLHIVASSSEYF
+414 GCTLLHIVASSSEYSR
-429 QKRSQ
+429 KRSQ
-434 TDDVIML
+434 TEDVLML
-441 LNFGVDPTVPDAR
+441 LSFGVDPTIPDAQ
-454 SRYVIDILKKNKN
+454 SRYVIDILKKSKN

-472 AVSNHIEKH
+472 AVSDHVEKH
-481 TSSEKRTGRNESRAI
+481 TSSSMELEGTTWTLCFSEEDRSRAVV
-496 ADRDSLLDGI
+496 DSFLDAL
-506 EQFVQFYKFDSG
+506 EQFVKFCSFENG
-518 AHNKN
+518 VHNKN

-529 VKRFL
+529 VQGFL
-534 KLLSSVKEIPEG
+534 ELLSSVKEIPKG
-546 LVCNISH
+546 VVCNICH

-559 IKQLLEKQMWH
+559 IKQLLKKQMWH
-570 KVLLLLTGKA
+570 EVLLLLTGKA
-580 SGEEPS
+580 SGEKTS
-586 NGGLFKNCSLSDVD
+586 GGGLFKTCSLSDVD
-600 IGNVIQ
+600 IGSIIQ
-606 QCDRSDKQ
+606 RCDRLDEQ

-626 LPDGIGTSSEIPLQ
+626 LPDGIGANSEIPLQ

-653 LLTKGADPRNV
+653 LLTKGADPQNI
-664 SIAQGD
+664 SIARGD
-670 TPLHVAVSICLNNR
+670 TPLHAAVHICLDKR
-684 DGTGLN
+684 DDTGLN

-720 VMHVVFQRGFSKQA
+720 VMHVIFQRGFSKQA
-734 KRITESLAKFDVN
+734 KKIMDSLAKFDIN
-747 FNIKNKLGRDV
+747 FNIKNKWGRDV
-758 RHRIKKNDP
+758 RHKIKKNDP

-774 AALEKKKYR
+774 AASEKKKYR
-783 QDIAGQSAKTSKP
+783 QDIAGRSVKTLKP
-796 IPASEISQAKSAGH
+796 SPASDMSQPRSAGR
-810 SSSGSSLK
+810 SSSGSLLK
-818 APSGKAAHND
+818 APSGNTARND
-828 LKTSCSVQTKKDQL
+828 VTTLCSVKTKNDQL
-842 PKQET
+842 VKQEM
-847 ERINNP
+847 EKINSP

-863 ITALIQQLTLGDTL
+863 ITALIQQLKLGDTL
-877 RKDHPPVQKPSSA
+877 RKDNSLVQKPFSA
-890 QTNLEEGRSE
+890 QTNLEEGKSE
-900 SLQPCGSVAYPEG
+900 SSQPCGSVVYPEG
-913 KGDDWEKKKGAGEFS
+913 KEDDWEKKKGAQEFS
-928 VVLPDGE
+928 MGLFNEE

-941 EKGKILDIEAYVQE
+941 EKGIILDLEAYVQE

-1076 KLNRVLENI
+1076 KLNRVLDNI
-1085 CISYNRGL
+1085 CMSYNRGL

-1099 KLKGINEGHQN
+1099 KLKGINEAHQN
-1110 HNVTTQKRVP
+1110 CNVTTQKRVP
-1120 RCYVEDPEAEKSKEH
+1120 RCYVEDMEAEKSKDH
-1135 TIPEYFPPASA
+1135 TVPEYFPPASA
-1146 AELEYNIMKFHS
+1146 AEMEYNIMKFHS

-1167 INDVHSSVEYPFRVG
+1167 INDVHSAVEYPFRVG

-1223 YWEKSTLANGPLLER
+1223 YWEKSTMANGPLLER
-1238 QTWQQRQCSEVER
+1238 QTWRQRQCSEVEKAK
-1251 DRLEKEESELKQD
+1251 LEKEECEEKQD

-1276 QDQDSEDEKVPVG
+1276 QDQDSGDEKVPAG
-1289 TAGVEMNSCD
+1289 TTGAETNPCD
-1299 DHEDGQMH
+1299 DHEEDQMC
-1307 SAEVSNRLEHLHQIF
+1307 SAEALHRLEHLHQIF

-1330 QEVQKNFIELS
+1330 QEVQKNFTELS

-1348 HFKPLEPNVHKLQDI
+1348 HFKPLEPNVHRLQDV
-1363 KDENFPLFVT
+1363 KDENFPLFIT

-1398 KRIIVG
+1398 KRTIVG
-1404 WSPQEDMVVPNWQDE
+1404 WSPQEELVVPNWQDE
-1419 DEEGNV
+1419 DEEGNA
-1425 EAEHSDDE
+1425 EAEHGDE
-1433 GPADAYCRESDP
+1433 EGAADAYSRESDP
-1445 RTFVTYDVFANEIW
+1445 RTFLTYDLFANEIW

-1467 PYNPALVWKEIKS
+1467 LYNPALVWKEIKS

-1485 FEALSCFGG
+1485 FEALSCSGG
-1494 KLTEEQYKMLGRKRS
+1494 KLTEELYKKLGRKRS

-1573 ELALLMRCINDPNTM
+1573 ELALLMKCINDPNAM

-1613 HYASKNSMNKKQR
+1613 HYASKNSMDKKQR

-1641 SHSGILRLAAGVVDL
+1641 SHSGILRLASGVVDL
-1656 LQHYFPESFD
+1656 LQYYFPESFD

-1675 DGPKPT
+1675 DGPKPM
-1681 VLESCSVSDLAILLR
+1681 VLESCSFSDLAILLR

-1764 ISSYAPDSDVQA
+1764 ISSYIPDSDVQV

-1781 IEMPFEDATGMQKRT
+1781 IEMPLEDATAMQKR
-1796 PFNVEMYKMLNGELK
+1796 PPSFNVEMYKMLNGELK
-1811 QLYTAI
+1811 RLYTAI

-1840 FIKREFVQVVKAD
+1840 FIKREFVQVVKTD
-1853 EKKDLDDS
+1853 ENKDLDDS

-1866 STPEEWIAQGDYYA
+1866 SSPEEWIAQGDYYA

-1928 SLAKTYLECG
+1928 TLAKTYLECG

-1963 GKIKDAAVYYQKSQC
+1963 GKMKDAAVYYQKSQC

-1983 ECYEEIEE
+1983 ECYEQIEE

-2003 LYEEAAK
+2003 LYEEAAR
-2010 AVERYEEMLNTKGQM
+2010 AVERYEEMLNARGQM

-2070 SRGCLRQT
+2070 SRGCLHQT
-2078 ADLLKREGREE
+2078 AELLKREGREE

-2099 FPLEAANLTTIKEF
+2099 FALEAANLTATKEF

-2118 LAAARASVTRCSESD
+2118 LAAARAGMTRCSELD
-2133 LVDVEVILREALE
+2133 LVDREVMLREALE

-2155 GIAEAVFFQ
+2155 GIAEAVFLL
-2164 GALKGDFTKLSR
+2164 GALKGDFAKLSS

-2184 NHAAGAVE
+2184 NHSAGAVE
-2192 ALFALSHCSAPSQNI
+2192 VLFLLSRCSAPSQDI
-2207 LFMATRGLMALL
+2207 LFKATRGLMALL
-2219 SLVRALKKAATNAE
+2219 GLVKGLKKAATNAE
-2233 KEMVKSCFAYF
+2233 KDMVKSCFAYF
-2244 GIVPTGDS
+2244 GIVPTGDNC

-2278 KGDFSV
+2278 KGNFSV
-2284 STEEVKS
+2284 RTEDIKS

-2304 THELLNKHYYPD
+2304 THELLNKHYPD
-2316 ICMKFIVGLN
+2316 ICMKFVVGLN
-2326 CEDKTCEDYHKP
+2326 CEDKTCEDFHKP
-2338 LMRHEAKTIFQCK
+2338 LLRHEARTIFQCK
-2351 MHLVAING
+2351 MHLAAING
-2359 LLLEATHVFPK
+2359 LLLEATRTFPK
-2370 ELLNQ
+2370 ELLSQ
-2375 CKSFDDILTANKYA
+2375 CKNFDDLLTSDKYA

-2415 KEILEF
+2415 KEILVF
-2421 STIISKPCRAVLK
+2421 SNIISKPCRAVLN
-2434 EYITFKFKNE
+2434 EYIAFKFKNE
-2444 GTAARRESTD
+2444 DARARRESSD
-2454 LWLTAM
+2454 LWLSAM
-2460 QAFILSSGYPEEF
+2460 QVFLLSSGYPEEF
-2473 EKLLFKEEDDYNK
+2473 EKLLFKEEDDYNR
-2486 ELNFALSK
+2486 ELNLALSK
-2494 ANNSPKSKGQG
+2494 AKNSPKSKSQG
-2505 GKTKGIEGRHGMLL
+2505 GKIKGIDGRHGMLL
-2519 PDKNAENAGR
+2519 PDKNTENAGR

-2540 SLEQFYVHKNPENC
+2540 SFEQFYVHKNPENC

-2563 VLVKKGTRYLIPS
+2563 VLVKKCTRCLIPS
-2576 IGNTVMLLEFQ
+2576 IGNTVMMLEFQ

-2596 RLSKNITLCFPKS
+2596 RLNKHITLCLPKS
-2609 YIALIHYWEFLFRS
+2609 YIALIHYWDFLFRS
-2623 KDNNKELRDTF
+2623 KDHNKEFTETF
-2634 SIIQEYRPKDAYVAV
+2634 SIIQEYRPKDLHAAE
-2649 QNFRFHLCYLAEVL
+2649 QNFRFHLCYLAKVL
-2663 CGVHGR
+2663 CGVHER
-2669 FNVLLDAFEDPDRL
+2669 FSVLLDAFEDPDCI

-2707 SKYRSLLCHHFPQI
+2707 STCKYLLCLHFPEI
-2721 KVMLK
+2721 KAMLK
-2726 LMRKDSPSKVP
+2726 SMREDSPSKVP
-2737 ERLLRVVELVND
+2737 ERLLRVVEQVTN
-2749 ATHIREIAVGLQE
+2749 ATHVREVAAGLQE

-2779 DSAYT
+2779 DSVYA

-2792 ILYETINLDRFM
+2792 ILYETVNLDRFI

-2809 TEYADELED
+2809 TEYADEIEK
-2818 ELERVHCLE
+2818 ELESSQCLE

-2853 LRRVFHFVSLCM
+2853 LWRIFHFVSVCM
-2865 KWKRKACSKAETVA
+2865 KWKRKACSKTEPVA
-2879 MEGEEF
+2879 VEGEEF

-2902 CGVRFIQSSETYFS
+2902 CGVRFIQSSENYFS
-2916 RSENVEGDTSEAVTP
+2916 RTESMEADASEAVTP
-2931 TEISG
+2931 TEVSG
-2936 EKKLHA
+2936 EEKLQVEGNA
-2942 EENSVSMASEAYIEH
+2942 IIVAPEAYIEH

-2966 NAAYKYYADFFRR
+2966 HAAYKNYADFFRR
-2979 KIDPIIYDGLEVVEA
+2979 KIDPKIHDGLEVVEA
-2994 ITERT
+2994 ITEKT
-2999 YTQDHLAYKEG
+2999 CAQEHLAYKEG
-3010 SNLCQR
+3010 SNLRQR
-3016 KIKENIKKISDA
+3016 KIKENIKMISDA

-3038 AKAEEI
+3038 AEAEEI
-3044 ITKHAN
+3044 ISKHAN
-3050 KLVATIDE
+3050 KLFDIIDE
-3058 ARKGLKKMDCHRIKE
+3058 AHKWLKKMDLHRIKE
-3073 EGFVHDRDLENEVED
+3073 EDFVHDKDLENEVED
-3088 ESTAFEELVCKKL
+3088 ESMAFEELFYKKP
-3101 SRKKGRYGK
+3101 SRKKGRCGKW

>member
-1 MRKDFSRLPGQ
+1 MNP
-12 HIITWLL
+12 
-19 RCWDNGA
+19 
-26 SSLELEGR
+26 
-34 EAKQLGSLSR
+34 
-44 EGGIDKAIGKKAQAL
+44 
-59 SLWRRL
+59 
-65 LSSVRERY
+65 
-73 PFSEDVVCRPGKW
+73 
-86 TTMERGIQ
+86 
-94 YLRELAVR
+94 
-102 EMVYYDPDNAQLPT
+102 
-116 DPDEVQCTRP
+116 
-126 MWRKFVRSAPSS
+126 
-138 MDAMEHAQLMR
+138 MEHAQSMK
-149 QAGNQDFKNG
+149 QAGNQAFKNG

-168 DQALHILGYL
+168 DEALQTLHFL
-178 MQWVPCSRDI
+178 MQWVPCPRDI
-188 AVLHCNK
+188 AVLMCNK
-195 STALYNLGKWTEA
+195 STALYYLGKWNEA
-208 VFSAYQSLHW
+208 AFLAYQSLQW

-223 KAYYRAGHSLIM
+223 KAYYRAGQSFIM
-235 LSDSY
+235 LSNSY
-240 EAISMFHKGL
+240 KAVSMFHKGL
-250 ILLNASADRTQV
+250 VLLNSSGDRTQI

-268 IFISVNDEQVFPP
+268 IFISVNDERIFPP
-281 TFPPAYDYIFSA
+281 TFPPAYEYVFSA
-293 RFDALTWQAVIERLA
+293 RFDALVWQAVIERLA

-318 LLSEKKALPANLRVN
+318 LLSEKEKLPSNLRVN
-333 QLSLKNLFET
+333 QVSLKNLFET

-351 KMQEVAELVKWLI
+351 KVQGLVDLVKWLI
-364 SIGAKV
+364 SIGAKA
-370 ETIGVYPLHVVMRLC
+370 ESIGVYPLHAVIRLC
-385 IRARKNHL
+385 IKATNNHL

-414 GCTLLHIVASSSEYF
+414 GHTLLHIVASSNEYS
-429 QKRSQ
+429 QKSNQ
-434 TDDVIML
+434 TEDVIML
-441 LNFGVDPTVPDAR
+441 LNFGVDPTFPDAR

-467 FDAVK
+467 FDAVRQ
-472 AVSNHIEKH
+472 VSKHIEKH
-481 TSSEKRTGRNESRAI
+481 TSSEKQTGGKESAI
-496 ADRDSLLDGI
+496 AATDSLRDVV
-506 EQFVQFYKFDSG
+506 EQFVQFYRFENG

-523 VLKEDA
+523 VLKEGA

-534 KLLSSVKEIPEG
+534 KLLSSLEEIPEEIP
-546 LVCNISH
+546 CNISH

-580 SGEEPS
+580 NGEKPAG
-586 NGGLFKNCSLSDVD
+586 GGLFKNCSLPDVD
-600 IGNVIQ
+600 IGNIIQ
-606 QCDRSDKQ
+606 QCERSDTQ
-614 VHLIRCLIERGA
+614 VHLIRCLLELGA
-626 LPDGIGTSSEIPLQ
+626 LPDGIATNSEIPLQ

-653 LLTKGADPRNV
+653 LLTKGADPQNLSV
-664 SIAQGD
+664 TQGD
-670 TPLHVAVSICLNNR
+670 TPLHAAVSICFNNR

-720 VMHVVFQRGFSKQA
+720 VMHIVFQRGFSKQT
-734 KRITESLAKFDVN
+734 KRITESLAKFDIN
-747 FNIKNKLGRDV
+747 FNIKNKSGRDV
-758 RHRIKKNDP
+758 RHRIKKSDP
-767 LLLAWNT
+767 LLLAWNN
-774 AALEKKKYR
+774 AALEKKKHR
-783 QDIAGQSAKTSKP
+783 QDRAGQLGKTSKP
-796 IPASEISQAKSAGH
+796 VPASETSQSKSTRH

-818 APSGKAAHND
+818 TPSGNVMPND
-828 LKTSCSVQTKKDQL
+828 LKPPCSIKTKKGQL
-842 PKQET
+842 AKQKT
-847 ERINNP
+847 EGINSP

-863 ITALIQQLTLGDTL
+863 ITTLIQQLKVGDTL
-877 RKDHPPVQKPSSA
+877 RKDHPLVQKPPAA
-890 QTNLEEGRSE
+890 QTSLEEGRS
-900 SLQPCGSVAYPEG
+900 SLQSCGSIAYPEG
-913 KGDDWEKKKGAGEFS
+913 KRHDWEKKNGAGEFNM
-928 VVLPDGE
+928 VLPNGE
-935 KEEPEE
+935 KEEEE
-941 EKGKILDIEAYVQE
+941 ESLDIEAHEQE

-961 EIECTPEMLKT
+961 EIECTPETLKT
-972 LGSKAVPHYLKTKTI
+972 LSSKAVPHDLKTKTI
-987 MTIKQLGNGEWT
+987 RTIKQLGNGEWT
-999 RGLQKPLKHLKADI
+999 RGLQKPLKHLKANI
-1013 QLYEAK
+1013 RLYEAK
-1019 LGKGARMLWE
+1019 LDKGARMLWE

-1041 AEKIMETE
+1041 PEKIMETE

-1061 YTEIIRIWAIVLDHC
+1061 YTEIIRIWAIVLDHG
-1076 KLNRVLENI
+1076 KLDRALENI

-1099 KLKGINEGHQN
+1099 KLKCINEGHQN
-1110 HNVTTQKRVP
+1110 HSVTTEKRVP
-1120 RCYVEDPEAEKSKEH
+1120 RCYVEDTAAEKSKEY
-1135 TIPEYFPPASA
+1135 TMPEYFPPASA
-1146 AELEYNIMKFHS
+1146 AELEYNIIKFHS

-1167 INDVHSSVEYPFRVG
+1167 INDVQTSVEYPFRVG

-1238 QTWQQRQCSEVER
+1238 QTWQQRQCSEFEKAN
-1251 DRLEKEESELKQD
+1251 LGKEEGEIKQD
-1264 SDDSSEEQVSDE
+1264 NDDSSEEQVKDE
-1276 QDQDSEDEKVPVG
+1276 QDQDSENEKVPSG
-1289 TAGVEMNSCD
+1289 TAGTEMNSCD
-1299 DHEDGQMH
+1299 DHEEDQTC
-1307 SAEVSNRLEHLHQIF
+1307 STEASNRLEHLHQIF

-1348 HFKPLEPNVHKLQDI
+1348 HFKPLEPNIHKLQDI

-1404 WSPQEDMVVPNWQDE
+1404 WSPQEDSVIPNWQDE
-1419 DEEGNV
+1419 DEEGNL
-1425 EAEHSDDE
+1425 EAEHGDD
-1433 GPADAYCRESDP
+1433 GGAADAYSRESDHW
-1445 RTFVTYDVFANEIW
+1445 TFVTYDVFAKEIW

-1467 PYNPALVWKEIKS
+1467 LYNPALVWKEIKS

-1494 KLTEEQYKMLGRKRS
+1494 KLTEEKYKKLGRKRS

-1527 QIRSQRGYFD
+1527 QILSQGGYFD

-1573 ELALLMRCINDPNTM
+1573 ELALLMKCINDPNAM

-1613 HYASKNSMNKKQR
+1613 HYASKSSANKKQR

-1641 SHSGILRLAAGVVDL
+1641 SHSGILRLASGVVDL

-1666 RLPKDCGLF
+1666 RLPQDRGLF

-1725 EELSLALVLTVY
+1725 EELSLALVLTIY

-1764 ISSYAPDSDVQA
+1764 ISSYSPDSDVQM
-1776 GSKLL
+1776 GSNLL
-1781 IEMPFEDATGMQKRT
+1781 NEIPLEDAAGVQKKS

-1825 IFDEDSDK
+1825 IFDEDCDK

-1840 FIKREFVQVVKAD
+1840 FIKRKFVEVVKTD
-1853 EKKDLDDS
+1853 ENEDLDDS
-1861 MFAKT
+1861 MFVKT

-1913 HSKKSSPREK
+1913 HAKKSSPREK
-1923 QMEYM
+1923 KMEYM
-1928 SLAKTYLECG
+1928 TLAKTYLECG

-1945 CLFQS
+1945 CLYQS

-1963 GKIKDAAVYYQKSQC
+1963 GKMKDAAVYYQKSQC

-1983 ECYEEIEE
+1983 GCYEQIEE

-2078 ADLLKREGREE
+2078 ADLLKRKGREE

-2099 FPLEAANLTTIKEF
+2099 FALEAANLTAIKEF

-2118 LAAARASVTRCSESD
+2118 LAAARASLTHCSESD
-2133 LVDVEVILREALE
+2133 LVDMEIILKEALE
-2146 LCEQTEQKS
+2146 LCDQTGQKS
-2155 GIAEAVFFQ
+2155 GIAEAMFLQ
-2164 GALKGDFTKLSR
+2164 GALKGDFTKLSDAFR
-2176 AYCQFLSL
+2176 QFLSL
-2184 NHAAGAVE
+2184 NHSAGAVE
-2192 ALFALSHCSAPSQNI
+2192 ALFALSRFSTPSQDI
-2207 LFMATRGLMALL
+2207 LFMATRGLVALL
-2219 SLVRALKKAATNAE
+2219 SLVRGLKRAATNAE
-2233 KEMVKSCFAYF
+2233 KDMVKLCFAYF

-2270 PSLKERKT
+2270 PNLKERKI

-2284 STEEVKS
+2284 STEEIKS

-2298 SRLCSI
+2298 SRFCSI
-2304 THELLNKHYYPD
+2304 TCELLNKNYPD
-2316 ICMKFIVGLN
+2316 ICKKFIAGLN
-2326 CEDKTCEDYHKP
+2326 CGDRTCDYHRP
-2338 LMRHEAKTIFQCK
+2338 LLRHEAKTIFQCK
-2351 MHLVAING
+2351 MHLVAIRG
-2359 LLLEATHVFPK
+2359 LFLEATCTFPK

-2375 CKSFDDILTANKYA
+2375 CKSFDDILTSDKYA

-2395 EMFFPNHFHLRI
+2395 EMFFPDHFHLRI

-2415 KEILEF
+2415 KEILQF
-2421 STIISKPCRAVLK
+2421 SSIISKPCRAMLK
-2434 EYITFKFKNE
+2434 EYITFKFNNE

-2454 LWLTAM
+2454 LWLSAM
-2460 QAFILSSGYPEEF
+2460 KVFILSSGYPEEF

-2486 ELNFALSK
+2486 ELNFALAK
-2494 ANNSPKSKGQG
+2494 ARSSPKTRDQG

-2529 THLCFIRLLEN
+2529 THLCFIRLLQN

-2563 VLVKKGTRYLIPS
+2563 VLIRKCTRYLIPS
-2576 IGNTVMLLEFQ
+2576 IGNTVMLLELQ

-2596 RLSKNITLCFPKS
+2596 RLSKNITLCLPKS
-2609 YIALIHYWEFLFRS
+2609 YIALLHYWEFLFRS
-2623 KDNNKELRDTF
+2623 KDHNKELKDTF
-2634 SIIQEYRPKDAYVAV
+2634 SIIQEYRPKETYVAV

-2669 FNVLLDAFEDPDRL
+2669 FDVLLDAFRDPDCI

-2692 VLCLVMLLNADQVQN
+2692 VLCLVMLLNADQVQS
-2707 SKYRSLLCHHFPQI
+2707 SKHRSLLCHHFPEI
-2721 KVMLK
+2721 KAMLK
-2726 LMRKDSPSKVP
+2726 SMRKDALSKVP
-2737 ERLLRVVELVND
+2737 ERLLRVIEQVSD
-2749 ATHIREIAVGLQE
+2749 ATHVREIATGLQE
-2762 LLTERD
+2762 LLIERD
-2768 AEYLVDCRWKW
+2768 EEYLVDCRWKW
-2779 DSAYT
+2779 DAAYS
-2784 QGHPPIRG
+2784 QGHPTIRG
-2792 ILYETINLDRFM
+2792 ILYEHINLDRFM

-2809 TEYADELED
+2809 TEYADELEE

-2827 DQKDPLEVIALSKQQ
+2827 DQKDQKDPLEVIALSKQK

-2853 LRRVFHFVSLCM
+2853 LYRVFNFVSLYM
-2865 KWKRKACSKAETVA
+2865 KWKRKACSRAHPVA
-2879 MEGEEF
+2879 MKDDEF

-2902 CGVRFIQSSETYFS
+2902 CGVRFIQSSENYFS
-2916 RSENVEGDTSEAVTP
+2916 RSENMEADTSEPLTP
-2931 TEISG
+2931 TESSG
-2936 EKKLHA
+2936 EEKLYA
-2942 EENSVSMASEAYIEH
+2942 EGNAISVASEAYIEH
-2957 RNTDEHRNN
+2957 RNTDEHTNN
-2966 NAAYKYYADFFRR
+2966 NAAYRSYAEFFRR
-2979 KIDPIIYDGLEVVEA
+2979 KIDPIIYEGLEVVEA
-2994 ITERT
+2994 ITEKS
-2999 YTQDHLAYKEG
+2999 YTRDCLAYKEG

-3044 ITKHAN
+3044 ITTHAN
-3050 KLVATIDE
+3050 KLVVTVDD
-3058 ARKGLKKMDCHRIKE
+3058 ARKWLKKMDSHRIKE
-3073 EGFVHDRDLENEVED
+3073 EGFVHDKDLENEVED
-3088 ESTAFEELVCKKL
+3088 ESMAFEELAYKKI
-3101 SRKKGRYGK
+3101 SRKKGRCGKL

>member
-1 MRKDFSRLPGQ
+1 
-12 HIITWLL
+12 
-19 RCWDNGA
+19 
-26 SSLELEGR
+26 
-34 EAKQLGSLSR
+34 
-44 EGGIDKAIGKKAQAL
+44 
-59 SLWRRL
+59 
-65 LSSVRERY
+65 
-73 PFSEDVVCRPGKW
+73 
-86 TTMERGIQ
+86 
-94 YLRELAVR
+94 
-102 EMVYYDPDNAQLPT
+102 
-116 DPDEVQCTRP
+116 
-126 MWRKFVRSAPSS
+126 
-138 MDAMEHAQLMR
+138 
-149 QAGNQDFKNG
+149 
-159 NYSLAIRKY
+159 
-168 DQALHILGYL
+168 
-178 MQWVPCSRDI
+178 CSRDI

-195 STALYNLGKWTEA
+195 STALYSLGKWKEA
-208 VFSAYQSLHW
+208 VLAAYESLRW

-250 ILLNASADRTQV
+250 VLLNVSADRTQV
-262 ADFVAG
+262 ADFIVG
-268 IFISVNDEQVFPP
+268 IFISVNDERVFPR
-281 TFPPAYDYIFSA
+281 TFPSAYDYIFSA
-293 RFDALTWQAVIERLA
+293 RFDALIWQVVIERLA

-318 LLSEKKALPANLRVN
+318 LLSEKKGLPRNLRVN

-343 SELYGHGE
+343 SQLYVHGE
-351 KMQEVAELVKWLI
+351 KMQEVVELVKWLI

-370 ETIGVYPLHVVMRLC
+370 ETIGVYLLHSVIRLC

-407 INQQDRD
+407 INEQDRD
-414 GCTLLHIVASSSEYF
+414 GCTLLHVVASSSEYT
-429 QKRSQ
+429 QKRNQ
-434 TDDVIML
+434 AEDVIML
-441 LNFGVDPTVPDAR
+441 LNFGVDPTVPDGR
-454 SRYVIDILKKNKN
+454 SRYVIDMLKKNKN

-472 AVSNHIEKH
+472 AVSSHIKKH
-481 TSSEKRTGRNESRAI
+481 ASCETEGNEV
-496 ADRDSLLDGI
+496 ADTDSLLDVL
-506 EQFVQFYKFDSG
+506 EQFVQFCRSEDG
-518 AHNKN
+518 AQCKDL
-523 VLKEDA
+523 LKADA

-534 KLLSSVKEIPEG
+534 KLLCSVKEIPEG
-546 LVCNISH
+546 VVCDISN
-553 ACANSF
+553 ACADSF
-559 IKQLLEKQMWH
+559 IKRLLEKQMWRT
-570 KVLLLLTGKA
+570 VLLLLTGKA
-580 SGEEPS
+580 SGEEPLC
-586 NGGLFKNCSLSDVD
+586 GGLLKNCSLLDVD
-600 IGNVIQ
+600 LGKVVQ
-606 QCDRSDKQ
+606 QCDGSDEQ
-614 VHLIRCLIERGA
+614 VHLIRCLVERGA
-626 LPDGIGTSSEIPLQ
+626 LPDGFGTNSEPPLQ
-640 ICLKKNYFELVYL
+640 ICLRKNYFELAYF
-653 LLTKGADPRNV
+653 LLTKGADPQNV

-670 TPLHVAVSICLNNR
+670 TPLHAAVSICLNRR

-711 NIQDENGNT
+711 NVQDENGDT
-720 VMHVVFQRGFSKQA
+720 VMHRIFQRGFSQQA
-734 KRITESLAKFDVN
+734 IKIIESLAKFDIN

-758 RHRIKKNDP
+758 RHKTKKNFV
-767 LLLAWNT
+767 LLRAWNN
-774 AALEKKKYR
+774 AVLERKKYQ
-783 QDIAGQSAKTSKP
+783 QDIAGQSVKTSKP
-796 IPASEISQAKSAGH
+796 ISASETSQPKSTGR
-810 SSSGSSLK
+810 SSSDSSLK
-818 APSGKAAHND
+818 APSVDDD
-828 LKTSCSVQTKKDQL
+828 LKASIKTKKDL
-842 PKQET
+842 LAKQGT
-847 ERINNP
+847 ERINTP
-853 LTLQESLVQA
+853 LTLQEILAQA
-863 ITALIQQLTLGDTL
+863 ITALIQQLKLGDTL
-877 RKDHPPVQKPSSA
+877 RKGHPLVQKSSTA
-890 QTNLEEGRSE
+890 WTKLEERRRESSQPRSI
-900 SLQPCGSVAYPEG
+900 AYARG
-913 KGDDWEKKKGAGEFS
+913 KRDDWEKKKGAGEFNMA
-928 VVLPDGE
+928 LPNEE

-961 EIECTPEMLKT
+961 EIECTPEALKM
-972 LGSKAVPHYLKTKTI
+972 LGSKAVPHYLKTRTI

-999 RGLQKPLKHLKADI
+999 KGLQKPLKHLEADI
-1013 QLYEAK
+1013 HLYEAK

-1049 QTKSLPEKSGRV
+1049 QTRSFPDKSGRV

-1076 KLNRVLENI
+1076 KLNRVLKNI

-1099 KLKGINEGHQN
+1099 KLKGINERHQDY
-1110 HNVTTQKRVP
+1110 NVTTEKRVP
-1120 RCYVEDPEAEKSKEH
+1120 RCYIEDSEAEKSKEH

-1146 AELEYNIMKFHS
+1146 AELEYNIIKFHS

-1182 ELEYAVIDLNPKP
+1182 ELEYAVINLNPKP
-1195 MEPIILIG
+1195 IEPIILIG

-1223 YWEKSTLANGPLLER
+1223 YWEKSTLASGPLLER
-1238 QTWQQRQCSEVER
+1238 QTWQQRQCSEVEKTA
-1251 DRLEKEESELKQD
+1251 LENEESEPKQD
-1264 SDDSSEEQVSDE
+1264 SDDSNEEQGSNE
-1276 QDQDSEDEKVPVG
+1276 QDQDSESEKVTG
-1289 TAGVEMNSCD
+1289 TAAGTADAEKNSPD
-1299 DHEDGQMH
+1299 DHEEDQMC
-1307 SAEVSNRLEHLHQIF
+1307 SKEASNRLEHLHQIF
-1322 VTKNPVLC
+1322 VTKNAVLC

-1348 HFKPLEPNVHKLQDI
+1348 HFKPFDPNVHRLQDI

-1398 KRIIVG
+1398 KKIIVG
-1404 WSPQEDMVVPNWQDE
+1404 WSPQEDLVVPHWKDE

-1425 EAEHSDDE
+1425 EAELCNDE
-1433 GPADAYCRESDP
+1433 GAADAYSRESDP
-1445 RTFVTYDVFANEIW
+1445 RIFVTYSVFANEIW

-1467 PYNPALVWKEIKS
+1467 LYNPALVWKEIKS

-1494 KLTEEQYKMLGRKRS
+1494 KLTEEQYKKLGRKRS

-1545 SQRLSKLRELP
+1545 SQRLSKLGELP

-1563 GDEIQDFTQA
+1563 GDEVQDFTQA
-1573 ELALLMRCINDPNTM
+1573 ELTLLMKCINDPNAM

-1613 HYASKNSMNKKQR
+1613 HYASKNSVSKKQH

-1641 SHSGILRLAAGVVDL
+1641 SHSGILHLASGVVDL

-1725 EELSLALVLTVY
+1725 EELSLALVLTIY

-1764 ISSYAPDSDVQA
+1764 ISSYTPEPEVQV

-1781 IEMPFEDATGMQKRT
+1781 IEVPLEEATGMQKRT
-1796 PFNVEMYKMLNGELK
+1796 PFNVEMYKILNGELK

-1825 IFDEDSDK
+1825 IFDEDGEK

-1923 QMEYM
+1923 QIEYM
-1928 SLAKTYLECG
+1928 TLAKTYLECG

-1983 ECYEEIEE
+1983 ECYEQIEE
-1991 FDLAIKMYCQEE
+1991 FDLSVKMYCQEE

-2010 AVERYEEMLNTKGQM
+2010 AVERYEELLNAKGQM
-2025 VSKLSCTA
+2025 ISKLSCTA

-2070 SRGCLRQT
+2070 SRGCLHQT
-2078 ADLLKREGREE
+2078 ADLLKREGRQE

-2099 FPLEAANLTTIKEF
+2099 FALEAANLTAIKEF

-2118 LAAARASVTRCSESD
+2118 LAAARASMTRCSESD
-2133 LVDVEVILREALE
+2133 LVDVEVMLREALE

-2155 GIAEAVFFQ
+2155 GIAEAVFLQ
-2164 GALKGDFTKLSR
+2164 GALKGDFAKLSS
-2176 AYCQFLSL
+2176 ACYQFLSL
-2184 NHAAGAVE
+2184 NHSAGAVE
-2192 ALFALSHCSAPSQNI
+2192 ALFALSHCSAPGQNI
-2207 LFMATRGLMALL
+2207 LIMATRGLMALL
-2219 SLVRALKKAATNAE
+2219 NLVRGLRKAATNAE
-2233 KEMVKSCFAYF
+2233 KDMVKLCFAYF

-2278 KGDFSV
+2278 KGGFSV

-2291 ALKQHLL
+2291 ALRQHLL

-2304 THELLNKHYYPD
+2304 THEILNKHYPG
-2316 ICMKFIVGLN
+2316 ICMKYIAGLK
-2326 CEDKTCEDYHKP
+2326 CEDQTCEDYHKP
-2338 LMRHEAKTIFQCK
+2338 LLRHEAKTVFQCK
-2351 MHLVAING
+2351 MHLVAISG
-2359 LLLEATHVFPK
+2359 LLLEATHAFPK

-2375 CKSFDDILTANKYA
+2375 CKSFADILAADKYA

-2415 KEILEF
+2415 REILEF
-2421 STIISKPCRAVLK
+2421 SNIISKPCRVVLK
-2434 EYITFKFKNE
+2434 EYIAFEFKNE
-2444 GTAARRESTD
+2444 DTAARRESTN
-2454 LWLTAM
+2454 LWLRAM
-2460 QAFILSSGYPEEF
+2460 QVFLLSSGYPEEF

-2486 ELNFALSK
+2486 EVNFALSMAK
-2494 ANNSPKSKGQG
+2494 NFPKSKGQG
-2505 GKTKGIEGRHGMLL
+2505 GKAKGIEGRHGMLL
-2519 PDKNAENAGR
+2519 PDKYAENTGR
-2529 THLCFIRLLEN
+2529 PHLCFIRLLEN

-2554 KRFFFRFMN
+2554 KRFFYRFMN
-2563 VLVKKGTRYLIPS
+2563 VLVKKCTRYLIPS

-2609 YIALIHYWEFLFRS
+2609 YIALVHFWEYLFRS
-2623 KDNNKELRDTF
+2623 KDLNKELRDTF
-2634 SIIQEYRPKDAYVAV
+2634 SIIQEYRPKDAYAAV
-2649 QNFRFHLCYLAEVL
+2649 QNFRLHLCYLSEVL
-2663 CGVHGR
+2663 CGVHGK
-2669 FNVLLDAFEDPDRL
+2669 FNVLLDAFEDPDCI
-2683 TSGEAERTV
+2683 TSGGAERTV

-2707 SKYRSLLCHHFPQI
+2707 SRHRCLLRHHFPEI
-2721 KVMLK
+2721 KAMLK
-2726 LMRKDSPSKVP
+2726 SMRKDSPSKVP
-2737 ERLLRVVELVND
+2737 ARLLRIVEQVSD
-2749 ATHIREIAVGLQE
+2749 ATHVREIAAGLQE
-2762 LLTERD
+2762 LLAERD
-2768 AEYLVDCRWKW
+2768 AEHLVDCRWKW
-2779 DSAYT
+2779 DSLYA

-2792 ILYETINLDRFM
+2792 ILYEPINLDRFM

-2809 TEYADELED
+2809 TEYGDELEK

-2827 DQKDPLEVIALSKQQ
+2827 DQKDPLEVIALSRQQ

-2853 LRRVFHFVSLCM
+2853 LRHIFYFASLCL
-2865 KWKRKACSKAETVA
+2865 KWKRKACTKAETVPV
-2879 MEGEEF
+2879 EGEKF
-2885 LSEIFKKADID
+2885 LLEIFKKADID

-2902 CGVRFIQSSETYFS
+2902 CGVRFIQSSESYFS
-2916 RSENVEGDTSEAVTP
+2916 QSENTDSDTSEAVTP
-2931 TEISG
+2931 TDISG
-2936 EKKLHA
+2936 EGKLHA
-2942 EENSVSMASEAYIEH
+2942 EGNAVSVASEAYTEH
-2957 RNTDEHRNN
+2957 RNTEEHRKN
-2966 NAAYKYYADFFRR
+2966 NADYQYYADFFRR
-2979 KIDPIIYDGLEVVEA
+2979 NIDPIIYDGLEVVEA
-2994 ITERT
+2994 ITEKT
-2999 YTQDHLAYKEG
+2999 GTQDHLAYKEG
-3010 SNLCQR
+3010 SNLRQR
-3016 KIKENIKKISDA
+3016 KIEENIQEISDA

-3050 KLVATIDE
+3050 KLIATIDE
-3058 ARKGLKKMDCHRIKE
+3058 AHKWLKKMDSHRIND
-3073 EGFVHDRDLENEVED
+3073 EGVVHNGDLENEVED
-3088 ESTAFEELVCKKL
+3088 ESMAFEELFYKKL
-3101 SRKKGRYGK
+3101 SRKKGR

>member
-1 MRKDFSRLPGQ
+1 
-12 HIITWLL
+12 
-19 RCWDNGA
+19 
-26 SSLELEGR
+26 
-34 EAKQLGSLSR
+34 
-44 EGGIDKAIGKKAQAL
+44 
-59 SLWRRL
+59 
-65 LSSVRERY
+65 
-73 PFSEDVVCRPGKW
+73 
-86 TTMERGIQ
+86 
-94 YLRELAVR
+94 
-102 EMVYYDPDNAQLPT
+102 
-116 DPDEVQCTRP
+116 
-126 MWRKFVRSAPSS
+126 
-138 MDAMEHAQLMR
+138 
-149 QAGNQDFKNG
+149 
-159 NYSLAIRKY
+159 
-168 DQALHILGYL
+168 
-178 MQWVPCSRDI
+178 CSRDI
-188 AVLHCNK
+188 AVLLCNK
-195 STALYNLGKWTEA
+195 STALYYLGKGNEA
-208 VFSAYQSLHW
+208 VASAYQSLRW

-223 KAYYRAGHSLIM
+223 KAYYRAGHSYIM
-235 LSDSY
+235 LSKSC
-240 EAISMFHKGL
+240 EAVSMFHKGL
-250 ILLNASADRTQV
+250 VLLNSSGDRTQI

-268 IFISVNDEQVFPP
+268 IFISVNDERSFPQ
-281 TFPPAYDYIFSA
+281 TFHHAYSYIFSA
-293 RFDALTWQAVIERLA
+293 RFDALVWQGVIERLV
-308 QKGKWRSCLL
+308 QKGKLRSCLL
-318 LLSEKKALPANLRVN
+318 LLSEKKGLPNNLRVN
-333 QLSLKNLFET
+333 QVSLRNLFET

-364 SIGAKV
+364 SIGAKA
-370 ETIGVYPLHVVMRLC
+370 ESIGVYPLHAVIRLC
-385 IRARKNHL
+385 IKATKNHL
-393 FRWLLTQR
+393 FRWLLTRR

-414 GCTLLHIVASSSEYF
+414 GLTLLHIVASSSEYS
-429 QKRSQ
+429 QKRKQ
-434 TDDVIML
+434 TEDVIML
-441 LNFGVDPTVPDAR
+441 LNYGVDPTVPDAQ
-454 SRYVIDILKKNKN
+454 SRYVMDILKKNKN

-472 AVSNHIEKH
+472 EISKHIEKH
-481 TSSEKRTGRNESRAI
+481 TSSEKQTGGNGNAV
-496 ADRDSLLDGI
+496 ADTDSLHDVL
-506 EQFVQFYKFDSG
+506 EQFVQFYRFENG

-534 KLLSSVKEIPEG
+534 KLLSSVKEIPDE
-546 LVCNISH
+546 VSCNISH

-559 IKQLLEKQMWH
+559 IKQLLEKQMWS

-580 SGEEPS
+580 SGEKPS
-586 NGGLFKNCSLSDVD
+586 GGGLFKNCSLSDVD
-600 IGNVIQ
+600 VGNVIQ
-606 QCDRSDKQ
+606 QCEKSDTQ
-614 VHLIRCLIERGA
+614 VHLIECLLERGA
-626 LPDGIGTSSEIPLQ
+626 LPDGTGTNSEIPLR

-653 LLTKGADPRNV
+653 LLTKGADPQNLSV
-664 SIAQGD
+664 TQGD
-670 TPLHVAVSICLNNR
+670 TPLHAAVSICLNNR
-684 DGTGLN
+684 DGAGFN
-690 ILNYLLDLFA
+690 ILNYLLGLFA
-700 SRPSDFPYLNP
+700 SKPSDFPYLNP

-720 VMHVVFQRGFSKQA
+720 VMHIVFQKGFSKQT
-734 KRITESLAKFDVN
+734 KRITESLAKFDIN
-747 FNIKNKLGRDV
+747 FSIKNKSGKDV
-758 RHRIKKNDP
+758 RHRIKKTDP
-767 LLLAWNT
+767 LLLAWNN
-774 AALEKKKYR
+774 AALEKKKHR
-783 QDIAGQSAKTSKP
+783 QDRAGQSVKTSKP
-796 IPASEISQAKSAGH
+796 VPASEISESKSAGH
-810 SSSGSSLK
+810 SSSGSSLQT
-818 APSGKAAHND
+818 PSGNTVHND
-828 LKTSCSVQTKKDQL
+828 LKTPCSVKTKKCQL
-842 PKQET
+842 AKQET
-847 ERINNP
+847 EGVNSP

-863 ITALIQQLTLGDTL
+863 ITVLIQHLKVGDTL
-877 RKDHPPVQKPSSA
+877 GKEHPRIQKPSSV
-890 QTNLEEGRSE
+890 QTNLGHGRS
-900 SLQPCGSVAYPEG
+900 SSQPCGSTAYPEE
-913 KGDDWEKKKGAGEFS
+913 KGDDWEKKKGAGEFNMA
-928 VVLPDGE
+928 LPNGE

-941 EKGKILDIEAYVQE
+941 EKGKSLDIEAYVQE

-972 LGSKAVPHYLKTKTI
+972 LSSKDVPHYLKTKTI
-987 MTIKQLGNGEWT
+987 MTIKQLGNGEWS
-999 RGLQKPLKHLKADI
+999 RSLHKPLKHLKANI

-1041 AEKIMETE
+1041 PEKIMETE

-1076 KLNRVLENI
+1076 KLNRALENI

-1110 HNVTTQKRVP
+1110 HSVTTQKRVP
-1120 RCYVEDPEAEKSKEH
+1120 RCYVEDTEAEKSKEH
-1135 TIPEYFPPASA
+1135 IMPEYFPPASA

-1167 INDVHSSVEYPFRVG
+1167 INDVQTSVEYPFRVG

-1238 QTWQQRQCSEVER
+1238 QTWQQRQCSEIEKAS
-1251 DRLEKEESELKQD
+1251 LGKEESELQDD

-1276 QDQDSEDEKVPVG
+1276 QDQDSKDEKVPMG
-1289 TAGVEMNSCD
+1289 TAGAEMNSCD
-1299 DHEDGQMH
+1299 DHEEDKVP
-1307 SAEVSNRLEHLHQIF
+1307 SAETPNTLEHLHQIF

-1348 HFKPLEPNVHKLQDI
+1348 HFKPLEPNIHRLQDI

-1398 KRIIVG
+1398 KRMIVG
-1404 WSPQEDMVVPNWQDE
+1404 WSPQEDFVIPNWQDE
-1419 DEEGNV
+1419 DEDGNL
-1425 EAEHSDDE
+1425 EAERGDD
-1433 GPADAYCRESDP
+1433 GGASDAYFRESDP
-1445 RTFVTYDVFANEIW
+1445 WTFVTYKVFAKEIW

-1467 PYNPALVWKEIKS
+1467 LYNPVLVWKEIKS

-1494 KLTEEQYKMLGRKRS
+1494 KLTEEQYKKLGRKRS

-1527 QIRSQRGYFD
+1527 QILSQRGYFD

-1573 ELALLMRCINDPNTM
+1573 ELALLMKCINDPNAM

-1613 HYASKNSMNKKQR
+1613 HYASKSSMNKKQR

-1641 SHSGILRLAAGVVDL
+1641 SHSGILRLASGVVDL

-1666 RLPKDCGLF
+1666 RLPQDRGLF

-1725 EELSLALVLTVY
+1725 EELSLALVLTIY

-1764 ISSYAPDSDVQA
+1764 ISSYSSDSDEQV
-1776 GSKLL
+1776 GSNLL
-1781 IEMPFEDATGMQKRT
+1781 LEVPLEDATSMQKRT

-1840 FIKREFVQVVKAD
+1840 FMKRKFVKVVKTD

-1902 LALAHDAVLKV
+1902 LALAHDAVLKL
-1913 HSKKSSPREK
+1913 HAKKSSPREK

-1928 SLAKTYLECG
+1928 ALAKTYLECG

-1963 GKIKDAAVYYQKSQC
+1963 GKMKDAAVYYQKSQC

-1983 ECYEEIEE
+1983 ECYEQIEE

-2025 VSKLSCTA
+2025 FCKLSCTA

-2070 SRGCLRQT
+2070 SRGCLHQT
-2078 ADLLKREGREE
+2078 ADLLKRKGREE

-2099 FPLEAANLTTIKEF
+2099 FALEAANLTSVKEF

-2133 LVDVEVILREALE
+2133 LVQVEIILREALE
-2146 LCEQTEQKS
+2146 LCEQTGQKS
-2155 GIAEAVFFQ
+2155 GIAEAVFLQ
-2164 GALKGDFTKLSR
+2164 GALKGDFTKLSS
-2176 AYCQFLSL
+2176 AFCQFLSL
-2184 NHAAGAVE
+2184 NHSAGAVE
-2192 ALFALSHCSAPSQNI
+2192 ALFALSRCSAPSQNI
-2207 LFMATRGLMALL
+2207 LFMATRGLVALL
-2219 SLVRALKKAATNAE
+2219 SLVRGLKKAATNAE
-2233 KEMVKSCFAYF
+2233 KDMVKLCFAYF
-2244 GIVPTGDS
+2244 GIVPTGDH
-2252 CQVSQN
+2252 CQVSQS

-2270 PSLKERKT
+2270 SSLKERKT

-2291 ALKQHLL
+2291 ALEQHLL

-2304 THELLNKHYYPD
+2304 TRELRNKDYPD
-2316 ICMKFIVGLN
+2316 ICRRFIAGLN
-2326 CEDKTCEDYHKP
+2326 CEDETCEDYHKP
-2338 LMRHEAKTIFQCK
+2338 LLRHEAKTIFQCK
-2351 MHLVAING
+2351 MHLVAIDG
-2359 LLLEATHVFPK
+2359 LLLEATCTFPK
-2370 ELLNQ
+2370 EMLNQ
-2375 CKSFDDILTANKYA
+2375 CKSFDEILTSDKYA

-2395 EMFFPNHFHLRI
+2395 DVFFPDHFHLRI

-2415 KEILEF
+2415 KEILQF
-2421 STIISKPCRAVLK
+2421 SSIISKPCRAMLK
-2434 EYITFKFKNE
+2434 EYIMFKFNNE
-2444 GTAARRESTD
+2444 NTAARRESTD
-2454 LWLTAM
+2454 LWLSAM
-2460 QAFILSSGYPEEF
+2460 KVFILSSGYPEEF

-2486 ELNFALSK
+2486 ELNFALAK
-2494 ANNSPKSKGQG
+2494 AKSSPKSKGPG
-2505 GKTKGIEGRHGMLL
+2505 GKAKGVEGRHGMLL
-2519 PDKNAENAGR
+2519 PDKNVQNAGR

-2563 VLVKKGTRYLIPS
+2563 VLIKKCTRYLIPS

-2596 RLSKNITLCFPKS
+2596 RLSKNIILCLPKS
-2609 YIALIHYWEFLFRS
+2609 YIALLYYWEFLFRS
-2623 KDNNKELRDTF
+2623 KDHNKELKDTF
-2634 SIIQEYRPKDAYVAV
+2634 SIIQEYRPKDTYVAV
-2649 QNFRFHLCYLAEVL
+2649 QNFMFHLCYLAEVL

-2669 FNVLLDAFEDPDRL
+2669 FNVLLDALNDPDCI

-2692 VLCLVMLLNADQVQN
+2692 VLCLVMLLNADQVQ
-2707 SKYRSLLCHHFPQI
+2707 SPKYRSLLCHHFPEI
-2721 KVMLK
+2721 KAMLRS
-2726 LMRKDSPSKVP
+2726 MRKDTPSKVP
-2737 ERLLRVVELVND
+2737 ERLLRVVEQVSD
-2749 ATHIREIAVGLQE
+2749 ATHVREIAAGLQE
-2762 LLTERD
+2762 LLIERD

-2779 DSAYT
+2779 DTAYS
-2784 QGHPPIRG
+2784 QGHPTIRG
-2792 ILYETINLDRFM
+2792 ILYERINLDRFM

-2809 TEYADELED
+2809 TEYADELEK

-2853 LRRVFHFVSLCM
+2853 LYRVFHFVNLYM
-2865 KWKRKACSKAETVA
+2865 KWKRKACFRTHPVA
-2879 MEGEEF
+2879 MKEDEF

-2902 CGVRFIQSSETYFS
+2902 CGVRFIQSSENYFS
-2916 RSENVEGDTSEAVTP
+2916 RPENMEADTSEPLTP
-2931 TEISG
+2931 TENSG
-2936 EKKLHA
+2936 EEKLHA
-2942 EENSVSMASEAYIEH
+2942 EGNAISVASEAYIEH
-2957 RNTDEHRNN
+2957 RNTDEHTNN
-2966 NAAYKYYADFFRR
+2966 NAAYRYYAEFFRR

-2994 ITERT
+2994 IIEKN
-2999 YTQDHLAYKEG
+2999 YTRDHLAYKEG

-3038 AKAEEI
+3038 VKAEEI
-3044 ITKHAN
+3044 ITTHAN
-3050 KLVATIDE
+3050 KLVVTIDE
-3058 ARKGLKKMDCHRIKE
+3058 AREWLKKMDSHSTKE
-3073 EGFVHDRDLENEVED
+3073 EGFVHDKDLENDEED
-3088 ESTAFEELVCKKL
+3088 ESMAFEELVHKKL
-3101 SRKKGRYGK
+3101 SRKKGRCGKL

>member
-1 MRKDFSRLPGQ
+1 G
-12 HIITWLL
+12 
-19 RCWDNGA
+19 
-26 SSLELEGR
+26 
-34 EAKQLGSLSR
+34 LGTN
-44 EGGIDKAIGKKAQAL
+44 
-59 SLWRRL
+59 
-65 LSSVRERY
+65 
-73 PFSEDVVCRPGKW
+73 SE
-86 TTMERGIQ
+86 T
-94 YLRELAVR
+94 
-102 EMVYYDPDNAQLPT
+102 
-116 DPDEVQCTRP
+116 
-126 MWRKFVRSAPSS
+126 
-138 MDAMEHAQLMR
+138 
-149 QAGNQDFKNG
+149 
-159 NYSLAIRKY
+159 
-168 DQALHILGYL
+168 
-178 MQWVPCSRDI
+178 
-188 AVLHCNK
+188 
-195 STALYNLGKWTEA
+195 
-208 VFSAYQSLHW
+208 
-218 DPEYV
+218 
-223 KAYYRAGHSLIM
+223 
-235 LSDSY
+235 
-240 EAISMFHKGL
+240 
-250 ILLNASADRTQV
+250 
-262 ADFVAG
+262 
-268 IFISVNDEQVFPP
+268 
-281 TFPPAYDYIFSA
+281 
-293 RFDALTWQAVIERLA
+293 
-308 QKGKWRSCLL
+308 
-318 LLSEKKALPANLRVN
+318 
-333 QLSLKNLFET
+333 
-343 SELYGHGE
+343 
-351 KMQEVAELVKWLI
+351 
-364 SIGAKV
+364 
-370 ETIGVYPLHVVMRLC
+370 
-385 IRARKNHL
+385 
-393 FRWLLTQR
+393 
-401 PDLKDR
+401 
-407 INQQDRD
+407 
-414 GCTLLHIVASSSEYF
+414 
-429 QKRSQ
+429 
-434 TDDVIML
+434 
-441 LNFGVDPTVPDAR
+441 
-454 SRYVIDILKKNKN
+454 
-467 FDAVK
+467 
-472 AVSNHIEKH
+472 
-481 TSSEKRTGRNESRAI
+481 
-496 ADRDSLLDGI
+496 
-506 EQFVQFYKFDSG
+506 
-518 AHNKN
+518 
-523 VLKEDA
+523 
-529 VKRFL
+529 
-534 KLLSSVKEIPEG
+534 
-546 LVCNISH
+546 
-553 ACANSF
+553 
-559 IKQLLEKQMWH
+559 
-570 KVLLLLTGKA
+570 
-580 SGEEPS
+580 
-586 NGGLFKNCSLSDVD
+586 
-600 IGNVIQ
+600 
-606 QCDRSDKQ
+606 
-614 VHLIRCLIERGA
+614 
-626 LPDGIGTSSEIPLQ
+626 PLQ
-640 ICLKKNYFELVYL
+640 TCLRKNYFDLAYL

-664 SIAQGD
+664 SLAQGD
-670 TPLHVAVSICLNNR
+670 TPLHAAVSICLNNR
-684 DGTGLN
+684 DDTGLN

-700 SRPSDFPYLNP
+700 SKPSDFPYLNP
-711 NIQDENGNT
+711 NTQDENGNT
-720 VMHVVFQRGFSKQA
+720 VMHVVFQRGFSRQA

-758 RHRIKKNDP
+758 RHRIKKKDP
-767 LLLAWNT
+767 LLIAWNN
-774 AALEKKKYR
+774 AVLERKKYW
-783 QDIAGQSAKTSKP
+783 QDIAGQSVKTAKP
-796 IPASEISQAKSAGH
+796 IPASAISPPKSN
-810 SSSGSSLK
+810 SSGSSLK
-818 APSGKAAHND
+818 APSGSMARND
-828 LKTSCSVQTKKDQL
+828 LKKPCSVKMKKDQL
-842 PKQET
+842 AKQET
-847 ERINNP
+847 ESVNSP
-853 LTLQESLVQA
+853 LTLRESLVQA
-863 ITALIQQLTLGDTL
+863 ITVLIQQLKLGDVL
-877 RKDHPPVQKPSSA
+877 RKDHPPVQNPLSA
-890 QTNLEEGRSE
+890 QTNVEERRSE
-900 SLQPCGSVAYPEG
+900 SLQPCGSVAYPKG
-913 KGDDWEKKKGAGEFS
+913 KRDDWEKKEEFR
-928 VVLPDGE
+928 VALPSGE
-935 KEEPEE
+935 KEESEE
-941 EKGKILDIEAYVQE
+941 KILDIEAYVQE

-961 EIECTPEMLKT
+961 EIECTPEALKT

-1061 YTEIIRIWAIVLDHC
+1061 YTEMIRIWAIVLDHC

-1085 CISYNRGL
+1085 CVSYNRGL

-1099 KLKGINEGHQN
+1099 KLKGISEGHQN

-1120 RCYVEDPEAEKSKEH
+1120 RCYIEDSEAEKSKEH

-1167 INDVHSSVEYPFRVG
+1167 INDVHSSAEYPFRVG
-1182 ELEYAVIDLNPKP
+1182 ELEYAVINLNPKP

-1238 QTWQQRQCSEVER
+1238 QTWQQRQCSETEKA
-1251 DRLEKEESELKQD
+1251 RLEEEECELNQD
-1264 SDDSSEEQVSDE
+1264 SDDSSEEQMSDE
-1276 QDQDSEDEKVPVG
+1276 QDQDNEDAKS
-1289 TAGVEMNSCD
+1289 TASAEVNSCD
-1299 DHEDGQMH
+1299 DHEDNQTCG
-1307 SAEVSNRLEHLHQIF
+1307 AEALNRLEHLHQIF

-1330 QEVQKNFIELS
+1330 KEVQKNFIELS

-1398 KRIIVG
+1398 KRVIVG
-1404 WSPQEDMVVPNWQDE
+1404 WSPQEDLVIPNWQDE

-1425 EAEHSDDE
+1425 EAEQGDDE
-1433 GPADAYCRESDP
+1433 GAADTYSRESDP
-1445 RTFVTYDVFANEIW
+1445 RTFVTYDIFANEMW

-1467 PYNPALVWKEIKS
+1467 VYNPALVWKEIKS

-1494 KLTEEQYKMLGRKRS
+1494 RLTEEEYKKLGRKRS

-1527 QIRSQRGYFD
+1527 QMRSQRGYFD

-1545 SQRLSKLRELP
+1545 SRRLSKLRELP

-1573 ELALLMRCINDPNTM
+1573 ELALLMKCVNDPNAM

-1613 HYASKNSMNKKQR
+1613 HYASKNSINKKQR

-1641 SHSGILRLAAGVVDL
+1641 SHSGILHLASGVVDL

-1725 EELSLALVLTVY
+1725 EELSLALVLTIY

-1764 ISSYAPDSDVQA
+1764 ISSYAPDSDVQV

-1781 IEMPFEDATGMQKRT
+1781 IEMPLDDAIGTQKRT
-1796 PFNVEMYKMLNGELK
+1796 PFNKEMYKMLNGELK
-1811 QLYTAI
+1811 QLYTAV

-1840 FIKREFVQVVKAD
+1840 FIKRGFVQVVKAD

-1866 STPEEWIAQGDYYA
+1866 STPEEWIGQGDYYA
-1880 KHQFWEVAAK
+1880 KHHFWEVAAK
-1890 CYQKGGAAEKSK
+1890 CYQKGGATEKSK

-1913 HSKKSSPREK
+1913 HTKKSSPREK

-1928 SLAKTYLECG
+1928 TLAKTYLECG

-1950 KEFRLCAELCKKL
+1950 KEFWLCAELCKKL
-1963 GKIKDAAVYYQKSQC
+1963 GKVKDAAVYYQKSQC

-1983 ECYEEIEE
+1983 ECYEQIEE
-1991 FDLAIKMYCQEE
+1991 FDLAVKMYCQEE

-2025 VSKLSCTA
+2025 GSKLSCTA

-2046 MNRTEEMMQVLSKL
+2046 MNRTEEMMRVLLKV

-2070 SRGCLRQT
+2070 SRGCLHQT

-2099 FPLEAANLTTIKEF
+2099 FALEAANLTAIKEF

-2118 LAAARASVTRCSESD
+2118 LAAARAGLSRSLELD
-2133 LVDVEVILREALE
+2133 LANMEVILREALE
-2146 LCEQTEQKS
+2146 LCKQTEQKS
-2155 GIAEAVFFQ
+2155 GIAEAVFLQ
-2164 GALKGDFTKLSR
+2164 GVLQGDFAKLSS
-2176 AYCQFLSL
+2176 AYCLFLSL
-2184 NHAAGAVE
+2184 NHSAGAVE
-2192 ALFALSHCSAPSQNI
+2192 ALFALSRCSAPSQKI
-2207 LFMATRGLMALL
+2207 LFMATDGLMALL
-2219 SLVRALKKAATNAE
+2219 SLVRGLKKAATNAE
-2233 KEMVKSCFAYF
+2233 KDMVKSCFAYF
-2244 GIVPTGDS
+2244 GIVPTGDT

-2258 EAEPILKFLSDK
+2258 EAEPILKFLPDK
-2270 PSLKERKT
+2270 RSLKERKT
-2278 KGDFSV
+2278 KGDLSV

-2304 THELLNKHYYPD
+2304 TYELLSKHYPD
-2316 ICMKFIVGLN
+2316 ICRKFIVGLS
-2326 CEDKTCEDYHKP
+2326 CEDEACQDYHKP
-2338 LMRHEAKTIFQCK
+2338 LLRHEAKTVFECK
-2351 MHLVAING
+2351 MYLVAING
-2359 LLLEATHVFPK
+2359 LLVEAAHTFPK
-2370 ELLNQ
+2370 ELLSQ
-2375 CKSFDDILTANKYA
+2375 WLTFDRLTTDKYA

-2395 EMFFPNHFHLRI
+2395 DMSFPSHFHLRI

-2421 STIISKPCRAVLK
+2421 SSVISKPCRAVLK
-2434 EYITFKFKNE
+2434 EYIMFKFRNE
-2444 GTAARRESTD
+2444 TTAARRESTD
-2454 LWLTAM
+2454 LWLSAM

-2473 EKLLFKEEDDYNK
+2473 EKLLLKEEDDYNK
-2486 ELNFALSK
+2486 ELTIALSK
-2494 ANNSPKSKGQG
+2494 AKNCPKSKGQR
-2505 GKTKGIEGRHGMLL
+2505 GKAKGIEGRHGMLL
-2519 PDKNAENAGR
+2519 PDKNAENTGR

-2540 SLEQFYVHKNPENC
+2540 SLEQFYVHENPENC
-2554 KRFFFRFMN
+2554 KRVFFRFMN
-2563 VLVKKGTRYLIPS
+2563 VLVKKCTKYLIPS

-2596 RLSKNITLCFPKS
+2596 RLSKNTTVCFPKS

-2623 KDNNKELRDTF
+2623 KDRRRDTF
-2634 SIIQEYRPKDAYVAV
+2634 SIIQDYRPKDVYVAI
-2649 QNFRFHLCYLAEVL
+2649 QNFRFHLCYLTEVL
-2663 CGVHGR
+2663 CGVYGR
-2669 FNVLLDAFEDPDRL
+2669 FSVLLDAFEDPDCV
-2683 TSGEAERTV
+2683 TSGEAERAL
-2692 VLCLVMLLNADQVQN
+2692 VLGLVMLLNADQVQN
-2707 SKYRSLLCHHFPQI
+2707 SKSRSLVCQCFPEI
-2721 KVMLK
+2721 RAMLQS
-2726 LMRKDSPSKVP
+2726 MRKESPSKVP
-2737 ERLLRVVELVND
+2737 ERLLRVVEQVSG
-2749 ATHIREIAVGLQE
+2749 ATHLREIVTGLQE
-2762 LLTERD
+2762 LLFMRD
-2768 AEYLVDCRWKW
+2768 AEYLVDCRWRW

-2792 ILYETINLDRFM
+2792 ILYESINPNRFM
-2804 TSLDK
+2804 ISLDK
-2809 TEYADELED
+2809 VEYSEELER

-2842 KQEQKASAQRQ
+2842 KQQQKASAQRQ
-2853 LRRVFHFVSLCM
+2853 LRRIFHFVSLCI
-2865 KWKRKACSKAETVA
+2865 KWKRKACSRAEPVA
-2879 MEGEEF
+2879 MAREEEF

-2902 CGVRFIQSSETYFS
+2902 CGVRFIQSSENYFS
-2916 RSENVEGDTSEAVTP
+2916 RAENMEADPYEDETPADISEEEKLLVEGNVV
-2931 TEISG
+2931 
-2936 EKKLHA
+2936 
-2942 EENSVSMASEAYIEH
+2942 SVASEAYVEH

-2966 NAAYKYYADFFRR
+2966 NAAYQYYADFFRR

-2994 ITERT
+2994 ITEKT
-2999 YTQDHLAYKEG
+2999 YTHNHLAYKEG
-3010 SNLCQR
+3010 SNLRQR
-3016 KIKENIKKISDA
+3016 KVKENIKKISDA

-3044 ITKHAN
+3044 ITKHTT

-3058 ARKGLKKMDCHRIKE
+3058 ARKWLKKIDSHRIKE
-3073 EGFVHDRDLENEVED
+3073 EGSEHDQDLENQVED
-3088 ESTAFEELVCKKL
+3088 ESMVFEELFYKKP
-3101 SRKKGRYGK
+3101 SRRKGRCGR

>member
-1 MRKDFSRLPGQ
+1 
-12 HIITWLL
+12 
-19 RCWDNGA
+19 C
-26 SSLELEGR
+26 
-34 EAKQLGSLSR
+34 AK
-44 EGGIDKAIGKKAQAL
+44 
-59 SLWRRL
+59 
-65 LSSVRERY
+65 
-73 PFSEDVVCRPGKW
+73 
-86 TTMERGIQ
+86 
-94 YLRELAVR
+94 
-102 EMVYYDPDNAQLPT
+102 
-116 DPDEVQCTRP
+116 
-126 MWRKFVRSAPSS
+126 
-138 MDAMEHAQLMR
+138 
-149 QAGNQDFKNG
+149 
-159 NYSLAIRKY
+159 
-168 DQALHILGYL
+168 
-178 MQWVPCSRDI
+178 DI
-188 AVLHCNK
+188 AVLHCNR
-195 STALYNLGKWTEA
+195 STALYSLGKWREA
-208 VFSAYQSLHW
+208 LFSAYQSLQW

-235 LSDSY
+235 LSNSY
-240 EAISMFHKGL
+240 GAISMFHQGL
-250 ILLNASADRTQV
+250 VLLCASGDRTQV
-262 ADFVAG
+262 ADFIAG
-268 IFISVNDEQVFPP
+268 IFMSVNDERVFPP
-281 TFPPAYDYIFSA
+281 SFPPAYAYVFSA
-293 RFDALTWQAVIERLA
+293 RYDALTWQAVIEKLA

-318 LLSEKKALPANLRVN
+318 LLSEKKELPTNLRVN

-351 KMQEVAELVKWLI
+351 KIQEVADLVKWLI
-364 SIGAKV
+364 SIGAKA
-370 ETIGVYPLHVVMRLC
+370 ETIGVYPLHSVMRLC
-385 IRARKNHL
+385 IKARKNHL
-393 FRWLLTQR
+393 FKWLLTQR
-401 PDLKDR
+401 PDLMDR

-414 GCTLLHIVASSSEYF
+414 GCTLLHIVASSSEYS
-429 QKRSQ
+429 QKRRQ
-434 TDDVIML
+434 TEDVIML
-441 LNFGVDPTVPDAR
+441 LNVGVDPTVPDRR

-472 AVSNHIEKH
+472 EVSNHIEKC
-481 TSSEKRTGRNESRAI
+481 TSSKKQTEGNEGRATANT
-496 ADRDSLLDGI
+496 DSLLDVL
-506 EQFVQFYKFDSG
+506 ERFVRFYKSENE
-518 AHNKN
+518 AHHKN
-523 VLKEDA
+523 VLQEDA
-529 VKRFL
+529 VKPFL
-534 KLLSSVKEIPEG
+534 KLLSSMKEIPEG
-546 LVCNISH
+546 MVCDISH

-570 KVLLLLTGKA
+570 NVLLLLTGKA

-586 NGGLFKNCSLSDVD
+586 CEGLFKNCSLSDVD
-600 IGNVIQ
+600 IGNVIK
-606 QCDRSDKQ
+606 QCGRSDKQ

-626 LPDGIGTSSEIPLQ
+626 PADGIGTNTEVPLQ
-640 ICLKKNYFELVYL
+640 ICLKKNYFELAYL
-653 LLTKGADPRNV
+653 LLTKGADPQTV

-670 TPLHVAVSICLNNR
+670 TPLHAAVSICLNNR
-684 DGTGLN
+684 GGTGLN

-711 NIQDENGNT
+711 NTQDENGNT

-734 KRITESLAKFDVN
+734 KRIMESLAKFDIN
-747 FNIKNKLGRDV
+747 FNIKNKSGRDV

-767 LLLAWNT
+767 LLLAWNN
-774 AALEKKKYR
+774 AVLEKKKYR
-783 QDIAGQSAKTSKP
+783 QDIAGQLVKTSKS
-796 IPASEISQAKSAGH
+796 IPASEISQPKSTGR
-810 SSSGSSLK
+810 SLYEPSLK
-818 APSGKAAHND
+818 APSGNVVHSD
-828 LKTSCSVQTKKDQL
+828 LKNPCSVKTKKDQL
-842 PKQET
+842 AKQET
-847 ERINNP
+847 ERINTP

-863 ITALIQQLTLGDTL
+863 ITTLIQQLKLSDTV
-877 RKDHPPVQKPSSA
+877 RKDHPLVQKASSA

-900 SLQPCGSVAYPEG
+900 SSQPCGSIAYPER
-913 KGDDWEKKKGAGEFS
+913 KENDWEKKKVAGEFS
-928 VVLPDGE
+928 VTLPNGE
-935 KEEPEE
+935 KEEPEG

-961 EIECTPEMLKT
+961 EIECTPEVLKT
-972 LGSKAVPHYLKTKTI
+972 LGSNAVPHYLKTRTI

-999 RGLQKPLKHLKADI
+999 KGLQKPLKHLKADI
-1013 QLYEAK
+1013 QLFEAK

-1041 AEKIMETE
+1041 PEKIMETE

-1076 KLNRVLENI
+1076 KLNRVIENI

-1120 RCYVEDPEAEKSKEH
+1120 RCYVEDSEAEKLKAN
-1135 TIPEYFPPASA
+1135 TVPEYFPPASA
-1146 AELEYNIMKFHS
+1146 AELEYNILKFHS

-1238 QTWQQRQCSEVER
+1238 QTWQQRQCSEVENAK
-1251 DRLEKEESELKQD
+1251 LEKEESELDQD
-1264 SDDSSEEQVSDE
+1264 GDDSSEEPVNDE
-1276 QDQDSEDEKVPVG
+1276 QNEDSEDEEVSVG
-1289 TAGVEMNSCD
+1289 TASVEMNPCD
-1299 DHEDGQMH
+1299 DHEEEQMC
-1307 SAEVSNRLEHLHQIF
+1307 STEAPNRLEHLHQIF

-1341 KSSKVTS
+1341 KSSKITS
-1348 HFKPLEPNVHKLQDI
+1348 HFKPLEPNIHKLQDI

-1385 PDPFFPRNEDGSL
+1385 PDPFFPRDEDGSL
-1398 KRIIVG
+1398 KRSIVG
-1404 WSPQEDMVVPNWQDE
+1404 WRSQENLVVPNWQDE
-1419 DEEGNV
+1419 DEEDNV
-1425 EAEHSDDE
+1425 EAECGDE
-1433 GPADAYCRESDP
+1433 GAAHAHSRESDP
-1445 RTFVTYDVFANEIW
+1445 RTFVTYDVFANEMW
-1459 PKMIKGKS
+1459 PKIIKGKS
-1467 PYNPALVWKEIKS
+1467 LYNPALVWKEIKS

-1485 FEALSCFGG
+1485 FEALTCFGG
-1494 KLTEEQYKMLGRKRS
+1494 KLSEEEYKKLGRKRS

-1517 EIYHLFCLYQ
+1517 EIYHLFCLYE

-1545 SQRLSKLRELP
+1545 SQRLSKLSELP

-1573 ELALLMRCINDPNTM
+1573 ELALLMKCINDPNAM

-1641 SHSGILRLAAGVVDL
+1641 SHSGILRLASGVVDL

-1754 DSEASKEWKI
+1754 DSEASKEWKV
-1764 ISSYAPDSDVQA
+1764 ISSYSPGSDMQV
-1776 GSKLL
+1776 GGKLL
-1781 IEMPFEDATGMQKRT
+1781 IELPFEDATDTQKRT

-1840 FIKREFVQVVKAD
+1840 FIKRELVQVVKAD

-1913 HSKKSSPREK
+1913 RSKKSSPREK

-1928 SLAKTYLECG
+1928 TLAKTYLECG

-1945 CLFQS
+1945 CLFHS

-1963 GKIKDAAVYYQKSQC
+1963 GKMKDAAVYYQKSQC

-1991 FDLAIKMYCQEE
+1991 FDLAIKMYCHEE

-2010 AVERYEEMLNTKGQM
+2010 AVERYEDMLNKKGQM

-2099 FPLEAANLTTIKEF
+2099 FPLEAANLTTVKEF

-2118 LAAARASVTRCSESD
+2118 LAAARAGMTHSSGSD
-2133 LVDVEVILREALE
+2133 LVDLEVILKEALE

-2155 GIAEAVFFQ
+2155 GIAEAMFLQ
-2164 GALKGDFTKLSR
+2164 GVLKGDFAKLSS

-2184 NHAAGAVE
+2184 NHSAGAVE
-2192 ALFALSHCSAPSQNI
+2192 ALFALSRCVAPSQHI
-2207 LFMATRGLMALL
+2207 LFLATRGLMALM
-2219 SLVRALKKAATNAE
+2219 SLVRGLKKASTNAE
-2233 KEMVKSCFAYF
+2233 KDMVKSCFAYF

-2252 CQVSQN
+2252 CQVSQT
-2258 EAEPILKFLSDK
+2258 EAELILRFLSDK
-2270 PSLKERKT
+2270 TSLKERKT

-2284 STEEVKS
+2284 STQEVKL
-2291 ALKQHLL
+2291 ALKKHLL

-2304 THELLNKHYYPD
+2304 TRELLNKHYPD

-2338 LMRHEAKTIFQCK
+2338 LLRHEAKTIFQCK
-2351 MHLVAING
+2351 MHLVAINA
-2359 LLLEATHVFPK
+2359 LLLEATRTFPK

-2375 CKSFDDILTANKYA
+2375 CKGFDDILTADKYA

-2395 EMFFPNHFHLRI
+2395 EKFFPNHFHLRI

-2421 STIISKPCRAVLK
+2421 SNIISKPCRAVLK
-2434 EYITFKFKNE
+2434 EYITCKFKNE
-2444 GTAARRESTD
+2444 DTAARRESTD
-2454 LWLTAM
+2454 LWLSVM
-2460 QAFILSSGYPEEF
+2460 QVFILSSGYPEEF

-2486 ELNFALSK
+2486 ELNYALSK
-2494 ANNSPKSKGQG
+2494 AKNTPKCKGQG
-2505 GKTKGIEGRHGMLL
+2505 GKAKGVEGRHGMLL
-2519 PDKNAENAGR
+2519 PDKNADNTGR

-2563 VLVKKGTRYLIPS
+2563 VLVKKCTRFLVPS

-2609 YIALIHYWEFLFRS
+2609 YIALIHYWEFLFGS
-2623 KDNNKELRDTF
+2623 KDHNKELRDTF
-2634 SIIQEYRPKDAYVAV
+2634 SIIQEYRPKDPYVAV

-2663 CGVHGR
+2663 CGVYGR
-2669 FNVLLDAFEDPDRL
+2669 FNVLLDAFEDPDCI

-2707 SKYRSLLCHHFPQI
+2707 SNYRFLLWQHFAEM
-2721 KVMLK
+2721 KTMLK
-2726 LMRKDSPSKVP
+2726 SMRKDFPSKVP
-2737 ERLLRVVELVND
+2737 ERLLRVVERVSD
-2749 ATHIREIAVGLQE
+2749 ATHVREIAASLQE

-2792 ILYETINLDRFM
+2792 ILYETVNLERFV
-2804 TSLDK
+2804 TSLDE
-2809 TEYADELED
+2809 TEYAGELEKD
-2818 ELERVHCLE
+2818 FERIHCLE

-2853 LRRVFHFVSLCM
+2853 LHRVFHFVSLCM
-2865 KWKRKACSKAETVA
+2865 RWKRKACSKAEPVA

-2885 LSEIFKKADID
+2885 LSEIFKNADID

-2902 CGVRFIQSSETYFS
+2902 CGVRFIQSSENYFS
-2916 RSENVEGDTSEAVTP
+2916 QSENMEADTSEAVTP

-2936 EKKLHA
+2936 EEKLNA
-2942 EENSVSMASEAYIEH
+2942 EGNAVSVASETYLEH

-2966 NAAYKYYADFFRR
+2966 NAAYKCYSNFFRK
-2979 KIDPIIYDGLEVVEA
+2979 KIYPIIYDGMEVVET
-2994 ITERT
+2994 ITEKT
-2999 YTQDHLAYKEG
+2999 CSQDHLAYKEG

-3016 KIKENIKKISDA
+3016 KIKENINKISDA

-3044 ITKHAN
+3044 ITKHAS

-3058 ARKGLKKMDCHRIKE
+3058 AHKWLKKMDSHREKE

-3088 ESTAFEELVCKKL
+3088 ESLAFEELVHKKP
-3101 SRKKGRYGK
+3101 SRKKGRYRKW

>member
-1 MRKDFSRLPGQ
+1 
-12 HIITWLL
+12 
-19 RCWDNGA
+19 
-26 SSLELEGR
+26 
-34 EAKQLGSLSR
+34 
-44 EGGIDKAIGKKAQAL
+44 
-59 SLWRRL
+59 
-65 LSSVRERY
+65 
-73 PFSEDVVCRPGKW
+73 
-86 TTMERGIQ
+86 
-94 YLRELAVR
+94 
-102 EMVYYDPDNAQLPT
+102 
-116 DPDEVQCTRP
+116 
-126 MWRKFVRSAPSS
+126 
-138 MDAMEHAQLMR
+138 
-149 QAGNQDFKNG
+149 
-159 NYSLAIRKY
+159 
-168 DQALHILGYL
+168 
-178 MQWVPCSRDI
+178 CSRDI

-195 STALYNLGKWTEA
+195 SAALYSLGKWREA
-208 VFSAYQSLHW
+208 VLAAYESLRW

-235 LSDSY
+235 LSNSY
-240 EAISMFHKGL
+240 EAVSMFHKGL
-250 ILLNASADRTQV
+250 ILLSISADRTQV
-262 ADFVAG
+262 ADFIVG
-268 IFISVNDEQVFPP
+268 IFMSVNDERVFPQ
-281 TFPPAYDYIFSA
+281 TFAPAYSYIFSTG
-293 RFDALTWQAVIERLA
+293 FDALIWQTVIEKLA

-318 LLSEKKALPANLRVN
+318 LLSEKKELPTNLRVN

-343 SELYGHGE
+343 SELYVHGE
-351 KMQEVAELVKWLI
+351 KMPEVVELVKWLI

-370 ETIGVYPLHVVMRLC
+370 ETIGAYLLHAVIRLC

-393 FRWLLTQR
+393 FKWLLTQR

-407 INQQDRD
+407 INEQDRE
-414 GCTLLHIVASSSEYF
+414 GCTLLHVVASSSEYS

-434 TDDVIML
+434 VEDVIML

-454 SRYVIDILKKNKN
+454 SRYVIDLLKKNKN

-472 AVSNHIEKH
+472 AVSNHIKKH
-481 TSSEKRTGRNESRAI
+481 VSFETGEDEV
-496 ADRDSLLDGI
+496 ADTDSLKEAL
-506 EQFVQFYKFDSG
+506 EQFVQFYRPENE
-518 AHNKN
+518 AHHKDA
-523 VLKEDA
+523 LKADV

-534 KLLSSVKEIPEG
+534 RLLSSVKEIPTG
-546 LVCNISH
+546 LVCDIPS
-553 ACANSF
+553 ACADSF
-559 IKQLLEKQMWH
+559 VKQLLEKHMWRA
-570 KVLLLLTGKA
+570 VLLLLTGKA
-580 SGEEPS
+580 SGEES
-586 NGGLFKNCSLSDVD
+586 SGGGLFKNCSLSGVD
-600 IGNVIQ
+600 IGSVAQ
-606 QCDRSDKQ
+606 QCDGSDEQ
-614 VHLIRCLIERGA
+614 MRLIRCLIEGGA
-626 LPDGIGTSSEIPLQ
+626 LPDGTGTNPETPLQ

-670 TPLHVAVSICLNNR
+670 TPLHAAVSICLNKR
-684 DGTGLN
+684 DGAGLN

-700 SRPSDFPYLNP
+700 SSPSDFPYLNP
-711 NIQDENGNT
+711 NVQDDNGDT
-720 VMHVVFQRGFSKQA
+720 VVHRIFQKGFSQQA
-734 KRITESLAKFDVN
+734 VRIIESLAKFDIN

-758 RHRIKKNDP
+758 RHKSKKNYA
-767 LLLAWNT
+767 LLRAWNN
-774 AALEKKKYR
+774 AALERKK
-783 QDIAGQSAKTSKP
+783 DTAGQSVKTSKP
-796 IPASEISQAKSAGH
+796 VPASQISQPKSR
-810 SSSGSSLK
+810 SSVK
-818 APSGKAAHND
+818 APSGNAKRDD
-828 LKTSCSVQTKKDQL
+828 LETVKTKKDL
-842 PKQET
+842 LAKQEP
-847 ERINNP
+847 EGINSP

-863 ITALIQQLTLGDTL
+863 ITALIQRLKLGDAL
-877 RKDHPPVQKPSSA
+877 RRGQPLVQPASA
-890 QTNLEEGRSE
+890 QTKAKEGRRE
-900 SLQPCGSVAYPEG
+900 SSQPHGSMAYPEG
-913 KGDDWEKKKGAGEFS
+913 KREGWGKKKGARDCG
-928 VVLPDGE
+928 VALPDGE

-941 EKGKILDIEAYVQE
+941 EKGEILDLEAYVQE

-972 LGSKAVPHYLKTKTI
+972 LGSKAVPHYLKTRTI

-999 RGLQKPLKHLKADI
+999 RGLQKRLKHLKADI

-1049 QTKSLPEKSGRV
+1049 QTKSLPEKSGRI

-1076 KLNRVLENI
+1076 KLNRVLDNI
-1085 CISYNRGL
+1085 CSSYNRGL

-1099 KLKGINEGHQN
+1099 KLKGINERHQN
-1110 HNVTTQKRVP
+1110 YNGTTQKRVP
-1120 RCYVEDPEAEKSKEH
+1120 RCYVEDSGAEKSKEH

-1146 AELEYNIMKFHS
+1146 AELEYNIIKFHS

-1238 QTWQQRQCSEVER
+1238 QTWQQRQCSEVGKA
-1251 DRLEKEESELKQD
+1251 RLEEEENQPKQD
-1264 SDDSSEEQVSDE
+1264 SDDSSEEQESEE
-1276 QDQDSEDEKVPVG
+1276 QDQESEDEKVPAG
-1289 TAGVEMNSCD
+1289 TAGAEMNSCD
-1299 DHEDGQMH
+1299 DREEDQMC
-1307 SAEVSNRLEHLHQIF
+1307 SAEASNGLEHLHQIF

-1385 PDPFFPRNEDGSL
+1385 PDPFFPRNQDGSL
-1398 KRIIVG
+1398 KKSIVA
-1404 WSPQEDMVVPNWQDE
+1404 WSPQEDLVAPHWKDE
-1419 DEEGNV
+1419 DEEGNI
-1425 EAEHSDDE
+1425 EAKHGHDE
-1433 GPADAYCRESDP
+1433 GAADVYSRESDP

-1467 PYNPALVWKEIKS
+1467 LYNPALVWKEIKS

-1485 FEALSCFGG
+1485 FEALSCFEG
-1494 KLTEEQYKMLGRKRS
+1494 KLTEEQYKKLGRKRS

-1545 SQRLSKLRELP
+1545 SQRVSKLSELP

-1573 ELALLMRCINDPNTM
+1573 ELVLLMKCINDPNAM

-1641 SHSGILRLAAGVVDL
+1641 SHSGILHLASGVVDL

-1681 VLESCSVSDLAILLR
+1681 VLESCSVTDLAILLR

-1711 VVLVANETAKEKIP
+1711 VILVANETAKEKIP
-1725 EELSLALVLTVY
+1725 EELSLALVLTIY

-1764 ISSYAPDSDVQA
+1764 ISSYTPDSDVQV
-1776 GSKLL
+1776 GSSKVL
-1781 IEMPFEDATGMQKRT
+1781 IEVPLEDATGMQRRT
-1796 PFNVEMYKMLNGELK
+1796 PFNVNMYKMLNGELK

-1825 IFDEDSDK
+1825 IFDEDCDK

-1840 FIKREFVQVVKAD
+1840 FIKREFVEVVKAD

-1913 HSKKSSPREK
+1913 HTKKSSPREK
-1923 QMEYM
+1923 QLEYM
-1928 SLAKTYLECG
+1928 TLAKTYLECG

-1963 GKIKDAAVYYQKSQC
+1963 GKIRDAAVYYQKSQC

-1983 ECYEEIEE
+1983 ECYEQIEE
-1991 FDLAIKMYCQEE
+1991 FDLAVKMYCQGE

-2010 AVERYEEMLNTKGQM
+2010 AVERYEEILNTKGQM

-2046 MNRTEEMMQVLSKL
+2046 TNRTEEMMQVLSKL
-2060 DIEDQLEFLK
+2060 DTEDQLEFLK
-2070 SRGCLRQT
+2070 SRGCLHQT
-2078 ADLLKREGREE
+2078 ADLLKREGRRE

-2099 FPLEAANLTTIKEF
+2099 FALEAANLTALKEF
-2113 RASCL
+2113 RALCL
-2118 LAAARASVTRCSESD
+2118 LAAARARVARCSESD
-2133 LVDVEVILREALE
+2133 LVDTEVILREALE
-2146 LCEQTEQKS
+2146 LCKQTEQKS
-2155 GIAEAVFFQ
+2155 GIAEAVFLQ
-2164 GALKGDFTKLSR
+2164 GALKGDLAKLSS
-2176 AYCQFLSL
+2176 ACCQFLSL
-2184 NHAAGAVE
+2184 NHSAGAVE
-2192 ALFALSHCSAPSQNI
+2192 ALFALSCCSTPSQDI

-2219 SLVRALKKAATNAE
+2219 NLVRGLKKAATNAE
-2233 KEMVKSCFAYF
+2233 KDMVKSCFAYF

-2252 CQVSQN
+2252 CQVCEN

-2278 KGDFSV
+2278 KGSFSV

-2304 THELLNKHYYPD
+2304 AREVLNKHYPD
-2316 ICMKFIVGLN
+2316 VCVKYIVGLK
-2326 CEDKTCEDYHKP
+2326 CEDRTCEDYHKP
-2338 LMRHEAKTIFQCK
+2338 LLRHGAKTIFQYK

-2359 LLLEATHVFPK
+2359 LLLEATHTFPK

-2375 CKSFDDILTANKYA
+2375 CKSFDDILNADKYA

-2395 EMFFPNHFHLRI
+2395 EMFFPDHFHLRI
-2407 LSENPKAC
+2407 LSDNPKAC

-2421 STIISKPCRAVLK
+2421 SNVISKPCRAMLK
-2434 EYITFKFKNE
+2434 EYIAFKFRNE

-2454 LWLTAM
+2454 LWLRAM
-2460 QAFILSSGYPEEF
+2460 QVFLLSSGYPEEF

-2486 ELNFALSK
+2486 ELNFVLSK
-2494 ANNSPKSKGQG
+2494 AKNSKSKGQG
-2505 GKTKGIEGRHGMLL
+2505 EMAKGIEGRHGMLL
-2519 PDKNAENAGR
+2519 PDKYAENTGR

-2563 VLVKKGTRYLIPS
+2563 VLVKKCTRYLIPS
-2576 IGNTVMLLEFQ
+2576 IKNTVMLLEFQ
-2587 YILCCAVLM
+2587 YILGCAVLM
-2596 RLSKNITLCFPKS
+2596 RLSKNVTLCFPKS

-2623 KDNNKELRDTF
+2623 KGHNKELRDTF

-2649 QNFRFHLCYLAEVL
+2649 QNFRLHLSYLTEVL
-2663 CGVHGR
+2663 CGVHGK
-2669 FNVLLDAFEDPDRL
+2669 FNVLLDAFEDPDCV

-2692 VLCLVMLLNADQVQN
+2692 VLCLVMLLNADQAQN
-2707 SKYRSLLCHHFPQI
+2707 SKSRCLLRHRFLEI
-2721 KVMLK
+2721 KAVLK
-2726 LMRKDSPSKVP
+2726 SMREDSPSKVP
-2737 ERLLRVVELVND
+2737 ARLLRVVEQVSN
-2749 ATHIREIAVGLQE
+2749 ATHVREIAAALQE
-2762 LLTERD
+2762 LLAERD
-2768 AEYLVDCRWKW
+2768 AEHLVDCRWKW

-2784 QGHPPIRG
+2784 QGHPAIRG
-2792 ILYETINLDRFM
+2792 ILYEPINLDRFV

-2809 TEYADELED
+2809 TEYSDELEK

-2827 DQKDPLEVIALSKQQ
+2827 DQKDPLEVIALSRQQ

-2853 LRRVFHFVSLCM
+2853 LHRVFHFVSLCM
-2865 KWKRKACSKAETVA
+2865 KWKRKACSKAEPVVV
-2879 MEGEEF
+2879 EGEGF
-2885 LSEIFKKADID
+2885 LSGIFKKADID

-2902 CGVRFIQSSETYFS
+2902 CGVRFIQSSESYFS
-2916 RSENVEGDTSEAVTP
+2916 QSGNVEADTSEAVTP
-2931 TEISG
+2931 TEIGG
-2936 EKKLHA
+2936 EGKLQVDPNA
-2942 EENSVSMASEAYIEH
+2942 VSVASEAYTEH
-2957 RNTDEHRNN
+2957 RNTNEHRMNN
-2966 NAAYKYYADFFRR
+2966 TAYQYYADFFRR
-2979 KIDPIIYDGLEVVEA
+2979 EIDPIIYDGLEVVGA
-2994 ITERT
+2994 ITGKT

-3010 SNLCQR
+3010 SNLRQR
-3016 KIKENIKKISDA
+3016 KIEENVKEISDA

-3058 ARKGLKKMDCHRIKE
+3058 AQNWLKKMDSQGTKE
-3073 EGFVHDRDLENEVED
+3073 EGVVGDRDMENEVED
-3088 ESTAFEELVCKKL
+3088 ESMAFEELFYKKP
-3101 SRKKGRYGK
+3101 SRKKGRCGK